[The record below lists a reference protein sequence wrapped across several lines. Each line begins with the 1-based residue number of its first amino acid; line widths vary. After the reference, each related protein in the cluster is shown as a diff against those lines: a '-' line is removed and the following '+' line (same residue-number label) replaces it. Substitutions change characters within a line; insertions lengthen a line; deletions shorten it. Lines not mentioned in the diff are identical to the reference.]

1 MKQFKKKPKKI
12 KRSQKIILK
21 RPLWLM
27 PLLIGGFASGVYA
40 DGTDILGLSWGEKSQ
55 KVCVHRPWYALWS
68 CDKWE
73 EKTQQFT
80 GNQLITKT
88 WAGGNAANYYHSQN
102 NQDITANL
110 KNDNGTYFLS
120 GLYNYTGGEYNGGN
134 LDIELGSNATF
145 NLGANSGNSFTSW
158 YPNGH
163 TNVTFS
169 AGTINVNNSVEVGN
183 RVGSGA
189 GTHTGTATLN
199 LNANK
204 VTINSNINAYKT
216 SQVNIGNANSAITI
230 NSVSLSG
237 DTCSSLAKIGSGANC
252 SSSGPSYSF
261 KGTTSATN
269 TTFSNASGSFT
280 FEESANFSGA
290 KLNGGAFTFNK
301 GFNATNNTA
310 FNSGS
315 FTFKGTSSF
324 NNATFS
330 NASYTFD
337 NQATFQNSSFNGGT
351 FTFNNQSNPTN
362 SAQHPQIL
370 FENSSF
376 NGGIFTFNNQTNPT
390 NSAQHPQILF
400 ENSSFSGSTT
410 TLKGSATFEQAFNNS
425 NHQLTIQN
433 ASFDN
438 ATFNNTGKIT
448 IEKDASFNNT
458 SFNTPVDTNN
468 MSVTGSVTLSGKN
481 DLKNGST
488 LDFGSSKIT
497 LAQGATFNLTSLGS
511 EKSVTI
517 LNSSGGITY
526 NHLLNHA
533 LNSLTNALK
542 TTESSSKPQSFAQ
555 GLWDM
560 ITYNGVTGQLLS
572 ENAATP
578 KNTDSSP
585 SAPTKDSPQV
595 YQVGYKIGDTIYK
608 LQETFSP
615 NSIIIQ
621 ALESGTYTP
630 PPTISGSQ
638 FDLSASNYI
647 NANMPWYDH
656 KYYIPKSQNF
666 TESGTYY
673 LPSVQIWGSYTN
685 SFKQTFS
692 TNGSN
697 LVIGYNA
704 TWTGNSV
711 SSSGT
716 VSFGD
721 TSGSALNGHCGPW
734 PYYQCIGTTNGA
746 YSAYHVYITAN
757 LRSGNRIGT
766 GGAANLVFNGVDSI
780 NIANA
785 TITQH
790 NAGAYSSSM
799 TFSTQNMDSSQNLNG
814 LNANGKLSV
823 YGATFTNQAKDGKFI
838 FNAGQATFENTN
850 FNGGSYQFSGDSL
863 NFSNNNQFNSGSFEI
878 SAKNASFNNAN
889 FNNSASFNFNN
900 SNATTS
906 FVGDFTNA
914 NSNLQIAGNAVFGN
928 STNSDGSQN
937 TANFNNT
944 GSVNIAGN
952 ATFDN
957 MAFNGPTNTSVKG
970 QVTLNN
976 ITLKNLNAPLSFGDG
991 MINFSAH
998 SVINI
1003 GEAITNGNPI
1013 TLVSSSKEIEYNNAF
1028 SKNLWQLINYQG
1040 HGASSEKLVS
1050 SAGNGIYDV
1059 VYSFNNQTY
1068 NFQEVFSPNSISIRR
1083 LGVGMVFDYV
1093 DMEKS
1098 DHLYYQN
1105 ALGFMTYMPNS
1116 YNNNLGNLNNTIYYY
1131 DKSIDFYASGKTLF
1145 TKAEFS
1151 QTLTGQNSAIVFGA
1165 KNIWTNASDA
1175 PQSNT
1180 IIRFGDNKGAGSN
1193 DASGHCWNLQ
1203 CIGFITGHYEAQKIY
1218 ITGSIESGNRISSGG
1233 GASLN
1238 FNGLQ
1243 GILLTNATLY
1253 NRAAGT
1259 QSSSMNFIS
1268 NSANIQAQ
1276 NSYFIDDTAQNKGN
1290 PNFSFNA
1297 LNLDFSNSSFRGY
1310 VGQTQSVFKFNAVNA
1325 ISFTNSSNLSS
1336 GLYQISAKSVLFDNS
1351 NLSVSVGTS
1360 SIKANAISLSQN
1372 ASINASNHSTLELS
1386 GDLNL
1391 NDTSSLN
1398 LNQSAINVSNNATI
1412 NDYASLIASNGSHLN
1427 FNGAVNFNSANITTS
1442 LSDSS
1447 IVFKGASS
1455 LGGQFNLS
1463 NNSFLDF
1470 QGSSAITSNTAFN
1483 FYNNAFS
1490 QSPITFH
1497 QALDIKA
1504 PLSLGGNL
1512 LNPNNSSVLNL
1523 KNSQLVFSDQGSLN
1537 IANIDLLSD
1546 LNDNKNRVYNIIQ
1559 ADMNSNWY
1567 ERISFFGMRIN
1578 DGIYDAKNQTY
1589 SFTNPLNNAL
1599 KITES
1604 FKDNQLSV
1612 TLSQI
1617 PGIKNTLY
1625 NIGSE
1630 IFNYQKVYNNANGV
1644 YSYSDDA
1651 QGVFYLT
1658 SSVKGYYNPNQS
1670 YQASGSNNTT
1680 KNNNLTSES
1689 SVISQTYNAQ
1699 GNPISALHV
1708 YNKGYNFNNIKALGQ
1723 MALKLY
1729 PEIKKILGN
1738 DFSLSSLSNLKGD
1751 ALNQLTKLITPSDWK
1766 NINELIDN
1774 ANNSVVQNF
1783 NNGAL
1788 IIGATKIGQTNTNST
1803 VVFGGLGYQKPCDYT
1818 DIVCQKFRGTY
1829 LGQLLES
1836 SSADLG
1842 YIDTTFNAKEIYL
1855 TGTLGSGNAW
1865 GTGGSAS
1872 VTFNSQTSLILNQAN
1887 IVSSQTD
1894 GIFSMLGQEGINKVF
1909 NQAGLANILG
1919 EVAMQSINKAGGLG
1933 NLIVNTLGS
1942 GSVIGGYLTPEQKN
1956 QTLSQLLGQNNFD
1969 NLMNDSGLNTAI
1981 KDLIR
1986 QKLGFWTGLVGGLA
2000 GLGGIDLQNPEKLI
2014 GSMSINDLLSKKG
2027 LFNQITGFISANDIG
2042 QVISVMLQDI
2052 VKPSEAL
2059 QNDVVALGKQ
2069 MIGEFLGQDMLNSL
2083 ESLLQNQQIKS
2094 VLDKVLAAKGL
2105 GPIYEQGLGD
2115 LIPNLGKKGL
2125 FAPYGL
2131 SQVWQRGDFSF
2142 NAQGNVFVQNSTF
2155 SNANGGT
2162 LSFNAGNS
2170 LIFAGNNHIA
2180 FTNHSGTLN
2189 LLSNQV
2195 SNINITTLDAS
2206 NGLKINAAN
2215 NNVSVSQ
2222 GNLFINA
2229 SCVQQSDP
2237 ITTNTANPCALSA
2250 QSANGASSNNASNN
2264 APIALNNND
2273 ESLMVTANDFNFSG
2287 NIYANG
2293 VVDFSKIKGSANIK
2307 NLYLYNNAQFQANNL
2322 TISNQAVLEKN
2333 ASFVTNN
2340 LNIQGAFNNN
2350 ATQKIGV
2357 LQNLVIAS
2365 NASLSTGIYGLEVG
2379 GALNNFGAIH
2389 FNLENIQTPA
2399 PLIQAEGIINLNT
2412 TQTPFINVNNSM
2424 ANNTTYTLL
2433 KSSRYIDYN
2442 INPNSLQSYLKLYTL
2457 ININGNHIEEKNG
2470 VLTYL
2475 GQRVL
2480 LQDKGLLLS
2489 VALPNSNNASPNN
2502 ILSLSVL
2509 HNQVKMSYGDK
2520 VMDFTPP
2527 TLQDYIVGIQGQS
2540 ALNQIEAIGGN
2551 NAIKWLSTLMIKTK
2565 ENPLFAPIYLEN
2577 HSLNEILD
2585 ATKDLQNT
2593 ASLISNPNFRDN
2605 ATNLLELAS
2614 YTQQTS
2620 RLTKLSD
2627 FRAREGESNFSERL
2641 LELKN
2646 KRFSD
2651 PNPSEI
2657 FVKYSQPNKHPNN
2670 LWVQGVGGASF
2681 ISGGNGTL
2689 YGLNVGYDR
2698 LVKNVILGG
2707 YVAYGYSGF
2716 NGNIMRSLGNNVDV
2730 GMYARA
2736 FLKRNEFTL
2745 SANETYGGNASHI
2758 NSSNSL
2764 LSVLNQRYNY
2774 NTWTTSVN
2782 GNYGYDF
2789 MFKQKS
2795 VVLKPQVGLSYHFI
2809 GLSGMKGKMQNPAYQ
2824 QFVMHSNPSNE
2835 SVLTLNMGLES
2846 RKYFGKNSY
2855 YFVTARLGRDLL
2867 IKAKGDNMVRFV
2879 GENTLLYRK
2888 GEIFNTFASVITGGE
2903 MHLWRLMYVNAGVG
2917 LKMGLQY
2924 QDLNITGNVGMRVAF

>member
-1 MKQFKKKPKKI
+1 MKKFKIEKSI
-12 KRSQKIILK
+12 KRSHQNQKTILK
-21 RPLWLM
+21 RPLWLA
-27 PLLIGGFASGVYA
+27 PLLISGFASGVYA
-40 DGTDILGLSWGEKSQ
+40 DGTDILGLSWEEKS
-55 KVCVHRPWYALWS
+55 KRVCVHHPWYALWS

-73 EKTQQFT
+73 EKTQQYT

-88 WAGGNAANYYHSQN
+88 WAGGNAANYYHTQN
-102 NQDITANL
+102 NQNITANL

-145 NLGANSGNSFTSW
+145 NLGASSGNSFTSW

-183 RVGSGA
+183 RVESGA

-204 VTINSNINAYKT
+204 VNINSNISAYKT

-230 NSVSLSG
+230 GSVSLSG
-237 DTCSSLAKIGSGANC
+237 DTCSSLASVGVGANC
-252 SSSGPSYSF
+252 STSGPSYSF
-261 KGTTSATN
+261 KGTTNATN
-269 TTFSNASGSFT
+269 TAFSNANGSFT
-280 FEESANFSGA
+280 FEENATFSGA
-290 KLNGGAFTFNK
+290 KWNGGAFTFNK
-301 GFNATNNTA
+301 EFNATNNTA

-324 NNATFS
+324 NNASFS
-330 NASYTFD
+330 NASYTFN

-351 FTFNNQSNPTN
+351 FTFNDQINPAN
-362 SAQHPQIL
+362 SVQHPQI
-370 FENSSF
+370 
-376 NGGIFTFNNQTNPT
+376 Q
-390 NSAQHPQILF
+390 
-400 ENSSFSGSTT
+400 NSSFSGNV
-410 TLKGSATFEQAFNNS
+410 TLKGFVNFQQAFNNS
-425 NHQLTIQN
+425 NYQLTIQN
-433 ASFDN
+433 ASFNN

-458 SFNTPVDTNN
+458 TFNTSVDTNN

-481 DLKNGST
+481 DLNNGST

-497 LAQGATFNLTSLGS
+497 LTQGTTFNLTSLGD
-511 EKSVTI
+511 KNSVTI

-526 NHLLNHA
+526 NNLLNHA
-533 LNSLTNALK
+533 LNSLTSALK
-542 TTESSSKPQSFAQ
+542 TNESSSDPQSFAQ

-560 ITYNGVTGQLLS
+560 ITYNGVTGQLLN
-572 ENAATP
+572 ENAATSKP
-578 KNTDSSP
+578 TDSSP
-585 SAPTKDSPQV
+585 SKSSTNSTQV

-608 LQETFSP
+608 LQETFGP

-630 PPTISGSQ
+630 PPVISGSK

-647 NANMPWYDH
+647 NSNTPWYDH

-692 TNGSN
+692 ASNSN
-697 LVIGYNA
+697 LVIGYNS
-704 TWTGNSV
+704 TWTDHNV
-711 SSSGT
+711 SSNDT

-734 PYYQCIGTTNGA
+734 PYYQCAGTTNGT

-766 GGAANLVFNGVDSI
+766 GGAANLIFNGVDSI

-790 NAGAYSSSM
+790 NAGIYSSSM
-799 TFSTQNMDSSQNLNG
+799 TFSTQSMDDSQNLKG
-814 LNANGKLSV
+814 LNPNGKLSV
-823 YGATFTNQAKDGKFI
+823 YGTTFTNEAKDGKFI
-838 FNAGQATFENTN
+838 FNAGQAVFENTN

-889 FNNSASFNFNN
+889 SNNSASFNFNN
-900 SNATTS
+900 SDATTS

-914 NSNLQIAGNAVFGN
+914 HSNLQIAGNAVFGN

-937 TANFNNT
+937 NANFNNT
-944 GSVNIAGN
+944 GSVNISGN

-957 MAFNGPTNTSVKG
+957 VVFNSPTNTSVKG
-970 QVTLNN
+970 QVILNN

-991 MINFSAH
+991 TIVFSAH

-1003 GEAITNGNPI
+1003 DQAITNGNPI
-1013 TLVSSSKEIEYNNAF
+1013 TLVSSSKEIEYNDAF

-1050 SAGNGIYDV
+1050 STGNGVYDV

-1083 LGVGMVFDYV
+1083 LGVGMVFDYM

-1116 YNNNLGNLNNTIYYY
+1116 YNNNLGNPNNTIYYY

-1151 QTLTGQNSAIVFGA
+1151 QTFTGQNSAIVFGA

-1175 PQSNT
+1175 PQSNA

-1233 GASLN
+1233 GTSLN
-1238 FNGLQ
+1238 FNALQ

-1259 QSSSMNFIS
+1259 QSSSMNFVS

-1276 NSYFIDDTAQNKGN
+1276 NSYFIDDTAQNGGN

-1310 VGQTQSVFKFNAVNA
+1310 VGKTQSVFKFNAKNA
-1325 ISFTNSSNLSS
+1325 INFTNSTNLSS
-1336 GLYQISAKSVLFDNS
+1336 GLYQMQAKSVSFDNS

-1360 SIKANAISLSQN
+1360 SIKASAINLSQN
-1372 ASINASNHSTLELS
+1372 ASINASNHSTLELQ

-1398 LNQSAINVSNNATI
+1398 LNQSTINVSNNATI
-1412 NDYASLIASNGSHLN
+1412 NDYASLIVNDSSHLN
-1427 FNGAVNFNSANITTS
+1427 FNGAINFNSENITTS
-1442 LSDSS
+1442 LNHSS
-1447 IVFKGASS
+1447 IVFKGAIS

-1463 NNSFLDF
+1463 NHSSLDF
-1470 QGSSAITSNTAFN
+1470 QGSSAIASNTAFN
-1483 FYNNAFS
+1483 FYDNAFS

-1497 QALDIKA
+1497 QTLDIKA

-1559 ADMNSNWY
+1559 AGMNSNWY
-1567 ERISFFGMRIN
+1567 ERINFFGMRIN

-1630 IFNYQKVYNNANGV
+1630 IFNYQKVYSNANGV

-1651 QGVFYLT
+1651 EGVFYLT

-1670 YQASGSNNTT
+1670 YQANGSNNTT

-1699 GNPISALHV
+1699 GNPISALHI
-1708 YNKGYNFNNIKALGQ
+1708 YNKGYNFSNIKALGQ
-1723 MALKLY
+1723 MVLKLY

-1738 DFSLSSLSNLKGD
+1738 DFSLSSLSDLNSN
-1751 ALNQLTKLITPSDWK
+1751 ALNQLTKLITPNDWK

-1788 IIGATKIGQTNTNST
+1788 IVGATKIGQTDTNSA

-1818 DIVCQKFRGTY
+1818 DIVCQKFRSTY

-1919 EVAMQSINKAGGLG
+1919 EVAVQSINKAGGLG
-1933 NLIVNTLGS
+1933 NLIADMLGS
-1942 GSVIGGYLTPEQKN
+1942 DSVIGGYLTPEQKN

-2027 LFNQITGFISANDIG
+2027 LLNQITGFISANDIG
-2042 QVISVMLQDI
+2042 QVISVVLQDI

-2059 QNDVVALGKQ
+2059 QNDVAALGKQ
-2069 MIGEFLGQDMLNSL
+2069 MIGEFLGQDALNSL

-2105 GPIYEQGLGD
+2105 GSIYEQGLGD
-2115 LIPNLGKKGL
+2115 LIPSLGKKGL

-2131 SQVWQRGDFSF
+2131 SQVWQKGDFSF

-2180 FTNHSGTLN
+2180 FTNHFGTLQ

-2195 SNINITTLDAS
+2195 SNINITTLNAS

-2229 SCVQQSDP
+2229 SCAQQSDP
-2237 ITTNTANPCALSA
+2237 TAANATNPCALST
-2250 QSANGASSNNASNN
+2250 QNANGASSSNASNN

-2293 VVDFSKIKGSANIK
+2293 VVDFSKIKGYSNIK

-2322 TISNQAVLEKN
+2322 IISNQAVLEKN
-2333 ASFVTNN
+2333 ASFMANN

-2350 ATQKIGV
+2350 ATRKIEV

-2379 GALNNFGAIH
+2379 GALNHFGAIH
-2389 FNLENIQTPA
+2389 FNLENTQTPT

-2412 TQTPFINVNNSM
+2412 TQTPFMNVNNSM

-2433 KSSRYIDYN
+2433 KSGRYINYN

-2489 VALPNSNNASPNN
+2489 VALPNSNNASQNN

-2509 HNQVKMSYGDK
+2509 YNQVKMSYGDK
-2520 VMDFTPP
+2520 AMDFTPP

-2540 ALNQIEAIGGN
+2540 ALNQIEAVGG
-2551 NAIKWLSTLMIKTK
+2551 NAIKWLSTLMMETK
-2565 ENPLFAPIYLEN
+2565 ENPLFAPIYLKN

-2627 FRAREGESNFSERL
+2627 FRSREGESDFSERL

-2657 FVKYSQPNKHPNN
+2657 FVKYSQLSKHQNN
-2670 LWVQGVGGASF
+2670 LWVQGIGGASF

-2689 YGLNVGYDR
+2689 YGLNAGYDR

-2707 YVAYGYSGF
+2707 YVAYGYSDF
-2716 NGNIMRSLGNNVDV
+2716 NGNIMRSLANNVDV

-2745 SANETYGGNASHI
+2745 SANETYGGNANNI
-2758 NSSNSL
+2758 NSSNPL
-2764 LSVLNQRYNY
+2764 LSVLNQRYSY

-2809 GLSGMKGKMQNPAYQ
+2809 GLSGMKGNDAAYK
-2824 QFVMHSNPSNE
+2824 QFLMHSNPSNE

-2846 RKYFGKNSY
+2846 RKYFGQNSY

-2867 IKAKGDNMVRFV
+2867 IKSKGGNMVRFV

-2888 GEIFNTFASVITGGE
+2888 GEVFNTFASVITGGE

-2924 QDLNITGNVGMRVAF
+2924 QDINITGNVGMRVAF

>member
-1 MKQFKKKPKKI
+1 MKKFKKKPKSI
-12 KRSQKIILK
+12 KRSHQNQKTILK
-21 RPLWLM
+21 RPLWLA

-55 KVCVHRPWYALWS
+55 KVCVHHPWYALWN

-120 GLYNYTGGEYNGGN
+120 GLYNYTGGENNGGN
-134 LDIELGSNATF
+134 LNIELGSNATF
-145 NLGANSGNSFTSW
+145 DLGAHSGNSFTSW

-204 VTINSNINAYKT
+204 VNIHSNISAFKT
-216 SQVNIGNANSAITI
+216 SQVNIGNTNSVITI
-230 NSVSLSG
+230 GSVSLSG
-237 DTCSSLAKIGSGANC
+237 DICSSLASVGVGANC
-252 SSSGPSYSF
+252 STSGPSYSF
-261 KGTTSATN
+261 KGITNATN
-269 TTFSNASGSFT
+269 TAFSNASGSFT
-280 FEESANFSGA
+280 FEENATFSGA

-310 FNSGS
+310 FNSGN
-315 FTFKGTSSF
+315 FNFKGASSF
-324 NNATFS
+324 NGVNFNNA
-330 NASYTFD
+330 AYTFN
-337 NQATFQNSSFNGGT
+337 NQAVFQNSSFNGGT
-351 FTFNNQSNPTN
+351 FTFNNQNN
-362 SAQHPQIL
+362 QSAQHPQI
-370 FENSSF
+370 
-376 NGGIFTFNNQTNPT
+376 Q
-390 NSAQHPQILF
+390 
-400 ENSSFSGSTT
+400 NSSFSGNAT
-410 TLKGSATFEQAFNNS
+410 TLKGFVHFQQAFNNS
-425 NHQLTIQN
+425 NHQLTMQN
-433 ASFDN
+433 ASFNN
-438 ATFNNTGKIT
+438 ANFNNTGKIT
-448 IEKDASFNNT
+448 INESASFNDTTFNT
-458 SFNTPVDTNN
+458 SVDTSN
-468 MSVTGSVTLSGKN
+468 MTITGSVTLSGKN

-488 LDFGSSKIT
+488 LDFGSSQVT
-497 LAQGATFNLTSLGS
+497 LTQGTTFNLTSLGD
-511 EKSVTI
+511 KNSVTI

-526 NHLLNHA
+526 NNLLNHA

-542 TTESSSKPQSFAQ
+542 TNENSSDPQSFTQ

-560 ITYNGVTGQLLS
+560 ITYNGVTGQLLN
-572 ENAATP
+572 ENIATSKP
-578 KNTDSSP
+578 TDSSP
-585 SAPTKDSPQV
+585 HKSSSNSAQV

-608 LQETFSP
+608 LQETFSH

-647 NANMPWYDH
+647 NADMPWYDH

-692 TNGSN
+692 ASGSN
-697 LVIGYNA
+697 LVIGYNS
-704 TWTGNSV
+704 TWTDHNV
-711 SSSGT
+711 SSSDT

-734 PYYQCIGTTNGA
+734 PYYQCTGTTDGT

-766 GGAANLVFNGVDSI
+766 GGAANLVFNGVDSV

-790 NAGAYSSSM
+790 NAGIYSSSM
-799 TFSTQNMDSSQNLNG
+799 TFSTQGMDNSQNLKG
-814 LNANGKLSV
+814 LNSNGTLLV
-823 YGATFTNQAKDGKFI
+823 YGTTFTNQAKDGKFI
-838 FNAGQATFENTN
+838 FNAGQAVFENTN

-863 NFSNNNQFNSGSFEI
+863 NFLNNNQFNSGSFEI
-878 SAKNASFNNAN
+878 GAKNASFNNAN

-906 FVGDFTNA
+906 FAGDFTNA
-914 NSNLQIAGNAVFGN
+914 HSNLQIAGNAVFGN
-928 STNSDGSQN
+928 PTNSNGSQN
-937 TANFNNT
+937 NANFNNT
-944 GSVNIAGN
+944 GSVDISGN

-957 MAFNGPTNTSVKG
+957 VVFNGPTNMSVKG
-970 QVTLNN
+970 QVILNN

-991 MINFSAH
+991 TITFNTH

-1003 GEAITNGNPI
+1003 AESITNGNPI

-1050 SAGNGIYDV
+1050 SVGNGVYDV

-1068 NFQEVFSPNSISIRR
+1068 NFQEIFSPNSISIRR
-1083 LGVGMVFDYV
+1083 LGVGMVFDYM

-1098 DHLYYQN
+1098 DHLYYKDVV
-1105 ALGFMTYMPNS
+1105 GFMTYMPNS
-1116 YNNNLGNLNNTIYYY
+1116 YNNNLGNSNNTIYYY

-1151 QTLTGQNSAIVFGA
+1151 QTFTGQNSAIVFGA
-1165 KNIWTNASDA
+1165 KSIWANASDA
-1175 PQSNT
+1175 PQSNA

-1238 FNGLQ
+1238 FNALQ

-1259 QSSSMNFIS
+1259 QSSSMNFVS

-1276 NSYFIDDTAQNKGN
+1276 NSYFIDDSAQNGGN

-1310 VGQTQSVFKFNAVNA
+1310 VGKTQSVFKFNAKNA
-1325 ISFTNSSNLSS
+1325 INFTNSTNLSS
-1336 GLYQISAKSVLFDNS
+1336 GLYQMQAKSVLFDNS

-1360 SIKANAISLSQN
+1360 SIKANAINLSQN
-1372 ASINASNHSTLELS
+1372 ASINASNHSTLELQ

-1412 NDYASLIASNGSHLN
+1412 NDHASLIVNDGSRLN
-1427 FNGAVNFNSANITTS
+1427 FNGTTNFNSENITTS
-1442 LSDSS
+1442 LNHSS
-1447 IVFKGASS
+1447 IVFKGAIS

-1463 NNSFLDF
+1463 NNSSLDF

-1483 FYNNAFS
+1483 FYDSAFS

-1497 QALDIKA
+1497 QTLDIKA

-1512 LNPNNSSVLNL
+1512 LSPNNSSVLDL

-1559 ADMNSNWY
+1559 AGMNHNWY
-1567 ERISFFGMRIN
+1567 ERINFFGMHIN
-1578 DGIYDAKNQTY
+1578 DGVYDAINQTY

-1630 IFNYQKVYNNANGV
+1630 VFNYQKVYNNANGV

-1651 QGVFYLT
+1651 EGVFYLT
-1658 SSVKGYYNPNQS
+1658 SNVKGYYNPNQS

-1680 KNNNLTSES
+1680 KNNNLTSDS
-1689 SVISQTYNAQ
+1689 SIISQTYNAQ
-1699 GNPISALHV
+1699 GNPISALHI

-1738 DFSLSSLSNLKGD
+1738 DFSLSSLSDLNPD
-1751 ALNQLTKLITPSDWK
+1751 ALNQLTKLITPNDWK

-1783 NNGAL
+1783 NNGTL
-1788 IIGATKIGQTNTNST
+1788 IVGATKIGQTDTNSA

-1933 NLIVNTLGS
+1933 NLIADTLGS
-1942 GSVIGGYLTPEQKN
+1942 DSVIGGYLTPEQKN

-1969 NLMNDSGLNTAI
+1969 NLMNDSGLNAAI

-2052 VKPSEAL
+2052 VKPSNAL
-2059 QNDVVALGKQ
+2059 KSDVAALGKQ
-2069 MIGEFLGQDMLNSL
+2069 MIGEFLGQDTLNSL

-2105 GPIYEQGLGD
+2105 GSIYEQGLGD
-2115 LIPNLGKKGL
+2115 LMPNLGKKGL

-2131 SQVWQRGDFSF
+2131 SQVWQKGDFSF

-2170 LIFAGNNHIA
+2170 LIFAGNNHIS
-2180 FTNHSGTLN
+2180 FTNHAGTLQ

-2195 SNINITTLDAS
+2195 SNINITTLNAS
-2206 NGLKINAAN
+2206 NGLKINAVN

-2222 GNLFINA
+2222 GNLFVNA
-2229 SCVQQSDP
+2229 SCAQQSDP
-2237 ITTNTANPCALSA
+2237 TTANITNPCALST
-2250 QSANGASSNNASNN
+2250 QSANGASSSNALNNAQ
-2264 APIALNNND
+2264 IALNNND

-2322 TISNQAVLEKN
+2322 IISNQAVLEKN
-2333 ASFVTNN
+2333 ASFMANN

-2350 ATQKIGV
+2350 ATRKIEV
-2357 LQNLVIAS
+2357 LQNLTIAS

-2379 GALNNFGAIH
+2379 GALNHFGAIH
-2389 FNLENIQTPA
+2389 FNLENIQTPT
-2399 PLIQAEGIINLNT
+2399 PLIQARGIINLNT
-2412 TQTPFINVNNSM
+2412 TQTPFMNVNNSM

-2470 VLTYL
+2470 ALTYL

-2489 VALPNSNNASPNN
+2489 VALPNSNNTHQNN

-2509 HNQVKMSYGDK
+2509 YNQVKMSYGDK

-2540 ALNQIEAIGGN
+2540 ALNKIEAVGGN
-2551 NAIKWLSTLMIKTK
+2551 NAITWLSTLMMETK

-2577 HSLNEILD
+2577 HSLNEILGV
-2585 ATKDLQNT
+2585 AKDLLNT

-2627 FRAREGESNFSERL
+2627 FRAREGESDFSRHL

-2670 LWVQGVGGASF
+2670 LWVQWIGGASF

-2689 YGLNVGYDR
+2689 YGLNAGYDR

-2716 NGNIMRSLGNNVDV
+2716 NGNIMHSLANNVDV

-2745 SANETYGGNASHI
+2745 SANETYGGNASSI

-2764 LSVLNQRYNY
+2764 LSVLNQRYSY

-2809 GLSGMKGKMQNPAYQ
+2809 GLSGMKGKMNGAAYE
-2824 QFVMHSNPSNE
+2824 QFLMHSNPSNE

-2867 IKAKGDNMVRFV
+2867 IKSKGNNMVRFV

-2888 GEIFNTFASVITGGE
+2888 GEVFNTFASVITGGE
-2903 MHLWRLMYVNAGVG
+2903 MHLWRLVYVNAGVG

-2924 QDLNITGNVGMRVAF
+2924 QDINITGNVGMRVAF

>member
-1 MKQFKKKPKKI
+1 MKKFKKKPKSI
-12 KRSQKIILK
+12 KRSHQNQKTILK
-21 RPLWLM
+21 RPLWLT

-40 DGTDILGLSWGEKSQ
+40 NNLWDLLNPKVGGEYVHWVKGSQYCAWWEFAGCLKNVWGANHKG
-55 KVCVHRPWYALWS
+55 YDA
-68 CDKWE
+68 
-73 EKTQQFT
+73 
-80 GNQLITKT
+80 
-88 WAGGNAANYYHSQN
+88 GNAANYLSSQN
-102 NQDITANL
+102 YQAISVGSGNET
-110 KNDNGTYFLS
+110 GTYSLS
-120 GLYNYTGGEYNGGN
+120 GFTNYVGGN
-134 LDIELGSNATF
+134 LTI
-145 NLGANSGNSFTSW
+145 NLGNSVVLDLSGSNSFTS
-158 YPNGH
+158 YQGYNQGKDDVSFNVGAINLNG
-163 TNVTFS
+163 
-169 AGTINVNNSVEVGN
+169 ALEVGN

-204 VTINSNINAYKT
+204 VNINSNISTFKT
-216 SQVNIGNANSAITI
+216 SQVNIGNTNSTITI
-230 NSVSLSG
+230 GSVSLSG
-237 DTCSSLAKIGSGANC
+237 DTCSSLASVGVGANC
-252 SSSGPSYSF
+252 STSGPSYSF

-280 FEESANFSGA
+280 FEENAAFSGA
-290 KLNGGAFTFNK
+290 KWNGGTYTFNK
-301 GFNATNNTA
+301 GFSATNNTA

-315 FTFKGTSSF
+315 FNFKGASSF
-324 NNATFS
+324 NGDSFS
-330 NASYTFD
+330 NASYTFN

-351 FTFNNQSNPTN
+351 
-362 SAQHPQIL
+362 
-370 FENSSF
+370 
-376 NGGIFTFNNQTNPT
+376 FTFNNQTNPT

-400 ENSSFSGSTT
+400 ENSSFSGNAT
-410 TLKGSATFEQAFNNS
+410 TLKGFVNFQQAFNNS

-433 ASFDN
+433 ASFNN

-448 IEKDASFNNT
+448 INEGASFNNT
-458 SFNTPVDTNN
+458 SFNTSVDTNN

-481 DLKNGST
+481 DLQNGST
-488 LDFGSSKIT
+488 LDFGSSKVT
-497 LAQGATFNLTSLGS
+497 LTQGTTFNLTSLGS

-542 TTESSSKPQSFAQ
+542 TNESASKPQSFAQ
-555 GLWDM
+555 GLWEM
-560 ITYNGVTGQLLS
+560 ITYNGVAGQLLN
-572 ENAATP
+572 ENIAASKP
-578 KNTDSSP
+578 ANSSP
-585 SAPTKDSPQV
+585 SKASSNSTQV

-608 LQETFSP
+608 LQETFSH

-630 PPTISGSQ
+630 PPVISGSK

-647 NANMPWYDH
+647 NSDMPWYNH

-692 TNGSN
+692 ASNSN
-697 LVIGYNA
+697 LVIGYNS

-711 SSSGT
+711 SSSDT

-721 TSGSALNGHCGPW
+721 TSGSVLNGHCGPW
-734 PYYQCIGTTNGA
+734 PYYQCTGTTNGT

-757 LRSGNRIGT
+757 LRSGNRVGT
-766 GGAANLVFNGVDSI
+766 GGAANLVFNGVDNI

-790 NAGAYSSSM
+790 NAGIYSSSM
-799 TFSTQNMDSSQNLNG
+799 TFSTQSMDNSQNLKG
-814 LNANGKLSV
+814 LNSNGKLSV
-823 YGATFTNQAKDGKFI
+823 YGTTFTNQAKDGKFT

-906 FVGDFTNA
+906 FMGDFTNA
-914 NSNLQIAGNAVFGN
+914 HSNLQIAGNAVFGN
-928 STNSDGSQN
+928 SSDGSQN

-944 GSVNIAGN
+944 GSVNISGN

-957 MAFNGPTNTSVKG
+957 VVFNGPTNTSVKG

-991 MINFSAH
+991 TITFNAH

-1003 GEAITNGNPI
+1003 SGAITNGNPI

-1050 SAGNGIYDV
+1050 SAGNGVYDV

-1068 NFQEVFSPNSISIRR
+1068 NFQEVFSQNSISIRR

-1116 YNNNLGNLNNTIYYY
+1116 YNNNLGNANNTIYYY
-1131 DKSIDFYASGKTLF
+1131 DNSIDFYASGKTLF

-1151 QTLTGQNSAIVFGA
+1151 QTFTGQNSAIVFGA
-1165 KNIWTNASDA
+1165 KNIWTSLSDA

-1259 QSSSMNFIS
+1259 QSSSMNFVS

-1310 VGQTQSVFKFNAVNA
+1310 VGTTQSVFKFNAKNA
-1325 ISFTNSSNLSS
+1325 INFTNSTNLSS
-1336 GLYQISAKSVLFDNS
+1336 GLYRISAKSVLFDNS

-1360 SIKANAISLSQN
+1360 SIKANAINLSQN
-1372 ASINASNHSTLELS
+1372 ASINASNHSTLELQ
-1386 GDLNL
+1386 GDLNV

-1398 LNQSAINVSNNATI
+1398 LNQSTINVSNNATI
-1412 NDYASLIASNGSHLN
+1412 NDYASLIANDGSHLN
-1427 FNGAVNFNSANITTS
+1427 FNGAVNFNSANTTTS
-1442 LSDSS
+1442 LNNSS
-1447 IVFKGASS
+1447 IVFKGAIS

-1463 NNSFLDF
+1463 NNSSLDF

-1483 FYNNAFS
+1483 FYDNAFS

-1559 ADMNSNWY
+1559 AGMNSNWY

-1651 QGVFYLT
+1651 EGVFYLT

-1680 KNNNLTSES
+1680 KNNNLSSES

-1738 DFSLSSLSNLKGD
+1738 DFSLSSLNVLNSN

-1788 IIGATKIGQTNTNST
+1788 IVGATKIGQTDTNSA

-1919 EVAMQSINKAGGLG
+1919 EVAVQSINKAGGLG
-1933 NLIVNTLGS
+1933 NLIADVLGS

-2042 QVISVMLQDI
+2042 QVISVVLQDI
-2052 VKPSEAL
+2052 VKPSNAL
-2059 QNDVVALGKQ
+2059 KNDVAALGKQ
-2069 MIGEFLGQDMLNSL
+2069 MIGEFLGQDTLNSL

-2094 VLDKVLAAKGL
+2094 VLDKVLVAKGL

-2115 LIPNLGKKGL
+2115 LIPSLGKKGL

-2131 SQVWQRGDFSF
+2131 SQVWQKGDFSF

-2180 FTNHSGTLN
+2180 FTNHFGTLQ

-2206 NGLKINAAN
+2206 NGLKINAGN
-2215 NNVSVSQ
+2215 NNISVSQ
-2222 GNLFINA
+2222 GDLFINA
-2229 SCVQQSDP
+2229 SCTQQSTP
-2237 ITTNTANPCALSA
+2237 TAANATNPCALSA
-2250 QSANGASSNNASNN
+2250 QSANGASSSNVSNN
-2264 APIALNNND
+2264 VPIALNNND

-2293 VVDFSKIKGSANIK
+2293 VVDFSKIKGSANVK

-2350 ATQKIGV
+2350 ATQKIEV
-2357 LQNLVIAS
+2357 LQNLTIAS
-2365 NASLSTGIYGLEVG
+2365 NASLSTGIYGLGVG
-2379 GALNNFGAIH
+2379 GVLNNFGTIH
-2389 FNLENIQTPA
+2389 FNLENFQTPVN
-2399 PLIQAEGIINLNT
+2399 PLIQAGGVINLNA
-2412 TQTPFINVNNSM
+2412 TQTPFINVNNVM

-2489 VALPNSNNASPNN
+2489 VALPNSNNAHQNN

-2509 HNQVKMSYGDK
+2509 HDQIKMSYGNK
-2520 VMDFTPP
+2520 IMDFTPP
-2527 TLQDYIVGIQGQS
+2527 TLQDYIAGIQGQS

-2551 NAIKWLSTLMIKTK
+2551 AIKWLSTLMMETK
-2565 ENPLFAPIYLEN
+2565 ENPLFAPIYLKN
-2577 HSLNEILD
+2577 HSLNEILGV
-2585 ATKDLQNT
+2585 TKDLQNT
-2593 ASLISNPNFRDN
+2593 ASLISNPNFRNN

-2627 FRAREGESNFSERL
+2627 FRTREGESDFSERL

-2651 PNPSEI
+2651 PNPGEV
-2657 FVKYSQPNKHPNN
+2657 FVKHSQLSKHPNN
-2670 LWVQGVGGASF
+2670 LWVQGIGGASF

-2707 YVAYGYSGF
+2707 YVAYGYSDF
-2716 NGNIMRSLGNNVDV
+2716 NGNIMHSLGNNVDV

-2745 SANETYGGNASHI
+2745 SANETYGGNANNI
-2758 NSSNSL
+2758 NSSNPL
-2764 LSVLNQRYNY
+2764 LSVLNQRYSY

-2809 GLSGMKGKMQNPAYQ
+2809 GLSGMKGKMNDAAYK
-2824 QFVMHSNPSNE
+2824 QFLMHSNPSNE

-2846 RKYFGKNSY
+2846 RKYFGQNSY

-2867 IKAKGDNMVRFV
+2867 IKSKGGNTVRFV

-2888 GEIFNTFASVITGGE
+2888 GEVFNTFASVITGGE

-2924 QDLNITGNVGMRVAF
+2924 QDINITGNVGMRVAF

>member
-1 MKQFKKKPKKI
+1 MKKFKKKPKSI
-12 KRSQKIILK
+12 KRSHQKTILK
-21 RPLWLM
+21 RPLWLA
-27 PLLIGGFASGVYA
+27 PLLIGGFASGVHANNLWDLLNPKVGGEYVHWVKGSQYCA
-40 DGTDILGLSWGEKSQ
+40 WWEFAGCLKNVWGANHKG
-55 KVCVHRPWYALWS
+55 YDA
-68 CDKWE
+68 
-73 EKTQQFT
+73 
-80 GNQLITKT
+80 
-88 WAGGNAANYYHSQN
+88 GNAANYLSSQN
-102 NQDITANL
+102 YQAIFVGSGNET
-110 KNDNGTYFLS
+110 GTYSLS
-120 GLYNYTGGEYNGGN
+120 GFTNYVGGN
-134 LDIELGSNATF
+134 LTI
-145 NLGANSGNSFTSW
+145 NLGNSVVLDLSGSNSFTS
-158 YPNGH
+158 YQGYHQGKDDVSFNVGAINLNG
-163 TNVTFS
+163 
-169 AGTINVNNSVEVGN
+169 ALEVGN

-204 VTINSNINAYKT
+204 VNINSNISAFKT

-230 NSVSLSG
+230 GSVSLSG
-237 DTCSSLAKIGSGANC
+237 DVCSSLASVGVGANC
-252 SSSGPSYSF
+252 STSGPSYSF
-261 KGTTSATN
+261 KGTTNATN
-269 TTFSNASGSFT
+269 TDFSNANGSFT
-280 FEESANFSGA
+280 FEENATFSGA
-290 KLNGGAFTFNK
+290 KWNGGTYTFNK
-301 GFNATNNTA
+301 EFSATNNTA

-315 FTFKGTSSF
+315 FNFKGASSF
-324 NNATFS
+324 NGATFS
-330 NASYTFD
+330 DASYTFD

-351 FTFNNQSNPTN
+351 FTFNNQTN
-362 SAQHPQIL
+362 QSTQHPQI
-370 FENSSF
+370 
-376 NGGIFTFNNQTNPT
+376 Q
-390 NSAQHPQILF
+390 
-400 ENSSFSGSTT
+400 NSSFSGNTT
-410 TLKGSATFEQAFNNS
+410 TLKGFVDFQQAFNNS
-425 NHQLTIQN
+425 NHQLTVQN
-433 ASFDN
+433 ASFNN

-448 IEKDASFNNT
+448 INESASFNDTTFNT
-458 SFNTPVDTNN
+458 SINTNN
-468 MSVTGSVTLSGKN
+468 MIITGSVTLSGKN

-488 LDFGSSKIT
+488 LDFGNSKIT
-497 LAQGATFNLTSLGS
+497 LTQGTTFNLTSLGD
-511 EKSVTI
+511 KNSVMI

-526 NHLLNHA
+526 NNLLNHA
-533 LNSLTNALK
+533 LNSLTSALR
-542 TTESSSKPQSFAQ
+542 TNESSLKPQSFAQ

-572 ENAATP
+572 TDATTSKP
-578 KNTDSSP
+578 ADSSP
-585 SAPTKDSPQV
+585 SKSSTNPAQV

-608 LQETFSP
+608 LQETFSH

-630 PPTISGSQ
+630 PPIISGSK

-647 NANMPWYDH
+647 NSDMPWYDH
-656 KYYIPKSQNF
+656 KSYIPKSQNF

-692 TNGSN
+692 ASGSN
-697 LVIGYNA
+697 LVIGYNS
-704 TWTGNSV
+704 TWTDHNV
-711 SSSGT
+711 SSSDT

-734 PYYQCIGTTNGA
+734 PYYQCTGTTNGT

-766 GGAANLVFNGVDSI
+766 GGAANLIFNGIDSV

-790 NAGAYSSSM
+790 NAGIYSSSM
-799 TFSTQNMDSSQNLNG
+799 TFSTQIMDNSQNLND
-814 LNANGKLSV
+814 LNANGTLLV
-823 YGATFTNQAKDGKFI
+823 YGTTFTNQAKDGKFI

-850 FNGGSYQFSGDSL
+850 FNGGSYQFNGDSL

-906 FVGDFTNA
+906 FMGDFTNA
-914 NSNLQIAGNAVFGN
+914 HSNLQIAGNAVFGN
-928 STNSDGSQN
+928 SNNGSQN
-937 TANFNNT
+937 NANFNNT
-944 GSVNIAGN
+944 GSVNISGN
-952 ATFDN
+952 AAFDN
-957 MAFNGPTNTSVKG
+957 VVFNSPTNTSVKG

-991 MINFSAH
+991 TITFNAH

-1003 GEAITNGNPI
+1003 AEAITNGNPI

-1050 SAGNGIYDV
+1050 SVGNGVYDV

-1083 LGVGMVFDYV
+1083 LGVGMVFDYM

-1116 YNNNLGNLNNTIYYY
+1116 YNNNLRDSNNTIYYY

-1151 QTLTGQNSAIVFGA
+1151 QTFTGQNSAIVFGA

-1175 PQSNT
+1175 PQSDT

-1203 CIGFITGHYEAQKIY
+1203 CIGFITGHYEVQKIY

-1259 QSSSMNFIS
+1259 QSSSMNFTS

-1276 NSYFIDDTAQNKGN
+1276 NSYFIDDTAQNGGN

-1310 VGQTQSVFKFNAVNA
+1310 VGQTQSVFKFNATNA
-1325 ISFTNSSNLSS
+1325 INFTNSTNLSS
-1336 GLYQISAKSVLFDNS
+1336 GLYQMQAKSVLFDNS

-1360 SIKANAISLSQN
+1360 SIKANAINLSQN
-1372 ASINASNHSTLELS
+1372 ASINASNHSTLEFQ

-1398 LNQSAINVSNNATI
+1398 LNQSTINVSNNATI
-1412 NDYASLIASNGSHLN
+1412 NDYASLIVNDGSRLN
-1427 FNGAVNFNSANITTS
+1427 FNGTTNFNSANITTS
-1442 LSDSS
+1442 LNDSS
-1447 IVFKGASS
+1447 IVFKGAIS
-1455 LGGQFNLS
+1455 LGGQFNLN
-1463 NNSFLDF
+1463 NNSSLDF
-1470 QGSSAITSNTAFN
+1470 QGSSTITSNTAFN
-1483 FYNNAFS
+1483 FYDNAFS

-1512 LNPNNSSVLNL
+1512 LTPNNSSVLNL

-1537 IANIDLLSD
+1537 IANIDLISD

-1559 ADMNSNWY
+1559 AGMNNNWY
-1567 ERISFFGMRIN
+1567 ERINFFSMRIN
-1578 DGIYDAKNQTY
+1578 DGVYDAINQTY

-1630 IFNYQKVYNNANGV
+1630 VFNYQKVYNNANGV

-1651 QGVFYLT
+1651 KGVFYLT
-1658 SSVKGYYNPNQS
+1658 SNVKGYYSPNQS

-1680 KNNNLTSES
+1680 KNNNLTSDS
-1689 SVISQTYNAQ
+1689 SIISQTYNAQ
-1699 GNPISALHV
+1699 GNPISALHI

-1738 DFSLSSLSNLKGD
+1738 DFSLSSLSDLNPN
-1751 ALNQLTKLITPSDWK
+1751 ALNQLTKLITPNDWK

-1783 NNGAL
+1783 NNGTL
-1788 IIGATKIGQTNTNST
+1788 IVGATKIGQTNTNSA

-1836 SSADLG
+1836 RSADLG

-1872 VTFNSQTSLILNQAN
+1872 VTFNSQTSLVLNQAN

-2042 QVISVMLQDI
+2042 QVISVVLQDI
-2052 VKPSEAL
+2052 VKPSNAL
-2059 QNDVVALGKQ
+2059 KNDVVALGKQ
-2069 MIGEFLGQDMLNSL
+2069 MIGEFLGQDTLNSL

-2115 LIPNLGKKGL
+2115 LIPSLGKKGL

-2131 SQVWQRGDFSF
+2131 SQVWQKGDFSF

-2170 LIFAGNNHIA
+2170 LIFAGNNHIS
-2180 FTNHSGTLN
+2180 FTNHAGTLQ
-2189 LLSNQV
+2189 LLSDQV
-2195 SNINITTLDAS
+2195 SNINITTLNAS

-2215 NNVSVSQ
+2215 NNVLVSQ

-2229 SCVQQSDP
+2229 SCAQQSDP
-2237 ITTNTANPCALSA
+2237 TTANIANPCALST

-2264 APIALNNND
+2264 APIALNNNN

-2293 VVDFSKIKGSANIK
+2293 VVDLSKIKGSANIK

-2333 ASFVTNN
+2333 ANFTTNN

-2350 ATQKIGV
+2350 ATHKIEV
-2357 LQNLVIAS
+2357 LQNLTIAS
-2365 NASLSTGIYGLEVG
+2365 NASLSTGIYGLEVR
-2379 GALNNFGAIH
+2379 GALNHFGAIH
-2389 FNLENIQTPA
+2389 FNLENIQTPT

-2412 TQTPFINVNNSM
+2412 TQTLFMNVNNSM

-2489 VALPNSNNASPNN
+2489 VALPDSNNASQNN

-2509 HNQVKMSYGDK
+2509 YNQVKMSYGDK

-2540 ALNQIEAIGGN
+2540 ALNKIEAVGGN
-2551 NAIKWLSTLMIKTK
+2551 NAIKWLSTLMMETK
-2565 ENPLFAPIYLEN
+2565 ENPLFVPIYLEN
-2577 HSLNEILD
+2577 HSLHEILGV
-2585 ATKDLQNT
+2585 AKDLLNT

-2627 FRAREGESNFSERL
+2627 FRSREGESDFSERL

-2651 PNPSEI
+2651 LNPNEI

-2670 LWVQGVGGASF
+2670 LWVQGIGGASF

-2689 YGLNVGYDR
+2689 YGLNAGYDR

-2716 NGNIMRSLGNNVDV
+2716 NGNIMHSLANNVDV

-2745 SANETYGGNASHI
+2745 SANEIYGGNASNI

-2764 LSVLNQRYNY
+2764 LSVLNQRYSY

-2809 GLSGMKGKMQNPAYQ
+2809 GLSGMKGKMNDSAYK
-2824 QFVMHSNPSNE
+2824 QFLMHSNPSNE
-2835 SVLTLNMGLES
+2835 SALTLNMGLEG

-2867 IKAKGDNMVRFV
+2867 IKSKGDNVVRFV

-2888 GEIFNTFASVITGGE
+2888 GEVFNTFASVITGGE
-2903 MHLWRLMYVNAGVG
+2903 MHLWRLVYMNAGVG

-2924 QDLNITGNVGMRVAF
+2924 QDINITGNVGMRVAF

>member
-1 MKQFKKKPKKI
+1 MKKFKKKPKSI
-12 KRSQKIILK
+12 KRSHQKTILK
-21 RPLWLM
+21 RPLWLA
-27 PLLIGGFASGVYA
+27 PLLIGGFASGVHA

-55 KVCVHRPWYALWS
+55 KVCVHHPWYAIWS

-120 GLYNYTGGEYNGGN
+120 GLYNYTGGENNGGN
-134 LDIELGSNATF
+134 LNIELGSNATF
-145 NLGANSGNSFTSW
+145 DLGAHSGNSFTSW

-163 TNVTFS
+163 TNIAFS

-199 LNANK
+199 LNANQ
-204 VTINSNINAYKT
+204 VNINSNISAFKT
-216 SQVNIGNANSAITI
+216 SQVNIGNANSTITI
-230 NSVSLSG
+230 GSVSLSG
-237 DTCSSLAKIGSGANC
+237 DTCSSLASVGVGANC
-252 SSSGPSYSF
+252 STSGPGYSF

-269 TTFSNASGSFT
+269 TAFSNASGSFT
-280 FEESANFSGA
+280 FEENATFSGA

-301 GFNATNNTA
+301 EFSATNNTA
-310 FNSGS
+310 FDSGS
-315 FTFKGTSSF
+315 FNFKGASSF
-324 NNATFS
+324 NGATFS
-330 NASYTFD
+330 DASYTFN

-351 FTFNNQSNPTN
+351 FTFNNQTNQTN
-362 SAQHPQIL
+362 SAQHPQI
-370 FENSSF
+370 
-376 NGGIFTFNNQTNPT
+376 Q
-390 NSAQHPQILF
+390 
-400 ENSSFSGSTT
+400 NSSFSGNAT
-410 TLKGSATFEQAFNNS
+410 TLKGFVDFQQAFNNS
-425 NHQLTIQN
+425 NHQLIVQN
-433 ASFDN
+433 ASFNN
-438 ATFNNTGKIT
+438 ANFNNTGKIT
-448 IEKDASFNNT
+448 INESASFNNT
-458 SFNTPVDTNN
+458 TFNTSVNTSN
-468 MSVTGSVTLSGKN
+468 MTITGSVTLSGKN

-488 LDFGSSKIT
+488 LDFGSSQVT
-497 LAQGATFNLTSLGS
+497 LTQGTTFNLTSLGDK
-511 EKSVTI
+511 KSVTI

-526 NHLLNHA
+526 NNLLNHA

-542 TTESSSKPQSFAQ
+542 TNESSSRPQSFAQ

-572 ENAATP
+572 ANAAASKP
-578 KNTDSSP
+578 ADSSP
-585 SAPTKDSPQV
+585 SKSSTNSAQV
-595 YQVGYKIGDTIYK
+595 YQVGYKIGDIIYK
-608 LQETFSP
+608 LQETFSH

-630 PPTISGSQ
+630 PPIISDSK

-647 NANMPWYDH
+647 DSDMPWYDH
-656 KYYIPKSQNF
+656 KSYIPKSQNF

-692 TNGSN
+692 ASGSN
-697 LVIGYNA
+697 LVIGYNS
-704 TWTGNSV
+704 TWTDHNV
-711 SSSGT
+711 SSSDT

-734 PYYQCIGTTNGA
+734 PYYQCTGTTNGV

-766 GGAANLVFNGVDSI
+766 GGAANLVFNGVDSV

-790 NAGAYSSSM
+790 NAGIYSSSM
-799 TFSTQNMDSSQNLNG
+799 TFSTQGMDNSQNLND
-814 LNANGKLSV
+814 LNVNGTLSV

-838 FNAGQATFENTN
+838 FNAGKAVFENTN

-914 NSNLQIAGNAVFGN
+914 NSNLQIAGSAVFGN
-928 STNSDGSQN
+928 SANGSQN
-937 TANFNNT
+937 NANFNNT
-944 GSVNIAGN
+944 GSVNISGN

-957 MAFNGPTNTSVKG
+957 VVFNSPTNMSVKG
-970 QVTLNN
+970 QVILNN

-991 MINFSAH
+991 TITFNAH

-1003 GEAITNGNPI
+1003 AEAITNGNPI

-1050 SAGNGIYDV
+1050 SVGNGVYDV

-1068 NFQEVFSPNSISIRR
+1068 NFQEIFSPNSISIRR
-1083 LGVGMVFDYV
+1083 LGVGMVFDYM

-1116 YNNNLGNLNNTIYYY
+1116 YNNNLGNSNNTIYYY

-1151 QTLTGQNSAIVFGA
+1151 QTFTGQNSAIVFGA
-1165 KNIWTNASDA
+1165 KSIWTNASDA

-1203 CIGFITGHYEAQKIY
+1203 CIGFIIGHYEAQKIY
-1218 ITGSIESGNRISSGG
+1218 ITGSIGSGNRISSGG

-1259 QSSSMNFIS
+1259 QSSSMNFVS

-1276 NSYFIDDTAQNKGN
+1276 NSYFIDDTAQNGGN

-1310 VGQTQSVFKFNAVNA
+1310 VGQTQSVFKFNAKNA
-1325 ISFTNSSNLSS
+1325 ISFTNSTNLSS
-1336 GLYQISAKSVLFDNS
+1336 GLYQMQAKSVLFDNS

-1360 SIKANAISLSQN
+1360 SIKANAINLSQN
-1372 ASINASNHSTLELS
+1372 ASINASNHSTLELQ

-1398 LNQSAINVSNNATI
+1398 LNQSTINVSNNATI
-1412 NDYASLIASNGSHLN
+1412 NDYASLIVNDDSRLN

-1442 LSDSS
+1442 LNHSS
-1447 IVFKGASS
+1447 IVFKGAIS

-1463 NNSFLDF
+1463 NNSSLDF
-1470 QGSSAITSNTAFN
+1470 QDSSAITSNTAFN
-1483 FYNNAFS
+1483 FYDNAFS

-1504 PLSLGGNL
+1504 LLSLGGNL

-1523 KNSQLVFSDQGSLN
+1523 KNSQLIFSDQGSLN

-1559 ADMNSNWY
+1559 AGMNHNWY
-1567 ERISFFGMRIN
+1567 ERINFFGMRIN
-1578 DGIYDAKNQTY
+1578 DGVYDAINQTY

-1604 FKDNQLSV
+1604 FKDNQLSI

-1630 IFNYQKVYNNANGV
+1630 VFNYQKVYNNANGV

-1651 QGVFYLT
+1651 EGVFYLT
-1658 SSVKGYYNPNQS
+1658 SNVKGYYNPNQS

-1738 DFSLSSLSNLKGD
+1738 DFSLSSLSDLNSN
-1751 ALNQLTKLITPSDWK
+1751 ALNQLTKLITPNDWK
-1766 NINELIDN
+1766 NINEFIDN

-1783 NNGAL
+1783 NNGTL
-1788 IIGATKIGQTNTNST
+1788 IVGAAKIGQTDTNSA

-1872 VTFNSQTSLILNQAN
+1872 VTFNSQTSLVLNQAN

-1933 NLIVNTLGS
+1933 NLIADTLGS
-1942 GSVIGGYLTPEQKN
+1942 NSVIGGYLTPEQKN

-2042 QVISVMLQDI
+2042 QVISVILQDI
-2052 VKPSEAL
+2052 VKPSETL
-2059 QNDVVALGKQ
+2059 QSDVVALGKQ
-2069 MIGEFLGQDMLNSL
+2069 MIGEFLGQDTLNSL

-2105 GPIYEQGLGD
+2105 GSIYEQGLGD
-2115 LIPNLGKKGL
+2115 LMPNLGKKGL

-2131 SQVWQRGDFSF
+2131 SQVWQKGDFSF

-2162 LSFNAGNS
+2162 LSFNAGDT
-2170 LIFAGNNHIA
+2170 LIFAGNNRIS
-2180 FTNHSGTLN
+2180 FTNHAGALN
-2189 LLSNQV
+2189 LLSDQV
-2195 SNINITTLDAS
+2195 SNINITTLNAS
-2206 NGLKINAAN
+2206 NGLKINATS

-2229 SCVQQSDP
+2229 SCVEQNNP
-2237 ITTNTANPCALSA
+2237 TTANIANPCTLST
-2250 QSANGASSNNASNN
+2250 QNANNTSSSNASNN
-2264 APIALNNND
+2264 AQIALNNND

-2293 VVDFSKIKGSANIK
+2293 VVDLSKIKGSANIK

-2333 ASFVTNN
+2333 ASFTANN

-2350 ATQKIGV
+2350 ATRKIEV
-2357 LQNLVIAS
+2357 LQNLTIAS

-2389 FNLENIQTPA
+2389 FNLENIQTPT
-2399 PLIQAEGIINLNT
+2399 PLIQARGIINLNT
-2412 TQTPFINVNNSM
+2412 TQTPFMNVNNSM

-2442 INPNSLQSYLKLYTL
+2442 INPNSLQSYLNLYTL

-2489 VALPNSNNASPNN
+2489 VALPNSNNAHQNN

-2509 HNQVKMSYGDK
+2509 YNQIKMSYGDK

-2540 ALNQIEAIGGN
+2540 ALNQIEAVGGN
-2551 NAIKWLSTLMIKTK
+2551 NAIKWLSTLMMETK
-2565 ENPLFAPIYLEN
+2565 ENPLFAPIYLKN
-2577 HSLNEILD
+2577 HSLHEILGV
-2585 ATKDLQNT
+2585 AKDLLNT
-2593 ASLISNPNFRDN
+2593 ASLISNPNFRNN

-2627 FRAREGESNFSERL
+2627 FRAREGESDFSKHL

-2651 PNPSEI
+2651 PNPSEV
-2657 FVKYSQPNKHPNN
+2657 FVKYSQPNKHQNN
-2670 LWVQGVGGASF
+2670 LWVQGIGGASF

-2716 NGNIMRSLGNNVDV
+2716 NGNIMHSLANNVDV

-2745 SANETYGGNASHI
+2745 SANETYEGNASNI

-2764 LSVLNQRYNY
+2764 LSVLNQRYSY

-2809 GLSGMKGKMQNPAYQ
+2809 GLSAMKGKMNDAAYK
-2824 QFVMHSNPSNE
+2824 QFLMHSNPSNE

-2867 IKAKGDNMVRFV
+2867 IKSKGDNTVRFV

-2888 GEIFNTFASVITGGE
+2888 GEVFNTFASVITGGE
-2903 MHLWRLMYVNAGVG
+2903 MHLWRLVYVNAGVG

-2924 QDLNITGNVGMRVAF
+2924 QDINITGNVGMRVAF

>member
-1 MKQFKKKPKKI
+1 MKKFKKKPKSI
-12 KRSQKIILK
+12 KRSYQNQKTILK
-21 RPLWLM
+21 RPLWLA

-40 DGTDILGLSWGEKSQ
+40 NNLWNLLNPKVGGEYVHWVKGSQYCSW
-55 KVCVHRPWYALWS
+55 
-68 CDKWE
+68 WE
-73 EKTQQFT
+73 FAACLKNVW
-80 GNQLITKT
+80 GANHKGYD
-88 WAGGNAANYYHSQN
+88 AGNAANYLSSQN
-102 NQDITANL
+102 YQAISVGSGNET
-110 KNDNGTYFLS
+110 GTYSLS
-120 GLYNYTGGEYNGGN
+120 GFTNYVGGN
-134 LDIELGSNATF
+134 LTI
-145 NLGANSGNSFTSW
+145 NLGNSVVLDLSGSNSFTS
-158 YPNGH
+158 YQGYNQGKDDVSFNVGAINLNG
-163 TNVTFS
+163 TL
-169 AGTINVNNSVEVGN
+169 EVGN
-183 RVGSGA
+183 RVGSGV
-189 GTHTGTATLN
+189 GTHTGIATLN

-216 SQVNIGNANSAITI
+216 SQVNVGNANSAITI

-237 DTCSSLAKIGSGANC
+237 DTCSSLASVGVGANC

-261 KGTTSATN
+261 KGTTNATN
-269 TTFSNASGSFT
+269 TAFSNARGSFT
-280 FEESANFSGA
+280 FEENATFSGA
-290 KLNGGAFTFNK
+290 KLNGGTYTFNK
-301 GFNATNNTA
+301 EFNATNNTA

-315 FTFKGTSSF
+315 FNFNGASSF
-324 NNATFS
+324 NGASFS
-330 NASYTFD
+330 NATYTFD

-351 FTFNNQSNPTN
+351 FTFNNQTN
-362 SAQHPQIL
+362 QSAQHPQI
-370 FENSSF
+370 
-376 NGGIFTFNNQTNPT
+376 Q
-390 NSAQHPQILF
+390 
-400 ENSSFSGSTT
+400 NSSFSGNAI

-433 ASFDN
+433 ASFNN

-448 IEKDASFNNT
+448 INEGASFNSTTFNT
-458 SFNTPVDTNN
+458 SVDTNN
-468 MSVTGSVTLSGKN
+468 MSVTGGVTLSGKN
-481 DLKNGST
+481 DLNNGST

-497 LAQGATFNLTSLGS
+497 LAQGTTFNLTSLGS

-533 LNSLTNALK
+533 INGLTNALK
-542 TTESSSKPQSFAQ
+542 TNESSSDPQSFAQ
-555 GLWDM
+555 GLWEM
-560 ITYNGVTGQLLS
+560 ITYNGVTGQLLN
-572 ENAATP
+572 ENIATSKP
-578 KNTDSSP
+578 TDSSP
-585 SAPTKDSPQV
+585 SKSSSNSTQV

-608 LQETFSP
+608 LQETFGP

-647 NANMPWYDH
+647 NSNMPWYDH

-692 TNGSN
+692 ASGSN
-697 LVIGYNA
+697 LVIGYNS

-711 SSSGT
+711 SSSDT

-721 TSGSALNGHCGPW
+721 TSGSTLNGHCGPW
-734 PYYQCIGTTNGA
+734 PYYQCIGTTNGT

-790 NAGAYSSSM
+790 NAGIYSSSM
-799 TFSTQNMDSSQNLNG
+799 TFSTQSMDNSQNLKG
-814 LNANGKLSV
+814 LNSNGKLLV
-823 YGATFTNQAKDGKFI
+823 YGTTFTNQAKDGKFI

-850 FNGGSYQFSGDSL
+850 FNGGNYQFSGDSL

-878 SAKNASFNNAN
+878 NAKNASFNNAH

-900 SNATTS
+900 SSATTS

-928 STNSDGSQN
+928 PTNSNGSQN
-937 TANFNNT
+937 NANFNNT
-944 GSVNIAGN
+944 GSVNVSGN

-957 MAFNGPTNTSVKG
+957 VVFNGPTNTSVKG

-991 MINFSAH
+991 TITFSAH

-1013 TLVSSSKEIEYNNAF
+1013 TLVSSSKEIDYNNAF

-1050 SAGNGIYDV
+1050 SVGNGVYDV

-1068 NFQEVFSPNSISIRR
+1068 NFQEIFSQNSISIRR
-1083 LGVGMVFDYV
+1083 LGVGMVFDYM

-1098 DHLYYQN
+1098 DHLYYKDV
-1105 ALGFMTYMPNS
+1105 AGFMTYMPNS
-1116 YNNNLGNLNNTIYYY
+1116 YNNNLGNANNTIYYY
-1131 DKSIDFYASGKTLF
+1131 DNSIDFYAIGKTLF

-1151 QTLTGQNSAIVFGA
+1151 QTFTGQNSAIVFGA
-1165 KNIWTNASDA
+1165 KNIWTSASDA
-1175 PQSNT
+1175 PQSNV

-1276 NSYFIDDTAQNKGN
+1276 NSYFIDDTAQNGGN

-1310 VGQTQSVFKFNAVNA
+1310 VGKTQSVFKFNATNA
-1325 ISFTNSSNLSS
+1325 ISFTNSTNLSS
-1336 GLYQISAKSVLFDNS
+1336 GLYQISANSVSFDNS

-1360 SIKANAISLSQN
+1360 SIKANAINLSQN
-1372 ASINASNHSTLELS
+1372 ASINASNHSTLELQ

-1398 LNQSAINVSNNATI
+1398 LNQSTINVSNNATI

-1442 LSDSS
+1442 LNDSS
-1447 IVFKGASS
+1447 IVFKGASF

-1463 NNSFLDF
+1463 NNSSLDF

-1483 FYNNAFS
+1483 FYDNAFS

-1512 LNPNNSSVLNL
+1512 LNPNSSSVLDL

-1651 QGVFYLT
+1651 EGVFYLT
-1658 SSVKGYYNPNQS
+1658 SNVKGYYNPNQS
-1670 YQASGSNNTT
+1670 YQANGSNNTT
-1680 KNNNLTSES
+1680 KNNNLSSES

-1699 GNPISALHV
+1699 GNPISALHI

-1738 DFSLSSLSNLKGD
+1738 DFSLSSLSGLKGD

-1788 IIGATKIGQTNTNST
+1788 IIGATKIGQTDTNSA
-1803 VVFGGLGYQKPCDYT
+1803 VVFGGLGYQTPCDYT

-1919 EVAMQSINKAGGLG
+1919 EVAVQSINKAGGLG

-2052 VKPSEAL
+2052 VKPSSAL
-2059 QNDVVALGKQ
+2059 QNDVMALGKQ
-2069 MIGEFLGQDMLNSL
+2069 MIGEFLGQDTLNSL

-2115 LIPNLGKKGL
+2115 LIPNFGKKGL

-2131 SQVWQRGDFSF
+2131 SQVWQKGDFSF

-2180 FTNHSGTLN
+2180 FTNHFGTLQ

-2206 NGLKINAAN
+2206 NGLKINAGN
-2215 NNVSVSQ
+2215 NNISVSQ

-2229 SCVQQSDP
+2229 SCTQQSTP
-2237 ITTNTANPCALSA
+2237 TAASAANPCTLSA
-2250 QSANGASSNNASNN
+2250 QSANGASSNSASNN

-2322 TISNQAVLEKN
+2322 IISNQAVLEKN

-2350 ATQKIGV
+2350 ATQKIEV

-2365 NASLSTGIYGLEVG
+2365 NASLSTGIYGLGVG
-2379 GALNNFGAIH
+2379 GALNNLGTIH
-2389 FNLENIQTPA
+2389 FNLENSQTPVN
-2399 PLIQAEGIINLNT
+2399 PLIQAEGIINLNA
-2412 TQTPFINVNNSM
+2412 TQTPFINVNNVM

-2489 VALPNSNNASPNN
+2489 VALPNSNNAHQNN

-2509 HNQVKMSYGDK
+2509 HDQIKMSYGNK
-2520 VMDFTPP
+2520 IMDFTPP

-2540 ALNQIEAIGGN
+2540 ALNQIEAVGG
-2551 NAIKWLSTLMIKTK
+2551 NAIKWLSTLMMDTK

-2577 HSLNEILD
+2577 HSLNEILGV
-2585 ATKDLQNT
+2585 TKDLQNT
-2593 ASLISNPNFRDN
+2593 ASLISNPNFRNN

-2627 FRAREGESNFSERL
+2627 FRAREGESDFSERL

-2651 PNPSEI
+2651 PNPGEV
-2657 FVKYSQPNKHPNN
+2657 FVKHSQLSKHQNN
-2670 LWVQGVGGASF
+2670 LWVQGIGGASF

-2716 NGNIMRSLGNNVDV
+2716 NGNIMHSLGNNVDV

-2745 SANETYGGNASHI
+2745 SANETYGGNANNI

-2764 LSVLNQRYNY
+2764 LFVLNQRYNY

-2809 GLSGMKGKMQNPAYQ
+2809 GLSGMKGKMNDATYK
-2824 QFVMHSNPSNE
+2824 QFLMHSNPSNE

-2846 RKYFGKNSY
+2846 RKYFGQNSY

-2867 IKAKGDNMVRFV
+2867 IKSKGDNMVRFV

-2888 GEIFNTFASVITGGE
+2888 GEVFNTFASVITGGE

-2924 QDLNITGNVGMRVAF
+2924 QDINITGNVGMRVAF

>member
-1 MKQFKKKPKKI
+1 MKKFKKKPKSI
-12 KRSQKIILK
+12 KRSHQKTILK
-21 RPLWLM
+21 RPLWLT
-27 PLLIGGFASGVYA
+27 PLLIGGFASGVHANNLWDLLNPKVGGEYVHWVKGSQYCA
-40 DGTDILGLSWGEKSQ
+40 WWEFAGCLKNVWGANHKG
-55 KVCVHRPWYALWS
+55 YDA
-68 CDKWE
+68 
-73 EKTQQFT
+73 
-80 GNQLITKT
+80 
-88 WAGGNAANYYHSQN
+88 GNAANYLSSQN
-102 NQDITANL
+102 YQAISVGSGNET
-110 KNDNGTYFLS
+110 GTYSLS
-120 GLYNYTGGEYNGGN
+120 GFTNYVGGN
-134 LDIELGSNATF
+134 LTI
-145 NLGANSGNSFTSW
+145 NLGNSVVLDLSGSNSFTS
-158 YPNGH
+158 YQGYHQGKDDVSFNVGAINLNG
-163 TNVTFS
+163 TL
-169 AGTINVNNSVEVGN
+169 EVGN
-183 RVGSGA
+183 RVGTGA

-204 VTINSNINAYKT
+204 VNINSNISTFKT
-216 SQVNIGNANSAITI
+216 SQVNIGNANSVITI
-230 NSVSLSG
+230 GSVSLSG
-237 DTCSSLAKIGSGANC
+237 DTCSSLARVGVGANC
-252 SSSGPSYSF
+252 STSGPSYSF
-261 KGTTSATN
+261 KGATNATN
-269 TTFSNASGSFT
+269 TAFSNASGSFT
-280 FEESANFSGA
+280 FEENATFSGA

-301 GFNATNNTA
+301 ELNATNNTA

-315 FTFKGTSSF
+315 FNFKDASSF
-324 NNATFS
+324 NGATFS
-330 NASYTFD
+330 DASYTFN

-351 FTFNNQSNPTN
+351 FTFNDQTNQTN
-362 SAQHPQIL
+362 STQHPQI
-370 FENSSF
+370 
-376 NGGIFTFNNQTNPT
+376 Q
-390 NSAQHPQILF
+390 
-400 ENSSFSGSTT
+400 NSSFSGNAT
-410 TLKGSATFEQAFNNS
+410 TLKGFVHFQQAFNNS
-425 NHQLTIQN
+425 NHQLIMQN
-433 ASFDN
+433 ASFNN
-438 ATFNNTGKIT
+438 ANFSNTGKIT
-448 IEKDASFNNT
+448 IEKEVSFNNT
-458 SFNTPVDTNN
+458 TFNTSINTNN
-468 MSVTGSVTLSGKN
+468 MTITGSVTLSGKN

-488 LDFGSSKIT
+488 LDFGSSQVALT
-497 LAQGATFNLTSLGS
+497 QGTTFNLTSLGS

-526 NHLLNHA
+526 NNLLNHA

-542 TTESSSKPQSFAQ
+542 TNESSSRPQSFAQ

-572 ENAATP
+572 ANIATSKP
-578 KNTDSSP
+578 ADSSP
-585 SAPTKDSPQV
+585 SKSSTNSTQV
-595 YQVGYKIGDTIYK
+595 YQVGYKIGDIIYK
-608 LQETFSP
+608 LQETFSH

-630 PPTISGSQ
+630 PPVISGSK

-647 NANMPWYDH
+647 NSDMPWYDH
-656 KYYIPKSQNF
+656 KSYIPKSQNF

-692 TNGSN
+692 ASGSN
-697 LVIGYNA
+697 LVIGYNS
-704 TWTGNSV
+704 TWTDHNV
-711 SSSGT
+711 SSSDT

-721 TSGSALNGHCGPW
+721 ASGSALNGHCGPW
-734 PYYQCIGTTNGA
+734 PYYQCTGTTNGV
-746 YSAYHVYITAN
+746 YNAYHVYITAN

-766 GGAANLVFNGVDSI
+766 GGAANLVFNGVDSV

-790 NAGAYSSSM
+790 NAGIYSSSM
-799 TFSTQNMDSSQNLNG
+799 TFSTQGMDNSQNLDG
-814 LNANGKLSV
+814 LNANGTLSV
-823 YGATFTNQAKDGKFI
+823 YGTTFTNQAKDGKFI
-838 FNAGQATFENTN
+838 FNAGKAVFENTN

-900 SNATTS
+900 SNANTS

-914 NSNLQIAGNAVFGN
+914 NSNLQIAGSAVFGN
-928 STNSDGSQN
+928 SNNGSQN
-937 TANFNNT
+937 NANFNNT
-944 GSVNIAGN
+944 GSVNISGN

-957 MAFNGPTNTSVKG
+957 VVFNGPTNMSVKG

-991 MINFSAH
+991 TITFNAH

-1003 GEAITNGNPI
+1003 AEAITNGNPI

-1050 SAGNGIYDV
+1050 SAGNGVYDV

-1068 NFQEVFSPNSISIRR
+1068 NFQEIFSQNSISIRR
-1083 LGVGMVFDYV
+1083 LGVGMVFDYM

-1098 DHLYYQN
+1098 DHLYYKDV
-1105 ALGFMTYMPNS
+1105 AGFMTYMPNS
-1116 YNNNLGNLNNTIYYY
+1116 YNNNLGDSNNTIYYY
-1131 DKSIDFYASGKTLF
+1131 DNSIDFYASGKTLF

-1151 QTLTGQNSAIVFGA
+1151 QTFTGQNSAIVFGA

-1253 NRAAGT
+1253 NRTAGT
-1259 QSSSMNFIS
+1259 QSSSMNFTS

-1276 NSYFIDDTAQNKGN
+1276 NSYFIDDTAQNGGN

-1310 VGQTQSVFKFNAVNA
+1310 VGQTQSVFKFNATNA
-1325 ISFTNSSNLSS
+1325 ISFTNSTNLSS
-1336 GLYQISAKSVLFDNS
+1336 GLYQMQAKSVSFDNS

-1360 SIKANAISLSQN
+1360 SIKANMINLSQN
-1372 ASINASNHSTLELS
+1372 ASINASNHSTLELQ

-1398 LNQSAINVSNNATI
+1398 LNQSTINVSNNATI
-1412 NDYASLIASNGSHLN
+1412 NDYASLIVNDGSRLN
-1427 FNGAVNFNSANITTS
+1427 FNGATNFNSANITTS
-1442 LSDSS
+1442 LNHSS
-1447 IVFKGASS
+1447 IVFKGAIS

-1463 NNSFLDF
+1463 NNSSLDF

-1483 FYNNAFS
+1483 FYDSAFS

-1559 ADMNSNWY
+1559 ADMNNNNNWY
-1567 ERISFFGMRIN
+1567 ERINFFGMHIN
-1578 DGIYDAKNQTY
+1578 DGVYDAINQTY
-1589 SFTNPLNNAL
+1589 SFTNPLNNAI

-1630 IFNYQKVYNNANGV
+1630 VFNYQKVYNNANGV

-1651 QGVFYLT
+1651 KGVFYLT
-1658 SSVKGYYNPNQS
+1658 SNVKGYYNPNQS

-1689 SVISQTYNAQ
+1689 SIISQTYNAQ

-1738 DFSLSSLSNLKGD
+1738 DFSLSSLSDLNPN
-1751 ALNQLTKLITPSDWK
+1751 ALNQLTKLITPNDWK

-1783 NNGAL
+1783 NNGTL
-1788 IIGATKIGQTNTNST
+1788 IVGATKIGQTNTNSA

-1872 VTFNSQTSLILNQAN
+1872 VTFNSQTSLVLNQAN

-1933 NLIVNTLGS
+1933 NLIADTLGS
-1942 GSVIGGYLTPEQKN
+1942 NSVIGGYLTPEQKN

-1969 NLMNDSGLNTAI
+1969 NLMNDSGLNAAI

-2052 VKPSEAL
+2052 VKPSNAL
-2059 QNDVVALGKQ
+2059 KNDAVALGKQ
-2069 MIGEFLGQDMLNSL
+2069 MIGEFLGQDTLNSL

-2105 GPIYEQGLGD
+2105 GSIYEQGLGD
-2115 LIPNLGKKGL
+2115 LMPNLGKKGL

-2131 SQVWQRGDFSF
+2131 SQVWQKGDFSF

-2155 SNANGGT
+2155 SNANGGA
-2162 LSFNAGNS
+2162 LSFNAGDT
-2170 LIFAGNNHIA
+2170 LIFAGNNRIS
-2180 FTNHSGTLN
+2180 FTNYAGVLN

-2195 SNINITTLDAS
+2195 SNINITTLNAS
-2206 NGLKINAAN
+2206 NGLKINASN

-2229 SCVQQSDP
+2229 SCVGQSDL
-2237 ITTNTANPCALSA
+2237 TTANIANPCALST
-2250 QSANGASSNNASNN
+2250 QSANGTSSGNASNN
-2264 APIALNNND
+2264 TQIALNNND

-2293 VVDFSKIKGSANIK
+2293 VVDLSKIKGSANIK

-2333 ASFVTNN
+2333 ASFMANN

-2350 ATQKIGV
+2350 ATHQIEV
-2357 LQNLVIAS
+2357 LHNLTIAS

-2389 FNLENIQTPA
+2389 FNLENIQTPTS
-2399 PLIQAEGIINLNT
+2399 LIQAEGIINLNT
-2412 TQTPFINVNNSM
+2412 TQTPFMNVNNSM

-2442 INPNSLQSYLKLYTL
+2442 INPNSLQSYLNLYTL

-2489 VALPNSNNASPNN
+2489 VALPNPNNAHQNN

-2509 HNQVKMSYGDK
+2509 YNQVKMSYGDK

-2540 ALNQIEAIGGN
+2540 ALNQIEAVGGN
-2551 NAIKWLSTLMIKTK
+2551 NAIKWLSTLMMETK

-2577 HSLNEILD
+2577 HSLNEILGV
-2585 ATKDLQNT
+2585 AKDLLNT
-2593 ASLISNPNFRDN
+2593 ANLISNPNFRNN

-2627 FRAREGESNFSERL
+2627 FRSREGESDFSKHL

-2651 PNPSEI
+2651 PNPSEVFI
-2657 FVKYSQPNKHPNN
+2657 KYSQPNKHPNN
-2670 LWVQGVGGASF
+2670 LWVQGIGGASF

-2689 YGLNVGYDR
+2689 YGLNAGYDR
-2698 LVKNVILGG
+2698 LVKNVIFGG

-2716 NGNIMRSLGNNVDV
+2716 NGNIMHSLANNVDV

-2745 SANETYGGNASHI
+2745 SANETYGGNASNI
-2758 NSSNSL
+2758 NSSNPL
-2764 LSVLNQRYNY
+2764 LSVLNQRYSY
-2774 NTWTTSVN
+2774 RTWTTSVN

-2809 GLSGMKGKMQNPAYQ
+2809 GLSGMKGKMNDAAYK
-2824 QFVMHSNPSNE
+2824 QFLMHSNPSNE

-2867 IKAKGDNMVRFV
+2867 IKSKGGNAVRFV

-2888 GEIFNTFASVITGGE
+2888 GEVFNTFASVITGGE

-2924 QDLNITGNVGMRVAF
+2924 QDINITGNVGMRVAF

>member
-73 EKTQQFT
+73 ERTQQYT

-204 VTINSNINAYKT
+204 VNVNSNINAYKT
-216 SQVNIGNANSAITI
+216 SQVNIGNANSVITI
-230 NSVSLSG
+230 GSVSLSG

-252 SSSGPSYSF
+252 STSGPSYSF
-261 KGTTSATN
+261 KGTTNATN

-301 GFNATNNTA
+301 GFSATNNTA

-315 FTFKGTSSF
+315 FIFKDTSSF
-324 NNATFS
+324 NNASFS
-330 NASYTFD
+330 NATYIFD

-376 NGGIFTFNNQTNPT
+376 
-390 NSAQHPQILF
+390 
-400 ENSSFSGSTT
+400 SGSAT

-433 ASFDN
+433 ASFNN

-448 IEKDASFNNT
+448 INESASFNNT
-458 SFNTPVDTNN
+458 SFNTPVNTNN
-468 MSVTGSVTLSGKN
+468 MTINGGVTLSGKN
-481 DLKNGST
+481 DLNNGST

-497 LAQGATFNLTSLGS
+497 LAQGTTFNLTSLGS

-542 TTESSSKPQSFAQ
+542 TTESPSKPQSFAQ

-572 ENAATP
+572 ENAATSKP
-578 KNTDSSP
+578 ANSSP

-608 LQETFSP
+608 LQETFGP

-630 PPTISGSQ
+630 PPVINGSK

-647 NANMPWYDH
+647 NADMPWYDH

-692 TNGSN
+692 ASNSN

-734 PYYQCIGTTNGA
+734 PYYQCTGTTNGA

-790 NAGAYSSSM
+790 NAGIYSSSM
-799 TFSTQNMDSSQNLNG
+799 TFSTQSMDNSQNLSG
-814 LNANGKLSV
+814 LNANGTLSV
-823 YGATFTNQAKDGKFI
+823 YGATFTNQAKDGKFT

-900 SNATTS
+900 SSATTS

-937 TANFNNT
+937 NANFNNT

-957 MAFNGPTNTSVKG
+957 VVFNSPTNTIVKG

-991 MINFSAH
+991 TIAFSAH

-1003 GEAITNGNPI
+1003 GEAIANGNPI
-1013 TLVSSSKEIEYNNAF
+1013 TLVSSSKTIEYNNAF

-1050 SAGNGIYDV
+1050 SAGNGVYDV

-1083 LGVGMVFDYV
+1083 LGVGMVFDYM

-1098 DHLYYQN
+1098 DRLYYQN

-1131 DKSIDFYASGKTLF
+1131 DNSIDFYASGKTLF

-1151 QTLTGQNSAIVFGA
+1151 QTFTGQNSAIVFGA

-1175 PQSNT
+1175 PQSNV

-1233 GASLN
+1233 GANLN

-1259 QSSSMNFIS
+1259 QSSSMNFVS

-1310 VGQTQSVFKFNAVNA
+1310 VGTTQSVFKFNAVNA

-1336 GLYQISAKSVLFDNS
+1336 GLYQMQAKSVLFDNS

-1398 LNQSAINVSNNATI
+1398 LNQSTINVSNNATI

-1427 FNGAVNFNSANITTS
+1427 FNGAIHFNSANTTTS
-1442 LSDSS
+1442 LSNSS
-1447 IVFKGASS
+1447 IVFKGAVS

-1463 NNSFLDF
+1463 NNSSLDF

-1483 FYNNAFS
+1483 FYDNAFS

-1559 ADMNSNWY
+1559 ADMNGNWY
-1567 ERISFFGMRIN
+1567 ERINFFGMRIN
-1578 DGIYDAKNQTY
+1578 DGIYDTKNQTY

-1604 FKDNQLSV
+1604 FKNNQLSV

-1680 KNNNLTSES
+1680 KNNNLSSES
-1689 SVISQTYNAQ
+1689 SIISQTYNAQ

-1738 DFSLSSLSNLKGD
+1738 DFSLSSLNDLNSN

-1788 IIGATKIGQTNTNST
+1788 IVGATKIGQTDTNSA
-1803 VVFGGLGYQKPCDYT
+1803 VVFGGLGYQTPCDYT

-1933 NLIVNTLGS
+1933 NLIADTLGS
-1942 GSVIGGYLTPEQKN
+1942 NSVIGGYLTPEQKN

-2059 QNDVVALGKQ
+2059 QNDVVALGKR
-2069 MIGEFLGQDMLNSL
+2069 MIGEFLGQDTLNSL

-2131 SQVWQRGDFSF
+2131 SQVWQKGDFNF

-2180 FTNHSGTLN
+2180 FTNHSGTLQ

-2195 SNINITTLDAS
+2195 SNINITTLNAN
-2206 NGLKINAAN
+2206 NGLKINAGSN
-2215 NNVSVSQ
+2215 NISVSQ
-2222 GNLFINA
+2222 GDLFINA
-2229 SCVQQSDP
+2229 SCAQQSDP
-2237 ITTNTANPCALSA
+2237 TTVSATNPCTLST
-2250 QSANGASSNNASNN
+2250 QSANGASSSNASNN

-2273 ESLMVTANDFNFSG
+2273 ESLIITANDFNFSG

-2350 ATQKIGV
+2350 ATQKIEV

-2399 PLIQAEGIINLNT
+2399 PLIQVEGIINLNT
-2412 TQTPFINVNNSM
+2412 TQTPFMNVSV
-2424 ANNTTYTLL
+2424 ANGGTYTLL
-2433 KSSRYIDYN
+2433 KSGRYINYN
-2442 INPNSLQSYLKLYTL
+2442 INPDSLQSYLKLYTL

-2509 HNQVKMSYGDK
+2509 HNQIKMSYGNK
-2520 VMDFTPP
+2520 IMDFTPP

-2551 NAIKWLSTLMIKTK
+2551 NAIKWLSTLMMETK

-2651 PNPSEI
+2651 SNPSALEV
-2657 FVKYSQPNKHPNN
+2657 FVKYSQLSKHPNN

-2707 YVAYGYSGF
+2707 YVAYGYSDF

-2745 SANETYGGNASHI
+2745 SANETYGGNATSI

-2903 MHLWRLMYVNAGVG
+2903 MHLWRLIYVNAGVG

>member
-1 MKQFKKKPKKI
+1 MKKFKKKPKSI
-12 KRSQKIILK
+12 KRSHQKTILK
-21 RPLWLM
+21 RPLWLA
-27 PLLIGGFASGVYA
+27 PLLIGGFASGVHA

-55 KVCVHRPWYALWS
+55 RVCVHHPWYALWS

-73 EKTQQFT
+73 EKTQQYT

-88 WAGGNAANYYHSQN
+88 WAGGNAANYYHTQN
-102 NQDITANL
+102 NQNITANL

-145 NLGANSGNSFTSW
+145 NLGASSGNSFTSW

-163 TNVTFS
+163 TNITFS

-204 VTINSNINAYKT
+204 VNINSNISAFKT

-230 NSVSLSG
+230 GLVSLNG
-237 DTCSSLAKIGSGANC
+237 DTCSSLASVGVGANC
-252 SSSGPSYSF
+252 STSGPSYSF
-261 KGTTSATN
+261 KGTTNATN
-269 TTFSNASGSFT
+269 TAFSNASGSFT
-280 FEESANFSGA
+280 FEENATFSGA

-301 GFNATNNTA
+301 EFSVTNNTA
-310 FNSGS
+310 FNSGN
-315 FTFKGTSSF
+315 FNFKGASSF
-324 NNATFS
+324 NGATFS
-330 NASYTFD
+330 NASYTFN

-351 FTFNNQSNPTN
+351 FTFND
-362 SAQHPQIL
+362 
-370 FENSSF
+370 
-376 NGGIFTFNNQTNPT
+376 QTNQT

-400 ENSSFSGSTT
+400 ENSSFSGNAT
-410 TLKGSATFEQAFNNS
+410 TLKGFVDFQQAFNNS
-425 NHQLTIQN
+425 NHQLTVQN
-433 ASFDN
+433 ASFNN
-438 ATFNNTGKIT
+438 ANFSNTGKIT
-448 IEKDASFNNT
+448 IEKEVSFNNT
-458 SFNTPVDTNN
+458 TFNTSVNTSN
-468 MSVTGSVTLSGKN
+468 MIITGSVTLSGKN

-488 LDFGSSKIT
+488 LDFGSSQVT
-497 LAQGATFNLTSLGS
+497 LTQGTTFNLTSLGD
-511 EKSVTI
+511 KNSVTI

-526 NHLLNHA
+526 NNLLNHA

-542 TTESSSKPQSFAQ
+542 TNESSLKPQSFAQ
-555 GLWDM
+555 GLWDI

-572 ENAATP
+572 TDATTSKP
-578 KNTDSSP
+578 SDSSP
-585 SAPTKDSPQV
+585 SKSSTNSTQV
-595 YQVGYKIGDTIYK
+595 YQVGYKIGDIIYK
-608 LQETFSP
+608 LQETFSH

-630 PPTISGSQ
+630 PPVISGSR

-647 NANMPWYDH
+647 DSNMPWYDH
-656 KYYIPKSQNF
+656 KSYIPKSQNF

-692 TNGSN
+692 ASNSN
-697 LVIGYNA
+697 LVIGYNS
-704 TWTGNSV
+704 TWTDHNV

-734 PYYQCIGTTNGA
+734 PYYQCTGTTNGT

-766 GGAANLVFNGVDSI
+766 GGAANLVFNGVDSV

-790 NAGAYSSSM
+790 NAGIYSSSM
-799 TFSTQNMDSSQNLNG
+799 TFSTQSMDNSHNVNN
-814 LNANGKLSV
+814 LNANGTLSV

-838 FNAGQATFENTN
+838 FNAGQAVFENTN
-850 FNGGSYQFSGDSL
+850 FNRGSYQFSGNSL

-878 SAKNASFNNAN
+878 SAKSASFNNAN

-928 STNSDGSQN
+928 SANSSQN
-937 TANFNNT
+937 NANFNNT
-944 GSVNIAGN
+944 GSVNISGN

-957 MAFNGPTNTSVKG
+957 VVFNSPTNMSVKG

-991 MINFSAH
+991 TITFNAH

-1003 GEAITNGNPI
+1003 GGAITNGNPI

-1050 SAGNGIYDV
+1050 SVGNGVYDV

-1068 NFQEVFSPNSISIRR
+1068 NFQEIFSQNSISIQR
-1083 LGVGMVFDYV
+1083 LGVGMVFDYM

-1105 ALGFMTYMPNS
+1105 TLGFMTYMPNS
-1116 YNNNLGNLNNTIYYY
+1116 YNNNLGNSNNIIYYY

-1151 QTLTGQNSAIVFGA
+1151 QTFTGQNSAIVFGA
-1165 KNIWTNASDA
+1165 KSIWTNASDA

-1259 QSSSMNFIS
+1259 QSSSMNFTS

-1276 NSYFIDDTAQNKGN
+1276 NSYFIDDTAQNGGN

-1310 VGQTQSVFKFNAVNA
+1310 VGQTQSVFKFNATNA
-1325 ISFTNSSNLSS
+1325 INFTNSTNLSS
-1336 GLYQISAKSVLFDNS
+1336 GLYQMQAKSVSFDNS
-1351 NLSVSVGTS
+1351 SLSVSVGTS
-1360 SIKANAISLSQN
+1360 SIKANAINLSQN
-1372 ASINASNHSTLELS
+1372 ASINASNHSTLDLQ

-1412 NDYASLIASNGSHLN
+1412 NDYASLIVNDGSRLN
-1427 FNGAVNFNSANITTS
+1427 FNGAVNFNSTNITTS
-1442 LSDSS
+1442 LNHSS
-1447 IVFKGASS
+1447 IAFKGAIS

-1463 NNSFLDF
+1463 NNSSLDF

-1483 FYNNAFS
+1483 FYDNAFS

-1497 QALDIKA
+1497 QTLDIKA

-1559 ADMNSNWY
+1559 AGMNNNWY
-1567 ERISFFGMRIN
+1567 ERINFFGMRIN
-1578 DGIYDAKNQTY
+1578 DGVYDAINQTY
-1589 SFTNPLNNAL
+1589 SFTNPLNNSL

-1630 IFNYQKVYNNANGV
+1630 VFNYQKVYNNTNGV

-1651 QGVFYLT
+1651 EGVFYLT
-1658 SSVKGYYNPNQS
+1658 SNVKGYYNPNQS
-1670 YQASGSNNTT
+1670 HQASGSNNTT
-1680 KNNNLTSES
+1680 KNNNLTSDS

-1738 DFSLSSLSNLKGD
+1738 DFSLSSLSDLNSN
-1751 ALNQLTKLITPSDWK
+1751 ALNQLTKLITPNDWK

-1783 NNGAL
+1783 NNGTL
-1788 IIGATKIGQTNTNST
+1788 IVGATKIGQTNTNSA

-1872 VTFNSQTSLILNQAN
+1872 VTFNSQTSLVLNQAN

-1933 NLIVNTLGS
+1933 NLIADTLGS
-1942 GSVIGGYLTPEQKN
+1942 NSVIGGYLTPEQKN
-1956 QTLSQLLGQNNFD
+1956 QTLIQLLGQNNFD
-1969 NLMNDSGLNTAI
+1969 NLMNDSGLNAAI

-2027 LFNQITGFISANDIG
+2027 LFNQITSFISANDIG
-2042 QVISVMLQDI
+2042 QVISVILQDI

-2059 QNDVVALGKQ
+2059 QSDVAALGKQ
-2069 MIGEFLGQDMLNSL
+2069 MIGEFLGQDTLNSL

-2115 LIPNLGKKGL
+2115 LMPNLGKKGL

-2131 SQVWQRGDFSF
+2131 SQVWQKGDFSF

-2155 SNANGGT
+2155 SNANGGA

-2170 LIFAGNNHIA
+2170 LIFAGNNRIS
-2180 FTNHSGTLN
+2180 FTNHAGALQ

-2195 SNINITTLDAS
+2195 SNINITTLNAS

-2229 SCVQQSDP
+2229 SCAGQSDP
-2237 ITTNTANPCALSA
+2237 TAANIANPCTLSA
-2250 QSANGASSNNASNN
+2250 QSANGTSSSNASNN
-2264 APIALNNND
+2264 AQIALSNND

-2333 ASFVTNN
+2333 ASFMANN

-2350 ATQKIGV
+2350 ATRKIEV
-2357 LQNLVIAS
+2357 LQNLTIAS

-2389 FNLENIQTPA
+2389 FNLENIQTPT

-2412 TQTPFINVNNSM
+2412 TQTPFINIDNSI
-2424 ANNTTYTLL
+2424 ANNMTYTLL

-2442 INPNSLQSYLKLYTL
+2442 INPNSLQSYLNLYTL

-2470 VLTYL
+2470 TLTYL

-2489 VALPNSNNASPNN
+2489 VALPNPNNAHQNN

-2509 HNQVKMSYGDK
+2509 YNQIKMSYGDK

-2540 ALNQIEAIGGN
+2540 TLNKIEAVGG
-2551 NAIKWLSTLMIKTK
+2551 NAIKWLSTLMMETK
-2565 ENPLFAPIYLEN
+2565 ENPLFAPIYLKN
-2577 HSLNEILD
+2577 HSLNEILGV
-2585 ATKDLQNT
+2585 AKDLLNT
-2593 ASLISNPNFRDN
+2593 ASLISNPNFRNN

-2627 FRAREGESNFSERL
+2627 FRSREGESDFSERL

-2651 PNPSEI
+2651 PNPSEV

-2670 LWVQGVGGASF
+2670 LWVQGIGGASF

-2689 YGLNVGYDR
+2689 YGLNAGYDR

-2730 GMYARA
+2730 GVYARA

-2745 SANETYGGNASHI
+2745 SANETYGGNANSI

-2764 LSVLNQRYNY
+2764 LSVLNQRYSY

-2809 GLSGMKGKMQNPAYQ
+2809 GLSGMKGKMNDAAYK
-2824 QFVMHSNPSNE
+2824 QFLMHSNPSNE
-2835 SVLTLNMGLES
+2835 SVLTLNMGLEG

-2867 IKAKGDNMVRFV
+2867 IKSKGGNVVRFV

-2888 GEIFNTFASVITGGE
+2888 GEVFNTFASVITGGE
-2903 MHLWRLMYVNAGVG
+2903 MHLWRLVYVNAGVG

-2924 QDLNITGNVGMRVAF
+2924 QDINITGNVGMRVAF

>member
-1 MKQFKKKPKKI
+1 MKKFKKKPKSI
-12 KRSQKIILK
+12 KRSHQTIILK
-21 RPLWLM
+21 RSLWLM
-27 PLLIGGFASGVYA
+27 PLLISGFASGVHANNLWDLLNPKVGGEYVHWVK
-40 DGTDILGLSWGEKSQ
+40 GSQYCSW
-55 KVCVHRPWYALWS
+55 
-68 CDKWE
+68 WE
-73 EKTQQFT
+73 FGGCLRNVWGANHK
-80 GNQLITKT
+80 GYD
-88 WAGGNAANYYHSQN
+88 AGNAANYLSSQN
-102 NQDITANL
+102 YQAISVGSGNET
-110 KNDNGTYFLS
+110 GTYSLS
-120 GLYNYTGGEYNGGN
+120 GFTNYVGGN
-134 LDIELGSNATF
+134 LTI
-145 NLGANSGNSFTSW
+145 NLGNSVTLDLSGSNSFTS
-158 YPNGH
+158 YQGYNEGKDDVSFNVGAINLNG
-163 TNVTFS
+163 TL
-169 AGTINVNNSVEVGN
+169 EVGN

-189 GTHTGTATLN
+189 GTHTGIATLN

-204 VTINSNINAYKT
+204 VTINSNISAFKT
-216 SQVNIGNANSAITI
+216 SQVNVGNANSAITI
-230 NSVSLSG
+230 GSVSLSG
-237 DTCSSLAKIGSGANC
+237 DTCSSLASVGIGANC

-261 KGTTSATN
+261 KGTTNATN
-269 TTFSNASGSFT
+269 TAFSNANGSFT
-280 FEESANFSGA
+280 FEENATFSGA
-290 KLNGGAFTFNK
+290 KWNGGTYTFNK
-301 GFNATNNTA
+301 GFSATNNTA
-310 FNSGS
+310 FSSGS

-324 NNATFS
+324 NNASFS
-330 NASYTFD
+330 NATYTFN

-351 FTFNNQSNPTN
+351 FTFNNQTN
-362 SAQHPQIL
+362 QSVQHPQIV
-370 FENSSF
+370 
-376 NGGIFTFNNQTNPT
+376 
-390 NSAQHPQILF
+390 F
-400 ENSSFSGSTT
+400 ENSSFSGGAT
-410 TLKGSATFEQAFNNS
+410 TLKGFVNFQQAFNNS

-433 ASFDN
+433 ASFNN
-438 ATFNNTGKIT
+438 ANFNNTGKIT
-448 IEKDASFNNT
+448 INESASFNDTTFNT
-458 SFNTPVDTNN
+458 SVDTSN
-468 MSVTGSVTLSGKN
+468 MSVTGGVTLSGKN
-481 DLKNGST
+481 DLNNGST

-497 LAQGATFNLTSLGS
+497 LTQGTTFNLTSLGD
-511 EKSVTI
+511 KNSVTI
-517 LNSSGGITY
+517 LNSSGGINY
-526 NHLLNHA
+526 NNLLNHA
-533 LNSLTNALK
+533 INGLTNALK
-542 TTESSSKPQSFAQ
+542 TNESSSKPQSFAQ

-560 ITYNGVTGQLLS
+560 ITYNGVTGQLLNES
-572 ENAATP
+572 AATSKP
-578 KNTDSSP
+578 TDSSP
-585 SAPTKDSPQV
+585 SKSSTNSTQV

-630 PPTISGSQ
+630 PPVINGSK

-647 NANMPWYDH
+647 NADMHWYDH

-692 TNGSN
+692 ANGSN

-721 TSGSALNGHCGPW
+721 ISGSALNGHCGPW
-734 PYYQCIGTTNGA
+734 PYYQCTGTTNGT

-799 TFSTQNMDSSQNLNG
+799 TFSTQSMDNSQNLNG
-814 LNANGKLSV
+814 LNSNGKLLV
-823 YGATFTNQAKDGKFI
+823 YGTTFTNQAKDGKFT

-878 SAKNASFNNAN
+878 SAKNASFNNAS

-906 FVGDFTNA
+906 FAGDFTNA

-928 STNSDGSQN
+928 PTNSNGSQN
-937 TANFNNT
+937 NANFNNT
-944 GSVNIAGN
+944 GSVNISGN

-957 MAFNGPTNTSVKG
+957 VVFNSPTNTSVKG
-970 QVTLNN
+970 KVTLNN

-991 MINFSAH
+991 TITFSAH

-1050 SAGNGIYDV
+1050 SVGNGVYDV

-1083 LGVGMVFDYV
+1083 LGVSMVFDYM

-1098 DHLYYQN
+1098 DHLYYKDV
-1105 ALGFMTYMPNS
+1105 AGFMTYMPNS
-1116 YNNNLGNLNNTIYYY
+1116 YNNNLGNPNNTIYYY
-1131 DKSIDFYASGKTLF
+1131 DNSIDFYASGKTLF

-1151 QTLTGQNSAIVFGA
+1151 QTFTGQNSAIVFGA
-1165 KNIWTNASDA
+1165 KSIWTNASDA
-1175 PQSNT
+1175 PQSNA

-1310 VGQTQSVFKFNAVNA
+1310 VGTTQSVFKFNAKNA
-1325 ISFTNSSNLSS
+1325 ISFTNSTNLSS
-1336 GLYQISAKSVLFDNS
+1336 GLYQISANSVSFDNS

-1360 SIKANAISLSQN
+1360 SIKANAINLSQN
-1372 ASINASNHSTLELS
+1372 ASINASNHSTLELQ

-1398 LNQSAINVSNNATI
+1398 LNQSTINVSNNATI

-1447 IVFKGASS
+1447 IVFKGAVS

-1463 NNSFLDF
+1463 NNSSLDF

-1483 FYNNAFS
+1483 FYDNAFS

-1512 LNPNNSSVLNL
+1512 LNPNSSSVLNL
-1523 KNSQLVFSDQGSLN
+1523 KNSQLVFGDQGSLN

-1559 ADMNSNWY
+1559 ADMNDNWY

-1604 FKDNQLSV
+1604 FKNNQLSV

-1630 IFNYQKVYNNANGV
+1630 VFNYQKVYNNANGV

-1651 QGVFYLT
+1651 EGVFYLT
-1658 SSVKGYYNPNQS
+1658 SNVKGYYNPNQS
-1670 YQASGSNNTT
+1670 YQANGSNNTT
-1680 KNNNLTSES
+1680 KNNNLSSES

-1699 GNPISALHV
+1699 GNPISALHI

-1738 DFSLSSLSNLKGD
+1738 DFSLSSLSDLKGD

-1788 IIGATKIGQTNTNST
+1788 IIGATKIGQTNTNSA
-1803 VVFGGLGYQKPCDYT
+1803 VVFGGLGYQTPCDYT

-2052 VKPSEAL
+2052 VKPSKAL
-2059 QNDVVALGKQ
+2059 QSDVVALGKQ
-2069 MIGEFLGQDMLNSL
+2069 MIGEFLGQDALNSL

-2094 VLDKVLAAKGL
+2094 VLDKILAAKGL

-2115 LIPNLGKKGL
+2115 LIPSLGKKGL

-2131 SQVWQRGDFSF
+2131 SQVWQKGDFSF

-2180 FTNHSGTLN
+2180 FTNHAGTLQ
-2189 LLSNQV
+2189 LLSDQV

-2222 GNLFINA
+2222 GDLFINA
-2229 SCVQQSDP
+2229 SCTQQIDP
-2237 ITTNTANPCALSA
+2237 TTANATNPCALSA
-2250 QSANGASSNNASNN
+2250 QSANGTSSNNASNN

-2293 VVDFSKIKGSANIK
+2293 VVDFSKIKGSATIK

-2322 TISNQAVLEKN
+2322 TISNQAVLENN

-2350 ATQKIGV
+2350 ATQKIEV

-2365 NASLSTGIYGLEVG
+2365 NASLSTGIYGLGVG
-2379 GALNNFGAIH
+2379 GALNNLGTIN
-2389 FNLENIQTPA
+2389 FNLENSQTPVN

-2489 VALPNSNNASPNN
+2489 VALPNSNNASQNH

-2509 HNQVKMSYGDK
+2509 YDQIKMSYGDK
-2520 VMDFTPP
+2520 AMDFIPP

-2551 NAIKWLSTLMIKTK
+2551 NAIKWLSTLMMETK
-2565 ENPLFAPIYLEN
+2565 ENPLFAPIYLKN
-2577 HSLNEILD
+2577 HSLNEILGV
-2585 ATKDLQNT
+2585 AKDLQNT
-2593 ASLISNPNFRDN
+2593 ASLISNPNFRNN

-2627 FRAREGESNFSERL
+2627 FRSREGESAFSNRL

-2651 PNPSEI
+2651 PNPGEV

-2670 LWVQGVGGASF
+2670 LWVQGIGGASF

-2707 YVAYGYSGF
+2707 YVAYGYSDF

-2745 SANETYGGNASHI
+2745 SANETYGGNATSI

-2809 GLSGMKGKMQNPAYQ
+2809 GLSGMKGKMNDAAYK
-2824 QFVMHSNPSNE
+2824 QFLMHSNPSNE

-2846 RKYFGKNSY
+2846 RKYFGQNSY

-2867 IKAKGDNMVRFV
+2867 IKSKGGNTVRFV

-2888 GEIFNTFASVITGGE
+2888 GEVFNTFASVITGGE

-2924 QDLNITGNVGMRVAF
+2924 QDINITGNVGMRVAF

>member
-1 MKQFKKKPKKI
+1 MKKFKKKPKSI
-12 KRSQKIILK
+12 KRSHQKTILK
-21 RPLWLM
+21 RPLWLA
-27 PLLIGGFASGVYA
+27 PLLISGFASGVYA

-55 KVCVHRPWYALWS
+55 RVCVDRPWYALWS

-88 WAGGNAANYYHSQN
+88 WAGGNAANYYHTQN

-120 GLYNYTGGEYNGGN
+120 GLYNYTGGENNGGN
-134 LDIELGSNATF
+134 LNIELGSNATF
-145 NLGANSGNSFTSW
+145 DLGASSGNSFTSW

-189 GTHTGTATLN
+189 GTHTGIATLN
-199 LNANK
+199 LNANR
-204 VTINSNINAYKT
+204 VTINSNISAFKT
-216 SQVNIGNANSAITI
+216 SQVNIGNANSTITI
-230 NSVSLSG
+230 GSVSLSG
-237 DTCSSLAKIGSGANC
+237 DTCSSLASVGVGANC
-252 SSSGPSYSF
+252 STSGPSYSF
-261 KGTTSATN
+261 KGTTNATN
-269 TTFSNASGSFT
+269 TTFSNSSGSFT
-280 FEESANFSGA
+280 FEENATFSGA
-290 KLNGGAFTFNK
+290 KWNGGTYTFNK
-301 GFNATNNTA
+301 EFNATNNTA

-315 FTFKGTSSF
+315 FNFKGASSF
-324 NNATFS
+324 NGANFS
-330 NASYTFD
+330 NATYTFD

-351 FTFNNQSNPTN
+351 FTFNNQ
-362 SAQHPQIL
+362 
-370 FENSSF
+370 
-376 NGGIFTFNNQTNPT
+376 TNPT
-390 NSAQHPQILF
+390 NSTQHPQIQ
-400 ENSSFSGSTT
+400 NSSFSGNAT
-410 TLKGSATFEQAFNNS
+410 TLKGFVDFQQAFNNS

-433 ASFDN
+433 ASFNN
-438 ATFNNTGKIT
+438 ANFNNTGKIT
-448 IEKDASFNNT
+448 INESASFNSTTFNT
-458 SFNTPVDTNN
+458 SVDTNN

-488 LDFGSSKIT
+488 LDFGSSKVT
-497 LAQGATFNLTSLGS
+497 LAQGTTFNLTSLSS

-526 NHLLNHA
+526 NNLLNHA
-533 LNSLTNALK
+533 LNSLTSALK
-542 TTESSSKPQSFAQ
+542 TNESSSRSQSFAQ

-560 ITYNGVTGQLLS
+560 ITYNGVTGQLLN
-572 ENAATP
+572 ENAATSKP
-578 KNTDSSP
+578 TDSSP
-585 SAPTKDSPQV
+585 SKSSTNSAQV
-595 YQVGYKIGDTIYK
+595 YQVGYKIGDIIYK
-608 LQETFSP
+608 LQETFGP

-630 PPTISGSQ
+630 PPVISGSK

-647 NANMPWYDH
+647 NSDMPWYDH
-656 KYYIPKSQNF
+656 KSYIPKSQNF

-692 TNGSN
+692 ASGSN
-697 LVIGYNA
+697 LVIGYNS
-704 TWTGNSV
+704 TWTDHNV
-711 SSSGT
+711 SSSDT

-734 PYYQCIGTTNGA
+734 PYYQCTGTTNGT

-766 GGAANLVFNGVDSI
+766 GGAANLIFNGVDSI

-790 NAGAYSSSM
+790 NAGIYSSSM
-799 TFSTQNMDSSQNLNG
+799 TFSTQNMDNSQNLKG
-814 LNANGKLSV
+814 LNSNGKLLV
-823 YGATFTNQAKDGKFI
+823 YGTTFTNQAKDGKFI

-889 FNNSASFNFNN
+889 FNNSTSFNFNN

-914 NSNLQIAGNAVFGN
+914 YSNLQIAGSAVFGN
-928 STNSDGSQN
+928 SANGSQN
-937 TANFNNT
+937 NANFNNT
-944 GSVNIAGN
+944 GSVNISGN

-957 MAFNGPTNTSVKG
+957 VVFNSPTNMSVKG
-970 QVTLNN
+970 QVILNN

-991 MINFSAH
+991 TITFNAH
-998 SVINI
+998 SVIDI
-1003 GEAITNGNPI
+1003 AEAIINGNPI

-1050 SAGNGIYDV
+1050 SVGNGVYDV

-1068 NFQEVFSPNSISIRR
+1068 NFQEIFSPNSISIRR
-1083 LGVGMVFDYV
+1083 LGVGMVFDYM

-1098 DHLYYQN
+1098 DHLYYKDVV
-1105 ALGFMTYMPNS
+1105 GFMTYMPNS
-1116 YNNNLGNLNNTIYYY
+1116 YNNNLGNANNTIYYY
-1131 DKSIDFYASGKTLF
+1131 DNSIDFYASGKTLF

-1151 QTLTGQNSAIVFGA
+1151 QTFTGQNSAIVFGA
-1165 KNIWTNASDA
+1165 KSIWTNASDA
-1175 PQSNT
+1175 PQSNA
-1180 IIRFGDNKGAGSN
+1180 IIRFGDNKGVGSN

-1259 QSSSMNFIS
+1259 QSSSMNFVS
-1268 NSANIQAQ
+1268 NSTNIQAQ

-1310 VGQTQSVFKFNAVNA
+1310 VGKTQSVFKFNASSA
-1325 ISFTNSSNLSS
+1325 INFTNSTNLSS
-1336 GLYQISAKSVLFDNS
+1336 GLYQMQAKSVSFDNS

-1360 SIKANAISLSQN
+1360 SIKANAINLSQN
-1372 ASINASNHSTLELS
+1372 ASINASNHSTLDLQ

-1398 LNQSAINVSNNATI
+1398 LNQSTINVSNNATI
-1412 NDYASLIASNGSHLN
+1412 NDYASLIVSNGSHLN
-1427 FNGAVNFNSANITTS
+1427 FNGAANFNSANITTS

-1447 IVFKGASS
+1447 IVFKGAIS

-1463 NNSFLDF
+1463 NNSSLDF

-1483 FYNNAFS
+1483 FYDNAFS

-1512 LNPNNSSVLNL
+1512 LNPNSSSVLDL
-1523 KNSQLVFSDQGSLN
+1523 KNSELVFSDQGSLN

-1567 ERISFFGMRIN
+1567 ERISFFGMCIN
-1578 DGIYDAKNQTY
+1578 DGVYDAINQTY

-1630 IFNYQKVYNNANGV
+1630 VFNYQKVYNNANGV

-1651 QGVFYLT
+1651 EGVFYLT
-1658 SSVKGYYNPNQS
+1658 SNVKGYYNPNQS
-1670 YQASGSNNTT
+1670 YQANGSNNTT
-1680 KNNNLTSES
+1680 KNNNLISDS

-1738 DFSLSSLSNLKGD
+1738 DFSLSSLSDLNSN
-1751 ALNQLTKLITPSDWK
+1751 ALNQLTKLITPNDWK
-1766 NINELIDN
+1766 NINEFIDN

-1783 NNGAL
+1783 NNGTL
-1788 IIGATKIGQTNTNST
+1788 IVGAAKIGQTDTNSA

-1933 NLIVNTLGS
+1933 NLIADTLGS
-1942 GSVIGGYLTPEQKN
+1942 NSVIGGHLTPEQKN

-1969 NLMNDSGLNTAI
+1969 NFMNDSGLNTAI

-2027 LFNQITGFISANDIG
+2027 LFNQITSFISANDIG

-2052 VKPSEAL
+2052 VKPSNAL

-2069 MIGEFLGQDMLNSL
+2069 MIGEFLGQDTLNSL

-2131 SQVWQRGDFSF
+2131 SQVWQKGDFSF

-2155 SNANGGT
+2155 SNANGGA

-2170 LIFAGNNHIA
+2170 LIFAGNNHIS
-2180 FTNHSGTLN
+2180 FTNHAGTLQ
-2189 LLSNQV
+2189 LLSDQV
-2195 SNINITTLDAS
+2195 SNINITTLNAS

-2215 NNVSVSQ
+2215 NNVSVFQ
-2222 GNLFINA
+2222 GNLFVNA
-2229 SCVQQSDP
+2229 SCTQQSDP
-2237 ITTNTANPCALSA
+2237 TAANATNPCTLSA
-2250 QSANGASSNNASNN
+2250 QSANGASSSNASNN
-2264 APIALNNND
+2264 VPIALNNND
-2273 ESLMVTANDFNFSG
+2273 ESLIITANDFNFSG

-2293 VVDFSKIKGSANIK
+2293 VVDFSKIKGSANVK

-2322 TISNQAVLEKN
+2322 TISNQAVLENN

-2350 ATQKIGV
+2350 ATRKIEV

-2379 GALNNFGAIH
+2379 GTLNHFGTIH
-2389 FNLENIQTPA
+2389 FNLENTQTPT

-2412 TQTPFINVNNSM
+2412 TQTPFININNSM

-2470 VLTYL
+2470 ALTYL

-2489 VALPNSNNASPNN
+2489 VALPNSNNASQNN

-2509 HNQVKMSYGDK
+2509 YNQIKMSYGDK
-2520 VMDFTPP
+2520 AMDFTPP

-2540 ALNQIEAIGGN
+2540 ALNQIEAVGG
-2551 NAIKWLSTLMIKTK
+2551 NAIKWLSTLMMETK
-2565 ENPLFAPIYLEN
+2565 ENPLFAPIYLKN
-2577 HSLNEILD
+2577 HSLNEILGV
-2585 ATKDLQNT
+2585 TKDLQNT

-2627 FRAREGESNFSERL
+2627 FRTREGESDFSERL

-2651 PNPSEI
+2651 PNPGEV
-2657 FVKYSQPNKHPNN
+2657 FVKYSQLSKHPNN
-2670 LWVQGVGGASF
+2670 LWVQGIGGASF

-2707 YVAYGYSGF
+2707 YVAYGYSDF
-2716 NGNIMRSLGNNVDV
+2716 NGNIMHSLANNVDV
-2730 GMYARA
+2730 GVYARA

-2745 SANETYGGNASHI
+2745 SANETYGGNANNI
-2758 NSSNSL
+2758 NSSNPL
-2764 LSVLNQRYNY
+2764 LSVLNQRYSY

-2809 GLSGMKGKMQNPAYQ
+2809 GLSGMKGKMNDAAYK
-2824 QFVMHSNPSNE
+2824 QFLMHSNPSNE

-2867 IKAKGDNMVRFV
+2867 IKSKGGNTVRFV

-2888 GEIFNTFASVITGGE
+2888 GEVFNTFASVITGGE

-2924 QDLNITGNVGMRVAF
+2924 QDINITGNVGMRVAF

>member
-1 MKQFKKKPKKI
+1 
-12 KRSQKIILK
+12 
-21 RPLWLM
+21 M
-27 PLLIGGFASGVYA
+27 PLLIGGFASGAYA
-40 DGTDILGLSWGEKSQ
+40 NNNLWDLLNPKVGGEYVHWVKGSQYCAWWEFAGCLKNVWGANHKG
-55 KVCVHRPWYALWS
+55 YDA
-68 CDKWE
+68 
-73 EKTQQFT
+73 
-80 GNQLITKT
+80 
-88 WAGGNAANYYHSQN
+88 GNAANYLSSQN
-102 NQDITANL
+102 YQAISVGSGKET
-110 KNDNGTYFLS
+110 GTYSLS
-120 GLYNYTGGEYNGGN
+120 GFTNYVGGN
-134 LDIELGSNATF
+134 LTI
-145 NLGANSGNSFTSW
+145 NLGNSFVLDLSGSNSFTS
-158 YPNGH
+158 YQGYNQGKDD
-163 TNVTFS
+163 VTFTVG
-169 AGTINVNNSVEVGN
+169 AINLNGALEVGN

-204 VTINSNINAYKT
+204 VNVNSNINAYKT

-252 SSSGPSYSF
+252 STSGPSYSF
-261 KGTTSATN
+261 KGTTNATN

-315 FTFKGTSSF
+315 FTFKDTSSF
-324 NNATFS
+324 NNATFN
-330 NASYTFD
+330 NATYTFN

-351 FTFNNQSNPTN
+351 FAFNNQSNPTN

-376 NGGIFTFNNQTNPT
+376 SD
-390 NSAQHPQILF
+390 SA
-400 ENSSFSGSTT
+400 T

-433 ASFDN
+433 ASFNN

-448 IEKDASFNNT
+448 IEKEASFNNT
-458 SFNTPVDTNN
+458 SFNTPVDANN
-468 MSVTGSVTLSGKN
+468 MIISGGVTLSGKN
-481 DLKNGST
+481 DLNNGST
-488 LDFGSSKIT
+488 LDFGNSKVT

-526 NHLLNHA
+526 DHLLNHA
-533 LNSLTNALK
+533 LSSLTNALK
-542 TTESSSKPQSFAQ
+542 TTESPSKPQSFAQ

-572 ENAATP
+572 GNAATSKP
-578 KNTDSSP
+578 ADSSP

-608 LQETFSP
+608 LQETFGP

-630 PPTISGSQ
+630 PPVINGSK

-647 NANMPWYDH
+647 NADMPWYDH

-692 TNGSN
+692 ANGSN
-697 LVIGYNA
+697 LVIGYNS

-711 SSSGT
+711 SSSDT

-734 PYYQCIGTTNGA
+734 PYYQCTGTTNGA

-790 NAGAYSSSM
+790 NAGIYSSSM
-799 TFSTQNMDSSQNLNG
+799 TFSTQSMDNSQNLNG

-878 SAKNASFNNAN
+878 GAKNASFNNAN

-900 SNATTS
+900 SSATAS
-906 FVGDFTNA
+906 FMGDFTNA

-944 GSVNIAGN
+944 GSVNISGN

-957 MAFNGPTNTSVKG
+957 VVFNGPTNTSVKG

-976 ITLKNLNAPLSFGDG
+976 ITLKNLNASLSFGDG
-991 MINFSAH
+991 TIVFSAH

-1003 GEAITNGNPI
+1003 DQAITNGNPI
-1013 TLVSSSKEIEYNNAF
+1013 TLVSSSKEIEYNDAF

-1098 DHLYYQN
+1098 DHLYYKDVV
-1105 ALGFMTYMPNS
+1105 GFMTYMPNS

-1131 DKSIDFYASGKTLF
+1131 DNSIDFYASGKTLF

-1151 QTLTGQNSAIVFGA
+1151 QTFTGQNSAIVFGA
-1165 KNIWTNASDA
+1165 KNIWTSVSDA
-1175 PQSNT
+1175 PQSNV

-1259 QSSSMNFIS
+1259 QSSSMNFVS

-1310 VGQTQSVFKFNAVNA
+1310 VGQTQSVFQFNAVNA

-1351 NLSVSVGTS
+1351 NLSVSVGIS
-1360 SIKANAISLSQN
+1360 SIKANAINLSQN
-1372 ASINASNHSTLELS
+1372 ASINASNHSTLELQ

-1398 LNQSAINVSNNATI
+1398 LNQSTINVSNNATI
-1412 NDYASLIASNGSHLN
+1412 NDYASLIASNNAHIN
-1427 FNGAVNFNSANITTS
+1427 FNGTTHFNSANITTS

-1447 IVFKGASS
+1447 IVFKGAVS

-1463 NNSFLDF
+1463 NNSSLDF
-1470 QGSSAITSNTAFN
+1470 QGSSAITSNTVFN
-1483 FYNNAFS
+1483 FYDNAFS
-1490 QSPITFH
+1490 QSPIAFH
-1497 QALDIKA
+1497 QALNIKA
-1504 PLSLGGNL
+1504 SLSLGGNL
-1512 LNPNNSSVLNL
+1512 LNPNNNSVLNL

-1546 LNDNKNRVYNIIQ
+1546 LNGNKNRVYNIIQ
-1559 ADMNSNWY
+1559 ADMNGNWY
-1567 ERISFFGMRIN
+1567 ERINFFGMRIN

-1651 QGVFYLT
+1651 EGVFYLT

-1680 KNNNLTSES
+1680 KNNNLSSES

-1708 YNKGYNFNNIKALGQ
+1708 YNKGYNFSNIKVLGQ

-1738 DFSLSSLSNLKGD
+1738 DFSLSSLNDLNSN

-1788 IIGATKIGQTNTNST
+1788 IVGATKIGQTNTNSA
-1803 VVFGGLGYQKPCDYT
+1803 VVFGGLGYQTPCDYT

-1942 GSVIGGYLTPEQKN
+1942 NSVIGGYLTPEQKN

-2069 MIGEFLGQDMLNSL
+2069 MIGEFLGQDTLNSL

-2115 LIPNLGKKGL
+2115 LIPSLGKKGL

-2131 SQVWQRGDFSF
+2131 SQAWQKGDFSF

-2206 NGLKINAAN
+2206 NGLKINAGN
-2215 NNVSVSQ
+2215 NNISVSQ

-2229 SCVQQSDP
+2229 SCAQQSTP
-2237 ITTNTANPCALSA
+2237 TAANATNPCALSA
-2250 QSANGASSNNASNN
+2250 QSANGASSSNASNN
-2264 APIALNNND
+2264 APIALNNNY
-2273 ESLMVTANDFNFSG
+2273 ESLIITANDFNFSG

-2293 VVDFSKIKGSANIK
+2293 VVDFSKIKGSANVK

-2350 ATQKIGV
+2350 ATQKIEV

-2365 NASLSTGIYGLEVG
+2365 NASLSTGIYGLGVG
-2379 GALNNFGAIH
+2379 GALNNLGTIH
-2389 FNLENIQTPA
+2389 FNLENIQTPVN

-2433 KSSRYIDYN
+2433 KSSRYINYN

-2509 HNQVKMSYGDK
+2509 YNQVKMSYGDK
-2520 VMDFTPP
+2520 AMDFTPP

-2551 NAIKWLSTLMIKTK
+2551 NAIKWLSTLMMETK

-2585 ATKDLQNT
+2585 ITKDLQNT

-2605 ATNLLELAS
+2605 ATNLLELVS

-2651 PNPSEI
+2651 PNPSEV
-2657 FVKYSQPNKHPNN
+2657 FVKHSQLSKHPNN

-2707 YVAYGYSGF
+2707 YVAYGYSDF

-2745 SANETYGGNASHI
+2745 SANETYGGNATSI

-2809 GLSGMKGKMQNPAYQ
+2809 GLSGMKGKMNDAAYQ
-2824 QFVMHSNPSNE
+2824 QFLMHSNPSNE

-2867 IKAKGDNMVRFV
+2867 IKAKGGNTVRFV

>member
-1 MKQFKKKPKKI
+1 MKKFKKKPKSI
-12 KRSQKIILK
+12 KRSHQNQKTILK
-21 RPLWLM
+21 RPLWLA
-27 PLLIGGFASGVYA
+27 PLLISGFASGVYA

-73 EKTQQFT
+73 EKTQQYT

-88 WAGGNAANYYHSQN
+88 WAGGNAASYYHTQN
-102 NQDITANL
+102 NQNITANL

-120 GLYNYTGGEYNGGN
+120 GLYNYTGGENNGGN
-134 LDIELGSNATF
+134 LNIELGNNATF
-145 NLGANSGNSFTSW
+145 NLGASSGNSFTSW

-199 LNANK
+199 LNANQ
-204 VTINSNINAYKT
+204 VNINSNISAFKT

-230 NSVSLSG
+230 GSVSLSG
-237 DTCSSLAKIGSGANC
+237 DTCSSLASVGVGANC
-252 SSSGPSYSF
+252 STSGPSYSF

-269 TTFSNASGSFT
+269 TAFSNASGSFT
-280 FEESANFSGA
+280 FEENATFSGA
-290 KLNGGAFTFNK
+290 KLNGGSFTFNK

-315 FTFKGTSSF
+315 FNFKGASSF
-324 NNATFS
+324 NGATFS
-330 NASYTFD
+330 DASYTFN

-351 FTFNNQSNPTN
+351 FTFNDQTNQ
-362 SAQHPQIL
+362 SAQHPQI
-370 FENSSF
+370 
-376 NGGIFTFNNQTNPT
+376 Q
-390 NSAQHPQILF
+390 
-400 ENSSFSGSTT
+400 NSSFSGNAT
-410 TLKGSATFEQAFNNS
+410 TLKGFVDFQQAFNNS
-425 NHQLTIQN
+425 NHQLIMQN
-433 ASFDN
+433 ASFNN
-438 ATFNNTGKIT
+438 ANFNNTGKIT
-448 IEKDASFNNT
+448 INESASFNNT
-458 SFNTPVDTNN
+458 TFNTSVNTIN
-468 MSVTGSVTLSGKN
+468 MTITGSVTLSGKN

-488 LDFGSSKIT
+488 LDFGSSQVT
-497 LAQGATFNLTSLGS
+497 LAQGTTFNLTSLGD
-511 EKSVTI
+511 KNSVTI

-526 NHLLNHA
+526 NNLLNHA

-542 TTESSSKPQSFAQ
+542 TNESSLKPQSFAQ
-555 GLWDM
+555 GLWDI

-572 ENAATP
+572 ANAAASKP
-578 KNTDSSP
+578 ADSSP
-585 SAPTKDSPQV
+585 SKSSTNPAQV
-595 YQVGYKIGDTIYK
+595 YQVGYKIGDIIYK
-608 LQETFSP
+608 LQETFSH

-630 PPTISGSQ
+630 PPIISGSK

-647 NANMPWYDH
+647 NSDMPWYDH
-656 KYYIPKSQNF
+656 KSYIPKSQNF

-692 TNGSN
+692 ASGSN
-697 LVIGYNA
+697 LVIGYNS
-704 TWTGNSV
+704 TWTDHNV
-711 SSSGT
+711 SSSDT

-734 PYYQCIGTTNGA
+734 PYYQCTGATNGT

-766 GGAANLVFNGVDSI
+766 GGVANLVFNGVDSV

-790 NAGAYSSSM
+790 NAGIYSSSM
-799 TFSTQNMDSSQNLNG
+799 TFSTQGMDNSQNLND
-814 LNANGKLSV
+814 LDANGTLSV
-823 YGATFTNQAKDGKFI
+823 YGTTFTNQAKDGKFI
-838 FNAGQATFENTN
+838 FNAGKAVFENTN

-914 NSNLQIAGNAVFGN
+914 NSNLQIAGSAVFGN
-928 STNSDGSQN
+928 SANGSQN
-937 TANFNNT
+937 NANFNNT
-944 GSVNIAGN
+944 GSVNISGN

-957 MAFNGPTNTSVKG
+957 VVFNSPTNMSVKG
-970 QVTLNN
+970 QVILNN

-991 MINFSAH
+991 TITFNAH

-1003 GEAITNGNPI
+1003 AEAITNGNPI

-1050 SAGNGIYDV
+1050 SVGNGVYDV

-1083 LGVGMVFDYV
+1083 LGVGMVFDYM

-1098 DHLYYQN
+1098 DHLYYKDVV
-1105 ALGFMTYMPNS
+1105 GFMTYMPNS
-1116 YNNNLGNLNNTIYYY
+1116 YNNNLGNTNNTIYYY

-1151 QTLTGQNSAIVFGA
+1151 QTFTGQNSAIVFGA
-1165 KNIWTNASDA
+1165 KSIWMNASDA

-1218 ITGSIESGNRISSGG
+1218 ITASIESGNRISSGG

-1276 NSYFIDDTAQNKGN
+1276 NSYFIDDTAQNGGN

-1310 VGQTQSVFKFNAVNA
+1310 VGQTQSVFKFNAANA
-1325 ISFTNSSNLSS
+1325 INFTNSTNLSS
-1336 GLYQISAKSVLFDNS
+1336 GLYQMQAKSVSFDNS

-1360 SIKANAISLSQN
+1360 SIKANAINLSQN
-1372 ASINASNHSTLELS
+1372 ASINASNHSTLELQ

-1412 NDYASLIASNGSHLN
+1412 NDYASLIASNNAHIN
-1427 FNGAVNFNSANITTS
+1427 FNGTTNFNSANITTS
-1442 LSDSS
+1442 LNDSS
-1447 IVFKGASS
+1447 IVFKGAIS

-1463 NNSFLDF
+1463 NNSSLDF

-1483 FYNNAFS
+1483 FYDNAFS

-1559 ADMNSNWY
+1559 AGMNNNWY
-1567 ERISFFGMRIN
+1567 ERINFFGMRIN
-1578 DGIYDAKNQTY
+1578 DGVYDAIDQTY

-1630 IFNYQKVYNNANGV
+1630 VFNYQKVYNNANGV

-1651 QGVFYLT
+1651 EGVFYLT

-1708 YNKGYNFNNIKALGQ
+1708 YNKGYNFNNIRALGQ

-1738 DFSLSSLSNLKGD
+1738 DFSLSSLSDLNSN
-1751 ALNQLTKLITPSDWK
+1751 ALNQLTKLITPNDWK
-1766 NINELIDN
+1766 NINEFIDN

-1783 NNGAL
+1783 NNGTL
-1788 IIGATKIGQTNTNST
+1788 IVGAAKIGQTDTNSA

-1872 VTFNSQTSLILNQAN
+1872 VTFNSQTSLVLNQAN

-1933 NLIVNTLGS
+1933 NLIADMLGS
-1942 GSVIGGYLTPEQKN
+1942 NSVIGGHLTPEQKN

-2052 VKPSEAL
+2052 VKPSSAL
-2059 QNDVVALGKQ
+2059 KNDVAALGKQ
-2069 MIGEFLGQDMLNSL
+2069 MIGEFLGQDTLNSL

-2105 GPIYEQGLGD
+2105 GSIYEQGLGD
-2115 LIPNLGKKGL
+2115 LMPNLGKKGL

-2131 SQVWQRGDFSF
+2131 SQVWQKGDFSF

-2155 SNANGGT
+2155 SNANGGAI
-2162 LSFNAGNS
+2162 SFNAGDT
-2170 LIFAGNNHIA
+2170 LIFAGNNRIS
-2180 FTNHSGTLN
+2180 FTNHAGVLN
-2189 LLSNQV
+2189 LLSDQV
-2195 SNINITTLDAS
+2195 SNINITTLNAS
-2206 NGLKINAAN
+2206 NGLKINASN

-2229 SCVQQSDP
+2229 SCVGQNNP
-2237 ITTNTANPCALSA
+2237 TTANIANPCALNT
-2250 QSANGASSNNASNN
+2250 QSANDASSGNASNN
-2264 APIALNNND
+2264 EQIALNNND

-2333 ASFVTNN
+2333 ASFTANN
-2340 LNIQGAFNNN
+2340 LNIQVAFNNN
-2350 ATQKIGV
+2350 ATQKIEV
-2357 LQNLVIAS
+2357 LQNLTIAS

-2389 FNLENIQTPA
+2389 FNLENIQTPT
-2399 PLIQAEGIINLNT
+2399 PLIQARGIINLNT
-2412 TQTPFINVNNSM
+2412 TQTPFMNVNNSI

-2442 INPNSLQSYLKLYTL
+2442 INPNSLQSYLNLYTL

-2489 VALPNSNNASPNN
+2489 VALPNSNNASQNN

-2509 HNQVKMSYGDK
+2509 YNQIKMSYGAK

-2540 ALNQIEAIGGN
+2540 ALNQIEAVGGN
-2551 NAIKWLSTLMIKTK
+2551 NAIKWLSTLMMETK
-2565 ENPLFAPIYLEN
+2565 ENPLFAPIYLKN
-2577 HSLNEILD
+2577 HSLNEILGV
-2585 ATKDLQNT
+2585 AKDLLNT
-2593 ASLISNPNFRDN
+2593 ANLISNPNFRNN

-2627 FRAREGESNFSERL
+2627 FRAREGESDFSKRL

-2651 PNPSEI
+2651 PNPGEV
-2657 FVKYSQPNKHPNN
+2657 FVKYSQPNKHQNN
-2670 LWVQGVGGASF
+2670 LWVQGIGGASF

-2716 NGNIMRSLGNNVDV
+2716 NGNIMHSLANNVDV

-2745 SANETYGGNASHI
+2745 SANETYGGNASNI

-2764 LSVLNQRYNY
+2764 LSVLNQRYSY

-2809 GLSGMKGKMQNPAYQ
+2809 GLSGMKGKMNDAAYK
-2824 QFVMHSNPSNE
+2824 QFLMHSNPSNE

-2846 RKYFGKNSY
+2846 RKYFGQNSY

-2867 IKAKGDNMVRFV
+2867 IKSKGDNVVRFV

-2888 GEIFNTFASVITGGE
+2888 GEVFNTFASVITGGE
-2903 MHLWRLMYVNAGVG
+2903 MHLWRLVYVNAGVG

-2924 QDLNITGNVGMRVAF
+2924 QDINITGNVGMRVAF

>member
-1 MKQFKKKPKKI
+1 MKKFKKKPKKI
-12 KRSQKIILK
+12 IRKQKTILK

-40 DGTDILGLSWGEKSQ
+40 NNLWDLLNSKVGGEYVHWVKGSQYCAWWEFAGCLKNVWGANHKG
-55 KVCVHRPWYALWS
+55 YDA
-68 CDKWE
+68 
-73 EKTQQFT
+73 
-80 GNQLITKT
+80 
-88 WAGGNAANYYHSQN
+88 GNAANYLSSQN
-102 NQDITANL
+102 YQAISVGSGNET
-110 KNDNGTYFLS
+110 GTYSLS
-120 GLYNYTGGEYNGGN
+120 GFTNYVGGN
-134 LDIELGSNATF
+134 LTI
-145 NLGANSGNSFTSW
+145 NLGNSVVLDLSGSNSFTS
-158 YPNGH
+158 YQGYNQGKDD
-163 TNVTFS
+163 VTFTV
-169 AGTINVNNSVEVGN
+169 GTINLNGALEVGN

-204 VTINSNINAYKT
+204 VNINSNIRAYKT

-237 DTCSSLAKIGSGANC
+237 DVCSSLASVGVGANC
-252 SSSGPSYSF
+252 STSGPSYSF
-261 KGTTSATN
+261 KGTTNATN
-269 TTFSNASGSFT
+269 TAFSNASGSFT
-280 FEESANFSGA
+280 FEENATFSGA

-301 GFNATNNTA
+301 GFSATNNTA
-310 FNSGS
+310 FSSGS
-315 FTFKGTSSF
+315 FTFEGTSSF
-324 NNATFS
+324 NGASFS
-330 NASYTFD
+330 NATYTFN
-337 NQATFQNSSFNGGT
+337 NQATFQNSSFNGGN
-351 FTFNNQSNPTN
+351 FTFSNQINPAN
-362 SAQHPQIL
+362 SAQHPQI
-370 FENSSF
+370 
-376 NGGIFTFNNQTNPT
+376 Q
-390 NSAQHPQILF
+390 
-400 ENSSFSGSTT
+400 NSSFSGSAT
-410 TLKGSATFEQAFNNS
+410 TLKGSVIFQQAFNNS

-433 ASFDN
+433 ASFNN
-438 ATFNNTGKIT
+438 ANFNNTGKIT

-458 SFNTPVDTNN
+458 TFNTSVDTNN

-481 DLKNGST
+481 DLNNGST
-488 LDFGSSKIT
+488 LDFGSSKVT
-497 LAQGATFNLTSLGS
+497 LAQGTTFNLTSLGD
-511 EKSVTI
+511 KNSVTI

-533 LNSLTNALK
+533 INSLTSALK
-542 TTESSSKPQSFAQ
+542 TNESSSKPQSFAQ

-560 ITYNGVTGQLLS
+560 ITYNGVTGQLLN
-572 ENAATP
+572 ENATTSKP
-578 KNTDSSP
+578 TDSSP
-585 SAPTKDSPQV
+585 PKSSTNPTQV

-630 PPTISGSQ
+630 PPVINGSK

-647 NANMPWYDH
+647 NSNMPWYDH

-692 TNGSN
+692 ASNSN

-721 TSGSALNGHCGPW
+721 TSGNALNGHCGPW
-734 PYYQCIGTTNGA
+734 PYYQCAGTTNGT
-746 YSAYHVYITAN
+746 YGAYHVYITAN

-790 NAGAYSSSM
+790 NAGIYSSSM
-799 TFSTQNMDSSQNLNG
+799 TFSTQNMDNSQNLSG

-906 FVGDFTNA
+906 FIGDFTNA

-937 TANFNNT
+937 NANFNNT
-944 GSVNIAGN
+944 GSVNISGN

-957 MAFNGPTNTSVKG
+957 VAFNGPTNTSVKG
-970 QVTLNN
+970 QVILNN

-991 MINFSAH
+991 TITFNAH

-1050 SAGNGIYDV
+1050 SAGNGVYDV

-1068 NFQEVFSPNSISIRR
+1068 NFQEIFSQNSISIRR
-1083 LGVGMVFDYV
+1083 LGVSMVFDYM

-1105 ALGFMTYMPNS
+1105 AFGFMTYMPNS
-1116 YNNNLGNLNNTIYYY
+1116 YNNNLGNANNTIYYY
-1131 DKSIDFYASGKTLF
+1131 DNSIDFYASGKTLF

-1151 QTLTGQNSAIVFGA
+1151 QTFTGQNSAIVFGA

-1175 PQSNT
+1175 PQSNV

-1233 GASLN
+1233 GANLN

-1268 NSANIQAQ
+1268 NGANIQAQ
-1276 NSYFIDDTAQNKGN
+1276 NSYFIDDTAQNGGN

-1310 VGQTQSVFKFNAVNA
+1310 VGKTQSVFKFNATNA

-1336 GLYQISAKSVLFDNS
+1336 GLYQMQAKSVLFDNS

-1360 SIKANAISLSQN
+1360 SIKANAINLSQN
-1372 ASINASNHSTLELS
+1372 ASINASNHSTLELQ
-1386 GDLNL
+1386 GGLNV

-1398 LNQSAINVSNNATI
+1398 LNQSTINVSNNATI
-1412 NDYASLIASNGSHLN
+1412 NDYASLIASNNAHIN

-1442 LSDSS
+1442 LSNSS

-1463 NNSFLDF
+1463 NNSSLDF

-1483 FYNNAFS
+1483 FYDNAFS

-1497 QALDIKA
+1497 QALDVKA

-1512 LNPNNSSVLNL
+1512 LNPNNNSVLNL
-1523 KNSQLVFSDQGSLN
+1523 KNSQLVFGNQGSLN

-1559 ADMNSNWY
+1559 ADMNNNWY

-1680 KNNNLTSES
+1680 KNNNISSES
-1689 SVISQTYNAQ
+1689 SIISQTYNAQ
-1699 GNPISALHV
+1699 GNPISALHI

-1738 DFSLSSLSNLKGD
+1738 DFSLSSLSDLKGD

-1783 NNGAL
+1783 NNGTL
-1788 IIGATKIGQTNTNST
+1788 IIGATKIGQTDTNSA
-1803 VVFGGLGYQKPCDYT
+1803 VVFGGLGYQTPCDYT

-1842 YIDTTFNAKEIYL
+1842 YINTTFNAKEIYL

-1919 EVAMQSINKAGGLG
+1919 EVVMQSINKAGGLG

-1942 GSVIGGYLTPEQKN
+1942 NSVIGGYLTPEQKN

-2042 QVISVMLQDI
+2042 QIISVMLQDI

-2059 QNDVVALGKQ
+2059 KNDVVALGKQ
-2069 MIGEFLGQDMLNSL
+2069 MIGEFLGQDALNSL

-2131 SQVWQRGDFSF
+2131 SQVWQKGDFSF

-2170 LIFAGNNHIA
+2170 LIFAGNNHIS
-2180 FTNHSGTLN
+2180 FTNHSGTLQ

-2195 SNINITTLDAS
+2195 SNINITALNAS
-2206 NGLKINAAN
+2206 NGLEINAAS

-2222 GNLFINA
+2222 GDLFINA
-2229 SCVQQSDP
+2229 SCAQQSDP
-2237 ITTNTANPCALSA
+2237 TAVNTANPCVLSA
-2250 QSANGASSNNASNN
+2250 QSANGASSSNASSN

-2293 VVDFSKIKGSANIK
+2293 VVDLSKIKGSTNIK

-2350 ATQKIGV
+2350 ATQKIEV

-2389 FNLENIQTPA
+2389 FNLENTQTPT

-2412 TQTPFINVNNSM
+2412 TQTPFMNVNNSM

-2489 VALPNSNNASPNN
+2489 VALPNSNNAHQNN

-2509 HNQVKMSYGDK
+2509 HDQVKMSYGNK
-2520 VMDFTPP
+2520 IMDFTPP

-2540 ALNQIEAIGGN
+2540 ALNQIEAVGGN
-2551 NAIKWLSTLMIKTK
+2551 SAINWLSTLMMDTK
-2565 ENPLFAPIYLEN
+2565 ENPLFAPIYLKN
-2577 HSLNEILD
+2577 HSLNEILGV
-2585 ATKDLQNT
+2585 TKDLQNT

-2627 FRAREGESNFSERL
+2627 FRAREGESDFSL

-2651 PNPSEI
+2651 PNPSEV
-2657 FVKYSQPNKHPNN
+2657 FVKYSQLSKHPNN
-2670 LWVQGVGGASF
+2670 LWVQGIGGASF

-2707 YVAYGYSGF
+2707 YVAYGYSDF
-2716 NGNIMRSLGNNVDV
+2716 NGNIMHSLANNVDV

-2745 SANETYGGNASHI
+2745 SANETYGGNASNI
-2758 NSSNSL
+2758 NSSNPL
-2764 LSVLNQRYNY
+2764 LSVLNQRYSY

-2809 GLSGMKGKMQNPAYQ
+2809 GLSGMKGKMNDAAYK
-2824 QFVMHSNPSNE
+2824 QFLMHSNPSNE

-2846 RKYFGKNSY
+2846 RKYFGQNSY

-2867 IKAKGDNMVRFV
+2867 IKSKGGNTVRFV

-2888 GEIFNTFASVITGGE
+2888 GEVFNTFASVITGGE

-2924 QDLNITGNVGMRVAF
+2924 QDINITGNVGMRVAF

>member
-1 MKQFKKKPKKI
+1 MKKFKKKPKSI
-12 KRSQKIILK
+12 KRSHQKTILK
-21 RPLWLM
+21 RPLWLA

-55 KVCVHRPWYALWS
+55 KVCVHHPWYALWS

-120 GLYNYTGGEYNGGN
+120 GLYNYTGGENNGGN
-134 LDIELGSNATF
+134 LNIELGSNATF
-145 NLGANSGNSFTSW
+145 DLGAHSGNSFTSW

-199 LNANK
+199 LNANQ
-204 VTINSNINAYKT
+204 VNINSNISAFKT
-216 SQVNIGNANSAITI
+216 SQVNIGNANSVITI
-230 NSVSLSG
+230 GSVSLSG
-237 DTCSSLAKIGSGANC
+237 DVCSSLASVGVGANC
-252 SSSGPSYSF
+252 SNSGPSYSF
-261 KGTTSATN
+261 KGTTNATN
-269 TTFSNASGSFT
+269 TAFSNASGSFT
-280 FEESANFSGA
+280 FEENATFSGA
-290 KLNGGAFTFNK
+290 KWNGGAFTFNK
-301 GFNATNNTA
+301 GFSATNNTA

-315 FTFKGTSSF
+315 FTFKGASSF
-324 NNATFS
+324 NGSTFS
-330 NASYTFD
+330 NASYTFND
-337 NQATFQNSSFNGGT
+337 QATFQNSSFNGGT
-351 FTFNNQSNPTN
+351 FTFNNQ
-362 SAQHPQIL
+362 
-370 FENSSF
+370 
-376 NGGIFTFNNQTNPT
+376 TNPT
-390 NSAQHPQILF
+390 NSAQHPQIQ
-400 ENSSFSGSTT
+400 NSSFSGGAI
-410 TLKGSATFEQAFNNS
+410 TLKGSVIFQQAFNNS

-433 ASFDN
+433 ASFNN
-438 ATFNNTGKIT
+438 ANFNNTGKIT
-448 IEKDASFNNT
+448 IEKDASFNDTTFNT
-458 SFNTPVDTNN
+458 SVDANN

-481 DLKNGST
+481 DLNNGST

-497 LAQGATFNLTSLGS
+497 LTQGTTFNLTSLGS

-526 NHLLNHA
+526 NNLLNHA
-533 LNSLTNALK
+533 INGLTNALK
-542 TTESSSKPQSFAQ
+542 TNESSSRPQSFAQ

-560 ITYNGVTGQLLS
+560 ITYNGVTGQLLN
-572 ENAATP
+572 ENAATS

-585 SAPTKDSPQV
+585 PKSSTNPTQV

-608 LQETFSP
+608 LQETFGP

-630 PPTISGSQ
+630 PPVINGSK

-647 NANMPWYDH
+647 NADMPWYNH

-692 TNGSN
+692 ASGSN
-697 LVIGYNA
+697 LVIGYNS

-711 SSSGT
+711 SSSDT

-734 PYYQCIGTTNGA
+734 PYYQCTGMTDGT

-766 GGAANLVFNGVDSI
+766 GGAANLIFNGVDSI

-790 NAGAYSSSM
+790 NAGIYSSSM
-799 TFSTQNMDSSQNLNG
+799 TFSTQNMDNSQNLNG

-823 YGATFTNQAKDGKFI
+823 YGTTFTNQAKDGKFI
-838 FNAGQATFENTN
+838 FNAGQAVFENTN

-878 SAKNASFNNAN
+878 STKNASFNNAN

-914 NSNLQIAGNAVFGN
+914 HSNLQIAGNAVFGN
-928 STNSDGSQN
+928 SANGSQN
-937 TANFNNT
+937 NANFNNT
-944 GSVNIAGN
+944 GSVNISGN

-957 MAFNGPTNTSVKG
+957 VVFNSPTNTSVKG
-970 QVTLNN
+970 KVTLNN

-991 MINFSAH
+991 TIVFSAH

-1003 GEAITNGNPI
+1003 GGAITNGNPI

-1050 SAGNGIYDV
+1050 SVGNGVYDV

-1068 NFQEVFSPNSISIRR
+1068 NFQEIFSPNSISIRR
-1083 LGVGMVFDYV
+1083 LGVGMVFDYM

-1105 ALGFMTYMPNS
+1105 AFGFMTYMPNS
-1116 YNNNLGNLNNTIYYY
+1116 YNNNLGNSNNTIYYY

-1151 QTLTGQNSAIVFGA
+1151 QTFTGQNSAIVFGA
-1165 KNIWTNASDA
+1165 KSIWTDASDA

-1233 GASLN
+1233 GANLN

-1259 QSSSMNFIS
+1259 QSSSMNFVS

-1276 NSYFIDDTAQNKGN
+1276 NSYFIDDSAQNRGN

-1310 VGQTQSVFKFNAVNA
+1310 VGTTQSVFKFNATNA
-1325 ISFTNSSNLSS
+1325 ISFTNSTNLSS
-1336 GLYQISAKSVLFDNS
+1336 GLYQISANSVSFDNS

-1360 SIKANAISLSQN
+1360 SIKANAINLSQN
-1372 ASINASNHSTLELS
+1372 ASINASNHSTLELQ
-1386 GDLNL
+1386 GDLNV

-1427 FNGAVNFNSANITTS
+1427 FNGVVNFNSANITTS

-1447 IVFKGASS
+1447 IVFKGAIS

-1463 NNSFLDF
+1463 NNSSLDF

-1483 FYNNAFS
+1483 FYDNAFS

-1512 LNPNNSSVLNL
+1512 LNPNSSSVLNL
-1523 KNSQLVFSDQGSLN
+1523 KNSQLVFGDQGSLN

-1546 LNDNKNRVYNIIQ
+1546 LNDNKNRVYSIIQ
-1559 ADMNSNWY
+1559 ADMNDNWY
-1567 ERISFFGMRIN
+1567 ERISFFGMCIN

-1630 IFNYQKVYNNANGV
+1630 VFNYQKVYNNANGV

-1651 QGVFYLT
+1651 EGVFYLT
-1658 SSVKGYYNPNQS
+1658 SNVKGYYNPNQS
-1670 YQASGSNNTT
+1670 YQANGSNNTT
-1680 KNNNLTSES
+1680 KNNNLTSDS
-1689 SVISQTYNAQ
+1689 SVISQTYNVQ

-1738 DFSLSSLSNLKGD
+1738 DFSLSSLSDLNPNV
-1751 ALNQLTKLITPSDWK
+1751 LNQLTKLITPNDWK

-1783 NNGAL
+1783 NNGTL
-1788 IIGATKIGQTNTNST
+1788 IVGATKIGQTNTNSA

-1933 NLIVNTLGS
+1933 NLIADTLGS
-1942 GSVIGGYLTPEQKN
+1942 DSVIGGHLTPEQKN

-1969 NLMNDSGLNTAI
+1969 NLMNDSGLNAAI

-2059 QNDVVALGKQ
+2059 QSDVAALGKQ
-2069 MIGEFLGQDMLNSL
+2069 MIGEFLGQDTLNSL

-2115 LIPNLGKKGL
+2115 LMPNLGKKGL

-2131 SQVWQRGDFSF
+2131 SQVWQKGDFNF

-2170 LIFAGNNHIA
+2170 LIFAGNNHIS
-2180 FTNHSGTLN
+2180 FTNHAGTLQ

-2195 SNINITTLDAS
+2195 SNINITTLNVS

-2222 GNLFINA
+2222 GNLFVNA
-2229 SCVQQSDP
+2229 SCVGQSDP
-2237 ITTNTANPCALSA
+2237 TTANIANPCALTT
-2250 QSANGASSNNASNN
+2250 QSTNNASSNNASNN
-2264 APIALNNND
+2264 AQIALNNND
-2273 ESLMVTANDFNFSG
+2273 ESLMVTANGFNFSG

-2293 VVDFSKIKGSANIK
+2293 VVDFSKIKGSATIK

-2350 ATQKIGV
+2350 ATRKIEV
-2357 LQNLVIAS
+2357 LQNLTIAS
-2365 NASLSTGIYGLEVG
+2365 NAFLSTGIYGLEVG
-2379 GALNNFGAIH
+2379 GTLNHFGAIH
-2389 FNLENIQTPA
+2389 FNLENTQTPT

-2412 TQTPFINVNNSM
+2412 TQTPFININNSM

-2470 VLTYL
+2470 ALTYL

-2489 VALPNSNNASPNN
+2489 VALPSSNNAHQNN

-2509 HNQVKMSYGDK
+2509 YNQIKMSYGDK
-2520 VMDFTPP
+2520 AMDFTPP

-2540 ALNQIEAIGGN
+2540 ALNKIEAVGG
-2551 NAIKWLSTLMIKTK
+2551 NAIKWLSTLMMETK

-2577 HSLNEILD
+2577 HSLNEILGV
-2585 ATKDLQNT
+2585 AKDLLNT
-2593 ASLISNPNFRDN
+2593 ASLTSNPNFRDN

-2627 FRAREGESNFSERL
+2627 FRSREGESDFSERL

-2651 PNPSEI
+2651 PNPNEV

-2670 LWVQGVGGASF
+2670 LWVQGIGGASF

-2698 LVKNVILGG
+2698 LAKNVILGG

-2716 NGNIMRSLGNNVDV
+2716 NGNIMRSLANNVDV

-2745 SANETYGGNASHI
+2745 SANETYGGNANNI
-2758 NSSNSL
+2758 NSSNPL
-2764 LSVLNQRYNY
+2764 LSVLNQRYSY

-2795 VVLKPQVGLSYHFI
+2795 VVLKPQVGVSYHFI
-2809 GLSGMKGKMQNPAYQ
+2809 GLSGMKGKMNDAAYK
-2824 QFVMHSNPSNE
+2824 QFLMHSNPSNE

-2867 IKAKGDNMVRFV
+2867 IKSKGGNMVRFV

-2888 GEIFNTFASVITGGE
+2888 GEVFNTFASVVTGGE

-2924 QDLNITGNVGMRVAF
+2924 QDINITGNVGMRVAF

>member
-1 MKQFKKKPKKI
+1 MKKFKKKLKSI

-55 KVCVHRPWYALWS
+55 KVCVHHPWYALWS

-73 EKTQQFT
+73 EKTQQYT

-134 LDIELGSNATF
+134 LNIELGSNATF

-216 SQVNIGNANSAITI
+216 SQVNIGNANSTITI

-237 DTCSSLAKIGSGANC
+237 DTCSSSVSVGIGANC

-261 KGTTSATN
+261 KGTTNATN

-280 FEESANFSGA
+280 FEENATFSGA
-290 KLNGGAFTFNK
+290 KWNGGAFTFNK

-315 FTFKGTSSF
+315 FTFKDTSSF
-324 NNATFS
+324 NDASFS
-330 NASYTFD
+330 NASYTFE

-351 FTFNNQSNPTN
+351 
-362 SAQHPQIL
+362 
-370 FENSSF
+370 
-376 NGGIFTFNNQTNPT
+376 FTFNNQTNPT

-410 TLKGSATFEQAFNNS
+410 TLKGFVNFQQAFNNS

-433 ASFDN
+433 ASFNN
-438 ATFNNTGKIT
+438 ANFNNTGKIT

-458 SFNTPVDTNN
+458 TFNASINTNN

-497 LAQGATFNLTSLGS
+497 LAQGTTFNLTSLGD
-511 EKSVTI
+511 KNSVTI

-526 NHLLNHA
+526 NHLLNHV

-542 TTESSSKPQSFAQ
+542 TNESSSKPQSFAQ

-560 ITYNGVTGQLLS
+560 ITYNGVAGQLLS
-572 ENAATP
+572 ESAATS

-585 SAPTKDSPQV
+585 PKSSSNSTQV

-608 LQETFSP
+608 LQETFGP

-630 PPTISGSQ
+630 PPVINGSK

-647 NANMPWYDH
+647 NADMPWYDH

-734 PYYQCIGTTNGA
+734 PYYQCTGTTNGT

-790 NAGAYSSSM
+790 NAGIYSSSM
-799 TFSTQNMDSSQNLNG
+799 TFSTQNMDNSQNLNG

-878 SAKNASFNNAN
+878 SAKNALFNNAN

-900 SNATTS
+900 SSATTS
-906 FVGDFTNA
+906 FMGDFTNA

-928 STNSDGSQN
+928 STNGSQN

-944 GSVNIAGN
+944 GSVNISGN

-957 MAFNGPTNTSVKG
+957 VVFNSPTNTSVKG

-991 MINFSAH
+991 TIAFSAH

-1003 GEAITNGNPI
+1003 GEAIANGNPI
-1013 TLVSSSKEIEYNNAF
+1013 TLISSSKEIEYNNAF

-1050 SAGNGIYDV
+1050 SVGNGVYDV

-1098 DHLYYQN
+1098 DHLYYKDVV
-1105 ALGFMTYMPNS
+1105 GFMTYMPNS
-1116 YNNNLGNLNNTIYYY
+1116 YNNNLGNANNTIYYY
-1131 DKSIDFYASGKTLF
+1131 DNSIDFYASGKTLF

-1151 QTLTGQNSAIVFGA
+1151 QTFTGQNSAIVFGA
-1165 KNIWTNASDA
+1165 KSIWTNASDA
-1175 PQSNT
+1175 PQSNV

-1310 VGQTQSVFKFNAVNA
+1310 VGTTQSVFKFNAVNA
-1325 ISFTNSSNLSS
+1325 ISFTNSTNLSS
-1336 GLYQISAKSVLFDNS
+1336 GLYQISAKSVSFDNS

-1360 SIKANAISLSQN
+1360 SIKANAINLSQN
-1372 ASINASNHSTLELS
+1372 ASINASNHSTLELQ

-1442 LSDSS
+1442 LSNSS

-1463 NNSFLDF
+1463 NNSSLDF

-1483 FYNNAFS
+1483 FYDNAFS

-1512 LNPNNSSVLNL
+1512 LNPNNNSVLNL
-1523 KNSQLVFSDQGSLN
+1523 KNSQLVFGDQGSLN

-1546 LNDNKNRVYNIIQ
+1546 LNGNKNRVYNIIQ
-1559 ADMNSNWY
+1559 ADMNNNWY

-1604 FKDNQLSV
+1604 FKNNQLSV

-1670 YQASGSNNTT
+1670 YQANGSNNTT
-1680 KNNNLTSES
+1680 KNNNLSSES

-1738 DFSLSSLSNLKGD
+1738 DFSLSSLSDLKGD

-1783 NNGAL
+1783 NNGTL
-1788 IIGATKIGQTNTNST
+1788 IIGATKIGQTDTNSA
-1803 VVFGGLGYQKPCDYT
+1803 VVFGGLGYQTPCDYT

-1942 GSVIGGYLTPEQKN
+1942 NSVIGGYLTPEQKN

-2052 VKPSEAL
+2052 VKPSDAL
-2059 QNDVVALGKQ
+2059 KNDVVALGKQ
-2069 MIGEFLGQDMLNSL
+2069 MIGEFLGQDTLNSL

-2115 LIPNLGKKGL
+2115 LIPSLGKKGL

-2131 SQVWQRGDFSF
+2131 SQVWQKGDFSF
-2142 NAQGNVFVQNSTF
+2142 NVQGNVFVQNSTF

-2170 LIFAGNNHIA
+2170 LIFAGNNRIA
-2180 FTNHSGTLN
+2180 FTNHFGTLN

-2206 NGLKINAAN
+2206 NGLKINAGSN
-2215 NNVSVSQ
+2215 NISVSQ
-2222 GNLFINA
+2222 GDLFINA
-2229 SCVQQSDP
+2229 SCAQQSDS
-2237 ITTNTANPCALSA
+2237 TAANATNPCALSA
-2250 QSANGASSNNASNN
+2250 QSANGASSSNASNN
-2264 APIALNNND
+2264 TPIALNNND
-2273 ESLMVTANDFNFSG
+2273 ESLIITANDFNFSG

-2293 VVDFSKIKGSANIK
+2293 VVDFSKIKGSANVK

-2350 ATQKIGV
+2350 ATQKIEV

-2365 NASLSTGIYGLEVG
+2365 NASLSTGIYGLGVG
-2379 GALNNFGAIH
+2379 GALNNLGTIH
-2389 FNLENIQTPA
+2389 FNLENFQTPVN

-2412 TQTPFINVNNSM
+2412 AQTPFINVNNSM

-2489 VALPNSNNASPNN
+2489 VALPNSNNASQNN

-2509 HNQVKMSYGDK
+2509 HDQIKMSYGNK
-2520 VMDFTPP
+2520 IMDFTPP

-2540 ALNQIEAIGGN
+2540 TLNQIEAIGGN
-2551 NAIKWLSTLMIKTK
+2551 NAIKWLSTLMIETK

-2627 FRAREGESNFSERL
+2627 FRTREGESDFSL

-2646 KRFSD
+2646 KRFSA
-2651 PNPSEI
+2651 PNPSEV
-2657 FVKYSQPNKHPNN
+2657 FVKHSQLSKHPNN

-2707 YVAYGYSGF
+2707 YVAYGYSDF

-2745 SANETYGGNASHI
+2745 SANETYGGNASNI

-2809 GLSGMKGKMQNPAYQ
+2809 GLSGMKGKMNDAAYK
-2824 QFVMHSNPSNE
+2824 QFLMHSNPSNE
-2835 SVLTLNMGLES
+2835 SVLTFNMGLES
-2846 RKYFGKNSY
+2846 RKYFGQNSY

-2867 IKAKGDNMVRFV
+2867 INSKGGNTVRFV

-2888 GEIFNTFASVITGGE
+2888 GEVFNTFASVITGGE
-2903 MHLWRLMYVNAGVG
+2903 MHLWRLMYVSAGVG

-2924 QDLNITGNVGMRVAF
+2924 QDINITGNVGMRVAF

>member
-1 MKQFKKKPKKI
+1 MKKFKKKPKSI
-12 KRSQKIILK
+12 KRSHQNQKTILK
-21 RPLWLM
+21 RPLWLA

-120 GLYNYTGGEYNGGN
+120 GLYNYTGENNGGN
-134 LDIELGSNATF
+134 LNIELGSNATF
-145 NLGANSGNSFTSW
+145 DLGTHSGNSFTSW

-189 GTHTGTATLN
+189 GMHTGTATLN

-204 VTINSNINAYKT
+204 VNIHSNISAFKT
-216 SQVNIGNANSAITI
+216 SQVNVGNANSAITI
-230 NSVSLSG
+230 GSVSLSG
-237 DTCSSLAKIGSGANC
+237 DTCSSLATVGSGANC
-252 SSSGPSYSF
+252 STSGPSYSF

-269 TTFSNASGSFT
+269 TAFSNASGSFT
-280 FEESANFSGA
+280 FEENATFSGA
-290 KLNGGAFTFNK
+290 KWNGGAFTFNK
-301 GFNATNNTA
+301 GFSATNNTA
-310 FNSGS
+310 FNSGN
-315 FTFKGTSSF
+315 FNFKGVSSF
-324 NNATFS
+324 NGASFS
-330 NASYTFD
+330 NASYTFND
-337 NQATFQNSSFNGGT
+337 QAAFQNSSFNGGT
-351 FTFNNQSNPTN
+351 FTFNDQTNQ
-362 SAQHPQIL
+362 SAQHPQI
-370 FENSSF
+370 
-376 NGGIFTFNNQTNPT
+376 Q
-390 NSAQHPQILF
+390 
-400 ENSSFSGSTT
+400 NSSFSGNAT
-410 TLKGSATFEQAFNNS
+410 TLKGFVNFQQAFNNS

-433 ASFDN
+433 ASFNN
-438 ATFNNTGKIT
+438 ANFNNTGKIT
-448 IEKDASFNNT
+448 INESASFNDTTFNT
-458 SFNTPVDTNN
+458 SVDTNN
-468 MSVTGSVTLSGKN
+468 MTITGSVTLSGKN
-481 DLKNGST
+481 DLKKGST
-488 LDFGSSKIT
+488 LDFGSSQVT
-497 LAQGATFNLTSLGS
+497 LAQGTTFNLTSLGD
-511 EKSVTI
+511 KNSVTI

-526 NHLLNHA
+526 NNLLNHA
-533 LNSLTNALK
+533 LNSLTSALK
-542 TTESSSKPQSFAQ
+542 TNESSSDPQSFAQ

-572 ENAATP
+572 ESATTSKP
-578 KNTDSSP
+578 
-585 SAPTKDSPQV
+585 ADSPLSKSSTNSAQV

-608 LQETFSP
+608 LQETFSH

-630 PPTISGSQ
+630 PPVISGSK

-647 NANMPWYDH
+647 NADMPWYDH

-692 TNGSN
+692 ASGSN
-697 LVIGYNA
+697 LVIGYNS
-704 TWTGNSV
+704 TWTDHNV
-711 SSSGT
+711 YSSDT

-721 TSGSALNGHCGPW
+721 TSGSTLNGHCGPW
-734 PYYQCIGTTNGA
+734 PYYQCTGTTNGA

-766 GGAANLVFNGVDSI
+766 GGAANLVFNGVDSV

-790 NAGAYSSSM
+790 NAGIYSSSM
-799 TFSTQNMDSSQNLNG
+799 TFSTQNMDNSQNLKG
-814 LNANGKLSV
+814 LNSNGTLLV
-823 YGATFTNQAKDGKFI
+823 YGTTFTNEAKDGKFI
-838 FNAGQATFENTN
+838 FKAGQATFENTN

-878 SAKNASFNNAN
+878 SAKNASFNDAN
-889 FNNSASFNFNN
+889 FNDSASFNFNN

-928 STNSDGSQN
+928 SANGSQN
-937 TANFNNT
+937 NANFNNT
-944 GSVNIAGN
+944 GSVNISGN

-957 MAFNGPTNTSVKG
+957 VVFNGPTNTSVKG

-976 ITLKNLNAPLSFGDG
+976 ITLKNLNAPLFFGDG
-991 MINFSAH
+991 TITFNAH

-1003 GEAITNGNPI
+1003 GGAITNGNPI

-1050 SAGNGIYDV
+1050 SMGNGVYDV

-1068 NFQEVFSPNSISIRR
+1068 NFQEIFSPNSISIRR
-1083 LGVGMVFDYV
+1083 LGVGMVFDYM

-1098 DHLYYQN
+1098 DHLYYKDVV
-1105 ALGFMTYMPNS
+1105 GFMTYMPNS
-1116 YNNNLGNLNNTIYYY
+1116 YNNDLGNSNNTIYYY
-1131 DKSIDFYASGKTLF
+1131 DNSIDFYASGKTLF

-1151 QTLTGQNSAIVFGA
+1151 QTFTGQNSAIVFGA
-1165 KNIWTNASDA
+1165 KSIWTNASDA
-1175 PQSNT
+1175 PQSNA

-1218 ITGSIESGNRISSGG
+1218 ITASIESGNRISSGG
-1233 GASLN
+1233 GASLD

-1259 QSSSMNFIS
+1259 QSSSMNFVS

-1276 NSYFIDDTAQNKGN
+1276 NSYFIDDTAQNGGN

-1325 ISFTNSSNLSS
+1325 ISFTNSTNLSS
-1336 GLYQISAKSVLFDNS
+1336 GLYQISANSVLFDNS

-1360 SIKANAISLSQN
+1360 SIKANAINLSQN
-1372 ASINASNHSTLELS
+1372 ASINASNHSTLELQ
-1386 GDLNL
+1386 GGLNV

-1447 IVFKGASS
+1447 IVFKGASF

-1463 NNSFLDF
+1463 NNSSLDF

-1483 FYNNAFS
+1483 FYDNAFS

-1497 QALDIKA
+1497 QTLDIKA

-1559 ADMNSNWY
+1559 ASMSSNWY
-1567 ERISFFGMRIN
+1567 ERINFFGMRIN
-1578 DGIYDAKNQTY
+1578 DGIYDAINQTY

-1630 IFNYQKVYNNANGV
+1630 VFNYQKVYNNANGV

-1670 YQASGSNNTT
+1670 YQANGSNNTT
-1680 KNNNLTSES
+1680 KNNNLSSES

-1699 GNPISALHV
+1699 GNPISALHI

-1738 DFSLSSLSNLKGD
+1738 DFSLSSLSDLKGD

-1788 IIGATKIGQTNTNST
+1788 IIGATKIGQTDTNSA
-1803 VVFGGLGYQKPCDYT
+1803 VVFGGLGYQTPCDYT

-1933 NLIVNTLGS
+1933 NLIADTLGS
-1942 GSVIGGYLTPEQKN
+1942 DSVIGGHLTPEQKN

-2052 VKPSEAL
+2052 VKPSNAL
-2059 QNDVVALGKQ
+2059 KNDVVALGKQ
-2069 MIGEFLGQDMLNSL
+2069 MIGEFLGQDTLNSL

-2105 GPIYEQGLGD
+2105 GSIYEQGLGD
-2115 LIPNLGKKGL
+2115 LIPSLGKKGL

-2131 SQVWQRGDFSF
+2131 SQVWQKGDFSF
-2142 NAQGNVFVQNSTF
+2142 NSQGNVFVQNSTF

-2170 LIFAGNNHIA
+2170 LIFAGNNHIS
-2180 FTNHSGTLN
+2180 FTNHAGTLQ

-2206 NGLKINAAN
+2206 NGLKINAGS
-2215 NNVSVSQ
+2215 NNVLVSQ

-2229 SCVQQSDP
+2229 SCTQQSTP
-2237 ITTNTANPCALSA
+2237 TAANATNPCTTA
-2250 QSANGASSNNASNN
+2250 QNNASSNNASND

-2273 ESLMVTANDFNFSG
+2273 ESLMVTANNFNFSG

-2293 VVDFSKIKGSANIK
+2293 VVDFSKIKGSATIK

-2333 ASFVTNN
+2333 ASFMANN

-2350 ATQKIGV
+2350 ATRKIEV
-2357 LQNLVIAS
+2357 LQNLTIAS
-2365 NASLSTGIYGLEVG
+2365 NASLSTGVYGLEVG
-2379 GALNNFGAIH
+2379 GALNHFGAIH
-2389 FNLENIQTPA
+2389 FNLENIQTPV

-2412 TQTPFINVNNSM
+2412 TQVPFMNVNNSM

-2442 INPNSLQSYLKLYTL
+2442 INPNSLQSYLNLYTL

-2489 VALPNSNNASPNN
+2489 VALPNSNNASQNN

-2509 HNQVKMSYGDK
+2509 HNQIKMSYGDK

-2527 TLQDYIVGIQGQS
+2527 TLQDYIVGIQGQN

-2551 NAIKWLSTLMIKTK
+2551 NAIKWLSTLMMETK

-2577 HSLNEILD
+2577 HSLNEILGV
-2585 ATKDLQNT
+2585 TKDLLNT
-2593 ASLISNPNFRDN
+2593 ASLISNPNFRNN

-2627 FRAREGESNFSERL
+2627 FRAREGESDFSERL

-2651 PNPSEI
+2651 PNPGEV
-2657 FVKYSQPNKHPNN
+2657 FVKYSQLSKHPNN
-2670 LWVQGVGGASF
+2670 LWVQGIGGASF

-2707 YVAYGYSGF
+2707 YVAYGYSDF
-2716 NGNIMRSLGNNVDV
+2716 NGNIMHSLGNNVDV

-2745 SANETYGGNASHI
+2745 SANETYGGNANNI

-2764 LSVLNQRYNY
+2764 LSVLNQRYSY

-2809 GLSGMKGKMQNPAYQ
+2809 GLSAMKGKMNDAAYK
-2824 QFVMHSNPSNE
+2824 QFLMHSNPSNE

-2867 IKAKGDNMVRFV
+2867 IKSKGGNMVRFV

-2888 GEIFNTFASVITGGE
+2888 GEVFNTFASVITGGE

-2924 QDLNITGNVGMRVAF
+2924 QDINITGNVGMRVAF

>member
-40 DGTDILGLSWGEKSQ
+40 NNLWGLLNPKVGGEYVHWVKGSQYCAWWEFAGCLKNVWGANHKG
-55 KVCVHRPWYALWS
+55 YDA
-68 CDKWE
+68 
-73 EKTQQFT
+73 
-80 GNQLITKT
+80 
-88 WAGGNAANYYHSQN
+88 GNAANYLSSQN
-102 NQDITANL
+102 YQAISVGSGNET
-110 KNDNGTYFLS
+110 GTYSLS
-120 GLYNYTGGEYNGGN
+120 GFTNYVGGN
-134 LDIELGSNATF
+134 LTI
-145 NLGANSGNSFTSW
+145 NLGNSVVLDLSGSNSFTS
-158 YPNGH
+158 YQGYNQGKDD
-163 TNVTFS
+163 VTFTV
-169 AGTINVNNSVEVGN
+169 GTINLNGTLEVGN

-189 GTHTGTATLN
+189 GTHTGTALLN

-204 VTINSNINAYKT
+204 VNINSNISAYKT

-230 NSVSLSG
+230 GSVSLSG

-252 SSSGPSYSF
+252 SSLGPSYSF
-261 KGTTSATN
+261 KGTTNATN

-280 FEESANFSGA
+280 FEENATFSGA
-290 KLNGGAFTFNK
+290 KWNGGAFTFNK
-301 GFNATNNTA
+301 EFNATNNTA

-324 NNATFS
+324 NGASFS
-330 NASYTFD
+330 NATYTFN

-351 FTFNNQSNPTN
+351 FTFNNQTN
-362 SAQHPQIL
+362 QSAQHPQIV
-370 FENSSF
+370 
-376 NGGIFTFNNQTNPT
+376 
-390 NSAQHPQILF
+390 F
-400 ENSSFSGSTT
+400 ENSSFSGNAT
-410 TLKGSATFEQAFNNS
+410 TLKGFATFEQAFNNS
-425 NHQLTIQN
+425 NQQLTIQN

-448 IEKDASFNNT
+448 IEKDASFNSTTFNT
-458 SFNTPVDTNN
+458 SVDTNN
-468 MSVTGSVTLSGKN
+468 MSVAGGVTLSGKN

-497 LAQGATFNLTSLGS
+497 LAQGATFNLTSLGD
-511 EKSVTI
+511 KNSVTI

-526 NHLLNHA
+526 NNLLNHA
-533 LNSLTNALK
+533 INSLTNALK
-542 TTESSSKPQSFAQ
+542 TNQSPSKPQSFAQ
-555 GLWDM
+555 GLWDI

-572 ENAATP
+572 GNAATS

-585 SAPTKDSPQV
+585 SKSSSNSTQV

-608 LQETFSP
+608 LQETFGP

-630 PPTISGSQ
+630 PPVINGSK

-692 TNGSN
+692 ASGSN
-697 LVIGYNA
+697 LVIGYNS

-734 PYYQCIGTTNGA
+734 PYYQCTGTTNGT

-790 NAGAYSSSM
+790 NAGIYSSSM
-799 TFSTQNMDSSQNLNG
+799 TFSTQSMDSSQNLKG

-823 YGATFTNQAKDGKFI
+823 YGTTFTNQAKDGKFI
-838 FNAGQATFENTN
+838 FNAGQAVFENTN

-906 FVGDFTNA
+906 FVGGFTNA
-914 NSNLQIAGNAVFGN
+914 HSNLQIAGNAVFGN
-928 STNSDGSQN
+928 STNGSQN

-944 GSVNIAGN
+944 GSVNISGN

-957 MAFNGPTNTSVKG
+957 VVFNSPTNTSVKG
-970 QVTLNN
+970 QVILNN

-991 MINFSAH
+991 TIAFNAH

-1050 SAGNGIYDV
+1050 SAGNGVYDV

-1068 NFQEVFSPNSISIRR
+1068 NFQEIFSQNSISIRR

-1116 YNNNLGNLNNTIYYY
+1116 YNNNLGNANNTIYYY
-1131 DKSIDFYASGKTLF
+1131 DNSIDFYASGKTLF

-1151 QTLTGQNSAIVFGA
+1151 QKFTGQNSAIVFGA

-1175 PQSNT
+1175 PQSNA

-1310 VGQTQSVFKFNAVNA
+1310 VGTTQSVFKFNAKNA
-1325 ISFTNSSNLSS
+1325 ISFTNSTNLSS
-1336 GLYQISAKSVLFDNS
+1336 GLYQMQAKSVSFDNS

-1360 SIKANAISLSQN
+1360 SIKANAINLSQN
-1372 ASINASNHSTLELS
+1372 ASINASNHSTLELQ

-1398 LNQSAINVSNNATI
+1398 LNQSTINVSNNATI
-1412 NDYASLIASNGSHLN
+1412 NDYASLIASNNAHIN
-1427 FNGAVNFNSANITTS
+1427 FNGTTNFNSANITAS
-1442 LSDSS
+1442 LNHSS

-1463 NNSFLDF
+1463 NHSSLDF

-1483 FYNNAFS
+1483 FYDNAFS

-1512 LNPNNSSVLNL
+1512 LNPNSSSVLDL
-1523 KNSQLVFSDQGSLN
+1523 KNSQLVFGDQGSLN

-1567 ERISFFGMRIN
+1567 ERISFFGMRIS

-1625 NIGSE
+1625 NISSE

-1680 KNNNLTSES
+1680 KNNNLSSES
-1689 SVISQTYNAQ
+1689 SIISQTYDAQ
-1699 GNPISALHV
+1699 GNPISALHI

-1738 DFSLSSLSNLKGD
+1738 DFSLSGLSDLKGD
-1751 ALNQLTKLITPSDWK
+1751 ALNQLTKLITPDDWK
-1766 NINELIDN
+1766 NINEFIDN

-1783 NNGAL
+1783 NNSTL
-1788 IIGATKIGQTNTNST
+1788 IIGATKIGQTDTNSA

-1894 GIFSMLGQEGINKVF
+1894 GIFSMLGQESINKVF

-1942 GSVIGGYLTPEQKN
+1942 NSVIGGYLTPEQKN

-2052 VKPSEAL
+2052 VKPSDAL
-2059 QNDVVALGKQ
+2059 KNDVVALGKQ
-2069 MIGEFLGQDMLNSL
+2069 MIGEFLGQDTLNSL

-2115 LIPNLGKKGL
+2115 LIPSLGKKGL

-2131 SQVWQRGDFSF
+2131 SQVWQKGDFSF

-2180 FTNHSGTLN
+2180 FTNHFGTLQ

-2229 SCVQQSDP
+2229 SCVKQSDP
-2237 ITTNTANPCALSA
+2237 ATANITNPCALSV
-2250 QSANGASSNNASNN
+2250 QSANGASSSNASNN
-2264 APIALNNND
+2264 AQIALNNND

-2287 NIYANG
+2287 SIYANG

-2322 TISNQAVLEKN
+2322 TISNQAVLENN

-2350 ATQKIGV
+2350 ATQKIEV

-2379 GALNNFGAIH
+2379 GTLNNLGTIH
-2389 FNLENIQTPA
+2389 FNLENSQTPA
-2399 PLIQAEGIINLNT
+2399 TPLIQAEGIINLNT
-2412 TQTPFINVNNSM
+2412 AQTPFINVNNSM

-2489 VALPNSNNASPNN
+2489 VALPSSNNAHQNN

-2509 HNQVKMSYGDK
+2509 HDQIKMSYGNK
-2520 VMDFTPP
+2520 IMDFTPP

-2540 ALNQIEAIGGN
+2540 ALNQIEAVGG
-2551 NAIKWLSTLMIKTK
+2551 NAIKWLSTLMMETK
-2565 ENPLFAPIYLEN
+2565 ESPLFAPIYLEN
-2577 HSLNEILD
+2577 HSLNEILGV
-2585 ATKDLQNT
+2585 TKDLQNT
-2593 ASLISNPNFRDN
+2593 ASLISNPNFRNN

-2627 FRAREGESNFSERL
+2627 FRAREGESDFSL

-2651 PNPSEI
+2651 PNPGEVFI
-2657 FVKYSQPNKHPNN
+2657 KHSQLSKHQNN
-2670 LWVQGVGGASF
+2670 LWVQGIGGASF

-2745 SANETYGGNASHI
+2745 SANETYGGNATSI

-2809 GLSGMKGKMQNPAYQ
+2809 GLSGMKGKMNDAAYK
-2824 QFVMHSNPSNE
+2824 QFLMHSNPSNE

-2846 RKYFGKNSY
+2846 RKYFGQNSY

-2867 IKAKGDNMVRFV
+2867 IKSKGDNMVRFV

-2888 GEIFNTFASVITGGE
+2888 GEIFNTFASVVTGGE

-2924 QDLNITGNVGMRVAF
+2924 QDINITGNVGMRVAF

>member
-1 MKQFKKKPKKI
+1 MKKFKKKPKSI
-12 KRSQKIILK
+12 KRSHQKTILK
-21 RPLWLM
+21 RPLWLA

-40 DGTDILGLSWGEKSQ
+40 NNLWDLLNPKVGGEYVHWVKGSQYCVWWEFVGCFKNVWGPNHKG
-55 KVCVHRPWYALWS
+55 YDA
-68 CDKWE
+68 
-73 EKTQQFT
+73 
-80 GNQLITKT
+80 
-88 WAGGNAANYYHSQN
+88 GNAANYLSSQN
-102 NQDITANL
+102 YQAISVGSRNET
-110 KNDNGTYFLS
+110 GTYSLS
-120 GLYNYTGGEYNGGN
+120 GFTNYVGGN
-134 LDIELGSNATF
+134 LTI
-145 NLGANSGNSFTSW
+145 NLGNSVVLDLSGSNSFTS
-158 YPNGH
+158 YQGYNQGKDDVSF
-163 TNVTFS
+163 NV
-169 AGTINVNNSVEVGN
+169 GTINLNGTLEVGN
-183 RVGSGA
+183 RVGSGV
-189 GTHTGTATLN
+189 GTHTGIATLN

-204 VTINSNINAYKT
+204 VTINSNISAFKT
-216 SQVNIGNANSAITI
+216 SQVNIGNANRVITI
-230 NSVSLSG
+230 GSVSLSG
-237 DTCSSLAKIGSGANC
+237 EVCSSLARVGVGANC
-252 SSSGPSYSF
+252 STSGPSYSF
-261 KGTTSATN
+261 KGTTNATN
-269 TTFSNASGSFT
+269 TAFSNASGSFT
-280 FEESANFSGA
+280 FEENATFSGA
-290 KLNGGAFTFNK
+290 KFNGGTYTFNK
-301 GFNATNNTA
+301 EFKATNNTA

-315 FTFKGTSSF
+315 FNFKGTSSF
-324 NNATFS
+324 NGANFNNAT
-330 NASYTFD
+330 YTFN

-351 FTFNNQSNPTN
+351 FTFNNQNNQSD
-362 SAQHPQIL
+362 QHPQI
-370 FENSSF
+370 
-376 NGGIFTFNNQTNPT
+376 Q
-390 NSAQHPQILF
+390 
-400 ENSSFSGSTT
+400 NSSFSGGAT
-410 TLKGSATFEQAFNNS
+410 TLKGFVNFEQAFNNS

-433 ASFDN
+433 ASFNN

-448 IEKDASFNNT
+448 INESASFNDTTFNT
-458 SFNTPVDTNN
+458 SVDTNN
-468 MSVTGSVTLSGKN
+468 MSVAGSVTLSGKN

-497 LAQGATFNLTSLGS
+497 LTQGTTFNLTSLGD
-511 EKSVTI
+511 KNSVTI
-517 LNSSGGITY
+517 LNSSVGITY
-526 NHLLNHA
+526 SNLLNHA
-533 LNSLTNALK
+533 INSLTSALK
-542 TTESSSKPQSFAQ
+542 TNESSSDPQSFAQ
-555 GLWDM
+555 GLWEM
-560 ITYNGVTGQLLS
+560 ITYNGVTGQLLN
-572 ENAATP
+572 ENAATSKP
-578 KNTDSSP
+578 ADSSP
-585 SAPTKDSPQV
+585 SKSSTNPTQV

-630 PPTISGSQ
+630 PPVINGSK

-647 NANMPWYDH
+647 NADMHWYNH

-692 TNGSN
+692 ASNSN
-697 LVIGYNA
+697 LVIGYNS

-711 SSSGT
+711 SSNDT

-721 TSGSALNGHCGPW
+721 TSGRVLDGHCGPW
-734 PYYQCIGTTNGA
+734 PYYQCTGTTNGT

-757 LRSGNRIGT
+757 LRSGNRVGT

-790 NAGAYSSSM
+790 NAGIYSSSM
-799 TFSTQNMDSSQNLNG
+799 TFSTQSMDDSQNLKG
-814 LNANGKLSV
+814 LNSNGKLSV
-823 YGATFTNQAKDGKFI
+823 YGTTFTNEAKDGKFI

-863 NFSNNNQFNSGSFEI
+863 NFSNNNQFNSGLFEI
-878 SAKNASFNNAN
+878 SAKNASFNNAH

-906 FVGDFTNA
+906 FMGDFTNA
-914 NSNLQIAGNAVFGN
+914 HSNLQIAGNAVFGN
-928 STNSDGSQN
+928 STNRSQN
-937 TANFNNT
+937 NANFNNT
-944 GSVNIAGN
+944 GSVNISGN

-957 MAFNGPTNTSVKG
+957 VAFNSPTNMSVKG

-991 MINFSAH
+991 TITFNAH

-1003 GEAITNGNPI
+1003 DEAITNGNPI

-1050 SAGNGIYDV
+1050 SAGNGVYDV

-1068 NFQEVFSPNSISIRR
+1068 NFQEIFSQNSISIRR
-1083 LGVGMVFDYV
+1083 LGVGMVFDYM

-1105 ALGFMTYMPNS
+1105 ILGFMTYMPNN
-1116 YNNNLGNLNNTIYYY
+1116 YNNNLGNSNNTIYYY
-1131 DKSIDFYASGKTLF
+1131 DNSIDFYASGKTLF

-1151 QTLTGQNSAIVFGA
+1151 QTFTGQNSAIVFGA
-1165 KNIWTNASDA
+1165 KSIWTNTSDA
-1175 PQSNT
+1175 PQSNA

-1193 DASGHCWNLQ
+1193 GASGHCWNLQ
-1203 CIGFITGHYEAQKIY
+1203 CIGFITGNYEAQKIY

-1276 NSYFIDDTAQNKGN
+1276 NSYFIDDTAQNGGN

-1310 VGQTQSVFKFNAVNA
+1310 VGTTQSVFKFNAKNA
-1325 ISFTNSSNLSS
+1325 ISFTNSTNLSS
-1336 GLYQISAKSVLFDNS
+1336 GLYQMQAKSVLFDNS

-1360 SIKANAISLSQN
+1360 SIKASAINLSQN
-1372 ASINASNHSTLELS
+1372 ASINASNHSTLELQ

-1398 LNQSAINVSNNATI
+1398 LNQSTINVSNNTTI

-1427 FNGAVNFNSANITTS
+1427 FNGAVNFNSENITTS
-1442 LSDSS
+1442 LSNSS

-1463 NNSFLDF
+1463 NNSSLDF

-1483 FYNNAFS
+1483 FYDNAFS

-1523 KNSQLVFSDQGSLN
+1523 KNSQLVFGDQGSLN

-1559 ADMNSNWY
+1559 ANMNSNWY

-1658 SSVKGYYNPNQS
+1658 SNVKGYYNPNQS
-1670 YQASGSNNTT
+1670 YQANGSNNTT

-1689 SVISQTYNAQ
+1689 SIISQTYNVQ
-1699 GNPISALHV
+1699 GNPISALHI

-1738 DFSLSSLSNLKGD
+1738 DFSLSSLSDLKGD
-1751 ALNQLTKLITPSDWK
+1751 ALNQLTKLITPNDWK

-1788 IIGATKIGQTNTNST
+1788 IVGATKIGQTNTNST

-1919 EVAMQSINKAGGLG
+1919 EVAVQSINKAGGLG

-2027 LFNQITGFISANDIG
+2027 LFNKITGFISANDIG

-2052 VKPSEAL
+2052 VKPSNAL
-2059 QNDVVALGKQ
+2059 KNDVAALGKQ
-2069 MIGEFLGQDMLNSL
+2069 MIGEFLGQDTLNSL

-2094 VLDKVLAAKGL
+2094 VLDKILAAKGL

-2115 LIPNLGKKGL
+2115 LIPSLGKKGL

-2131 SQVWQRGDFSF
+2131 SQVWQKGDFSF

-2170 LIFAGNNHIA
+2170 LIFAGNNHIS
-2180 FTNHSGTLN
+2180 FTNHAGTLQ

-2229 SCVQQSDP
+2229 SCAQQSDP
-2237 ITTNTANPCALSA
+2237 TAANATNPCALNA
-2250 QSANGASSNNASNN
+2250 QSANGASSNNASSN
-2264 APIALNNND
+2264 APIALSNND
-2273 ESLMVTANDFNFSG
+2273 ESLVVTANDFNFSG

-2293 VVDFSKIKGSANIK
+2293 VVDFSKIKGSANVK

-2333 ASFVTNN
+2333 ASFVTND

-2350 ATQKIGV
+2350 ATHKIEV

-2379 GALNNFGAIH
+2379 GSLNHFGAIH
-2389 FNLENIQTPA
+2389 FNLENIQTPT
-2399 PLIQAEGIINLNT
+2399 PLVQAEGIINLNT
-2412 TQTPFINVNNSM
+2412 TQTPFININNSM

-2457 ININGNHIEEKNG
+2457 ININGNHIEKKNG
-2470 VLTYL
+2470 ALTYL

-2509 HNQVKMSYGDK
+2509 YDQIKMSYGDK
-2520 VMDFTPP
+2520 IMDFTPP
-2527 TLQDYIVGIQGQS
+2527 TLQDYIAGIQGQS

-2551 NAIKWLSTLMIKTK
+2551 SAIKWLSTLMMETK

-2651 PNPSEI
+2651 PNPGEV
-2657 FVKYSQPNKHPNN
+2657 FVKYSQLGKHQNN

-2716 NGNIMRSLGNNVDV
+2716 NGNIMRSLANNVDV

-2745 SANETYGGNASHI
+2745 SANETYGGNATSI

-2764 LSVLNQRYNY
+2764 LSVLNQRYSY

-2809 GLSGMKGKMQNPAYQ
+2809 GLSGMKGKMNDAAYK
-2824 QFVMHSNPSNE
+2824 QFLMHSNPSNE

-2846 RKYFGKNSY
+2846 RKYFGQNSY

-2867 IKAKGDNMVRFV
+2867 IKSKGGNTVRFV

-2888 GEIFNTFASVITGGE
+2888 GEVFNTFASVITGGE

-2924 QDLNITGNVGMRVAF
+2924 QDINITGNVGMRVAF

>member
-1 MKQFKKKPKKI
+1 MKKFKKKPKSI
-12 KRSQKIILK
+12 KRSHQKTILK
-21 RPLWLM
+21 RPLWLA
-27 PLLIGGFASGVYA
+27 PLLIGGFASGVHANNLWDLLNPKVGGEYVHWVKGSQYCA
-40 DGTDILGLSWGEKSQ
+40 WWEFAGCLKNVWGANHKG
-55 KVCVHRPWYALWS
+55 YDA
-68 CDKWE
+68 
-73 EKTQQFT
+73 
-80 GNQLITKT
+80 
-88 WAGGNAANYYHSQN
+88 GNAANYLSSQN
-102 NQDITANL
+102 YQAISVGSGNET
-110 KNDNGTYFLS
+110 GTYSLS
-120 GLYNYTGGEYNGGN
+120 GFTNYVGGN
-134 LDIELGSNATF
+134 LTI
-145 NLGANSGNSFTSW
+145 NLGNSVVLDLSGSNSFTS
-158 YPNGH
+158 YQGYNQGKDDVSFNVGAINLNG
-163 TNVTFS
+163 
-169 AGTINVNNSVEVGN
+169 ALEVGN

-204 VTINSNINAYKT
+204 VNINSNISAFKT
-216 SQVNIGNANSAITI
+216 SQVNIGNANSVITI
-230 NSVSLSG
+230 GSVSLSG
-237 DTCSSLAKIGSGANC
+237 DTCSSLASVGVGANC
-252 SSSGPSYSF
+252 STSGPSYSF
-261 KGTTSATN
+261 KGTTSAIN
-269 TTFSNASGSFT
+269 TAFSNASGSFT
-280 FEESANFSGA
+280 FEENATFSGT
-290 KLNGGAFTFNK
+290 KWNGGAFTFNK
-301 GFNATNNTA
+301 ELNATNNTA

-315 FTFKGTSSF
+315 FNFKGASSF
-324 NNATFS
+324 NGATFN
-330 NASYTFD
+330 NASYTFN
-337 NQATFQNSSFNGGT
+337 NQTTFQNSSFNGGT
-351 FTFNNQSNPTN
+351 FTFND
-362 SAQHPQIL
+362 
-370 FENSSF
+370 
-376 NGGIFTFNNQTNPT
+376 QTNQT

-400 ENSSFSGSTT
+400 ENSSFSGNATT
-410 TLKGSATFEQAFNNS
+410 FKGFVYFQQAFNNS
-425 NHQLTIQN
+425 NHQLIMQN
-433 ASFDN
+433 ASFNN
-438 ATFNNTGKIT
+438 ANFSNTGKIT
-448 IEKDASFNNT
+448 IEKEVSFNNT
-458 SFNTPVDTNN
+458 TFNTSINTNN
-468 MSVTGSVTLSGKN
+468 MTITGSVTLSGKN

-488 LDFGSSKIT
+488 LDFGSSQVALT
-497 LAQGATFNLTSLGS
+497 QGTTFNLTSLGS

-526 NHLLNHA
+526 NDLLNHA

-542 TTESSSKPQSFAQ
+542 TNESSSRPQSFAQ

-572 ENAATP
+572 ANIATSKP
-578 KNTDSSP
+578 ADSSP
-585 SAPTKDSPQV
+585 SKSSTNSTQV
-595 YQVGYKIGDTIYK
+595 YQVGYKIGDIIYK
-608 LQETFSP
+608 LQETFSH

-630 PPTISGSQ
+630 PPVISGSK

-647 NANMPWYDH
+647 NSDMPWYDH
-656 KYYIPKSQNF
+656 KSYIPKSQNF

-692 TNGSN
+692 ASGSN
-697 LVIGYNA
+697 LVIGYNS
-704 TWTGNSV
+704 TWTDHNV
-711 SSSGT
+711 SSSDT

-734 PYYQCIGTTNGA
+734 PYYQCTGTTNGV
-746 YSAYHVYITAN
+746 YSVYHVYITAN

-766 GGAANLVFNGVDSI
+766 GGAANLVFNGVDSV

-790 NAGAYSSSM
+790 NAGIYSSSM
-799 TFSTQNMDSSQNLNG
+799 TFSTQSMDNSQNLNG
-814 LNANGKLSV
+814 LNPNGTLSV
-823 YGATFTNQAKDGKFI
+823 YDTTFTNQAKDGKFI
-838 FNAGQATFENTN
+838 FNAGQAVFENTN

-889 FNNSASFNFNN
+889 FNNSGSFEISAKNASFNNANFNNSASFNFNN
-900 SNATTS
+900 SNANTS

-914 NSNLQIAGNAVFGN
+914 NSNLQIAGSAVFGN
-928 STNSDGSQN
+928 SNNGSQN
-937 TANFNNT
+937 NANFNNT
-944 GSVNIAGN
+944 GSVNISGN

-957 MAFNGPTNTSVKG
+957 VVFNGPTNMSVKG
-970 QVTLNN
+970 QVALNN

-991 MINFSAH
+991 TITFNAH

-1003 GEAITNGNPI
+1003 AEVITNGNPI

-1050 SAGNGIYDV
+1050 SVGNGVYDV

-1083 LGVGMVFDYV
+1083 LGVGMVFDYM

-1105 ALGFMTYMPNS
+1105 AFGFMTYMPNS
-1116 YNNNLGNLNNTIYYY
+1116 YNNNLGNSNNTIYYY

-1151 QTLTGQNSAIVFGA
+1151 QTFTGQNSAIVFGA
-1165 KNIWTNASDA
+1165 KSIWTNASDA

-1193 DASGHCWNLQ
+1193 DASGYCWNLQ

-1259 QSSSMNFIS
+1259 QSSSMNFVS

-1276 NSYFIDDTAQNKGN
+1276 NSYFIDDTAQNGGN

-1310 VGQTQSVFKFNAVNA
+1310 VGKTQSVFKFNASSA
-1325 ISFTNSSNLSS
+1325 ISFTNSTNLSS
-1336 GLYQISAKSVLFDNS
+1336 GLYQMQAKSVSFDNS

-1360 SIKANAISLSQN
+1360 SIKANAINLSQN
-1372 ASINASNHSTLELS
+1372 ASINASNHSTLELQ

-1412 NDYASLIASNGSHLN
+1412 NDYASLIVNDDSRLN
-1427 FNGAVNFNSANITTS
+1427 FNGTTNFNSANITTS
-1442 LSDSS
+1442 LNHSS
-1447 IVFKGASS
+1447 IVFKGAIS

-1463 NNSFLDF
+1463 NNSSLDF

-1483 FYNNAFS
+1483 FYDNAFS

-1512 LNPNNSSVLNL
+1512 LTPNNSSVLNL

-1559 ADMNSNWY
+1559 AGMNNNWY
-1567 ERISFFGMRIN
+1567 ERINFFGMRIN
-1578 DGIYDAKNQTY
+1578 DGVYDVINQTY

-1630 IFNYQKVYNNANGV
+1630 VFNYQKVYNNANGV

-1651 QGVFYLT
+1651 EGVFYLT
-1658 SSVKGYYNPNQS
+1658 SNVKGYYNPNQS
-1670 YQASGSNNTT
+1670 YQANGSNNTT

-1738 DFSLSSLSNLKGD
+1738 DFSLSSLSDLNSN
-1751 ALNQLTKLITPSDWK
+1751 ALNQLTKLITPNDWK
-1766 NINELIDN
+1766 NINEFIDN

-1783 NNGAL
+1783 NNGTL
-1788 IIGATKIGQTNTNST
+1788 IVGAAKIGQTDTNSA

-1865 GTGGSAS
+1865 GTGGSTS

-1933 NLIVNTLGS
+1933 NLIADTLGS
-1942 GSVIGGYLTPEQKN
+1942 NSVIGGYLTPEQKN

-2027 LFNQITGFISANDIG
+2027 LLNQITGFISANDIG
-2042 QVISVMLQDI
+2042 QVISVVLQDI
-2052 VKPSEAL
+2052 VKPSKAL
-2059 QNDVVALGKQ
+2059 QNDVAALGKQ
-2069 MIGEFLGQDMLNSL
+2069 MIGEFLGQDALNSL

-2105 GPIYEQGLGD
+2105 GSIYEQGLGD
-2115 LIPNLGKKGL
+2115 LMPNLGKKGL

-2131 SQVWQRGDFSF
+2131 SQVWQKGDFSF

-2155 SNANGGT
+2155 SNANGGA
-2162 LSFNAGNS
+2162 LSFNAGDM
-2170 LIFAGNNHIA
+2170 LIFAGNNHIS
-2180 FTNHSGTLN
+2180 FTNHAGALN
-2189 LLSNQV
+2189 LLSDQV
-2195 SNINITTLDAS
+2195 SNINITTLNAS
-2206 NGLKINAAN
+2206 NGLKINASN
-2215 NNVSVSQ
+2215 NNVSVSK

-2229 SCVQQSDP
+2229 SCVEQNDP
-2237 ITTNTANPCALSA
+2237 TTTNIANPCTLST
-2250 QSANGASSNNASNN
+2250 QSVNSTSSNSASNN
-2264 APIALNNND
+2264 AQIALNNND

-2333 ASFVTNN
+2333 ASFMANN

-2350 ATQKIGV
+2350 ATRKIEV
-2357 LQNLVIAS
+2357 LQNLTIAS

-2389 FNLENIQTPA
+2389 FNLENIQTPT

-2412 TQTPFINVNNSM
+2412 TQTPFMNVNNSI

-2442 INPNSLQSYLKLYTL
+2442 INPNSLQSYLNLYTL

-2489 VALPNSNNASPNN
+2489 VALPNSNNAHQNN

-2509 HNQVKMSYGDK
+2509 HNQIKMSYGNK

-2527 TLQDYIVGIQGQS
+2527 TLQDYIAGIQGQS

-2551 NAIKWLSTLMIKTK
+2551 NAIKWLSTLMMETK
-2565 ENPLFAPIYLEN
+2565 ENPLFAPIYLQN
-2577 HSLNEILD
+2577 HSLHEILGV
-2585 ATKDLQNT
+2585 AKDLLNT
-2593 ASLISNPNFRDN
+2593 ASLISNPNFRNN

-2627 FRAREGESNFSERL
+2627 FRSREGESDFSRHL

-2651 PNPSEI
+2651 PNPGEV

-2670 LWVQGVGGASF
+2670 LWVQGIGGASF

-2689 YGLNVGYDR
+2689 YGLNAGYDR

-2716 NGNIMRSLGNNVDV
+2716 NGNIMHSLANNVDV

-2745 SANETYGGNASHI
+2745 SANEIYGGNASNI
-2758 NSSNSL
+2758 NSSNPL
-2764 LSVLNQRYNY
+2764 LSVLNQRYSY

-2809 GLSGMKGKMQNPAYQ
+2809 GLSGMKGKMNDAAYK
-2824 QFVMHSNPSNE
+2824 QFLMHSNPSNE

-2867 IKAKGDNMVRFV
+2867 IKSKGDNVVRFV

-2888 GEIFNTFASVITGGE
+2888 GEVFNTFASVITGGE
-2903 MHLWRLMYVNAGVG
+2903 MHLWRLVYVNAGVG

-2924 QDLNITGNVGMRVAF
+2924 QDINITGNVGMRVAF

>member
-1 MKQFKKKPKKI
+1 MKKFKKKPKSI
-12 KRSQKIILK
+12 KRSHQKTILK
-21 RPLWLM
+21 RPLWLA

-55 KVCVHRPWYALWS
+55 KVCVHHPWYALWS

-102 NQDITANL
+102 NQNITANL

-120 GLYNYTGGEYNGGN
+120 GLYNYTGGENNGGN
-134 LDIELGSNATF
+134 LNIELGSNATF
-145 NLGANSGNSFTSW
+145 DLGAHSGNSFTSW
-158 YPNGH
+158 YPDGH
-163 TNVTFS
+163 TNITFS

-183 RVGSGA
+183 RVGTGA

-204 VTINSNINAYKT
+204 VNIHSNISAFKT
-216 SQVNIGNANSAITI
+216 SQVNIGNANSVITI

-237 DTCSSLAKIGSGANC
+237 DTCSSLARVGIGANC
-252 SSSGPSYSF
+252 STSGPSYSF
-261 KGTTSATN
+261 KGTTNATN
-269 TTFSNASGSFT
+269 TAFSNASGSFT
-280 FEESANFSGA
+280 FEENAAFSGA
-290 KLNGGAFTFNK
+290 KWNGGTYTFNK
-301 GFNATNNTA
+301 GFSATNNTA

-315 FTFKGTSSF
+315 FNFKGASSF
-324 NNATFS
+324 NGATFS
-330 NASYTFD
+330 DASYTFN

-351 FTFNNQSNPTN
+351 FTFNNQNN
-362 SAQHPQIL
+362 QSAQHPQI
-370 FENSSF
+370 
-376 NGGIFTFNNQTNPT
+376 Q
-390 NSAQHPQILF
+390 
-400 ENSSFSGSTT
+400 NSSFSGSTI

-433 ASFDN
+433 ASFNN
-438 ATFNNTGKIT
+438 ANFNNTGKIT
-448 IEKDASFNNT
+448 INESASFNDTTFNT
-458 SFNTPVDTNN
+458 SVDTSN
-468 MSVTGSVTLSGKN
+468 MAITGSVTLSGKN

-497 LAQGATFNLTSLGS
+497 LTQGTTFNLTSLGS

-533 LNSLTNALK
+533 INGLTSALK
-542 TTESSSKPQSFAQ
+542 TNESSSDPQSFAQ

-560 ITYNGVTGQLLS
+560 ITYNGVIGQLLN
-572 ENAATP
+572 ENIAASKP
-578 KNTDSSP
+578 TDSSP
-585 SAPTKDSPQV
+585 SKSSTNPTQV

-630 PPTISGSQ
+630 PPVINGSK

-647 NANMPWYDH
+647 NADMPWYDH
-656 KYYIPKSQNF
+656 KSYIPKSQNF

-692 TNGSN
+692 ASNSN
-697 LVIGYNA
+697 LVIGYNS
-704 TWTGNSV
+704 TWTDHNV
-711 SSSGT
+711 SSSDT

-734 PYYQCIGTTNGA
+734 PYYQCTGTTNGT

-766 GGAANLVFNGVDSI
+766 GGAANLIFNGVDSV

-790 NAGAYSSSM
+790 NAGIYSSSM
-799 TFSTQNMDSSQNLNG
+799 TFSTQSMDDSQNLKG
-814 LNANGKLSV
+814 LNSNGKLWV
-823 YGATFTNQAKDGKFI
+823 YGTTFTNQAKDGKFI
-838 FNAGQATFENTN
+838 FNAGQAVFENTN

-863 NFSNNNQFNSGSFEI
+863 NFSNNNNQFNSGSFEI
-878 SAKNASFNNAN
+878 SAKNASFDNAN
-889 FNNSASFNFNN
+889 FNNGASFNFNN

-914 NSNLQIAGNAVFGN
+914 HSNLQIAGSAVFGN
-928 STNSDGSQN
+928 SNNSSQN
-937 TANFNNT
+937 NANFNNT
-944 GSVNIAGN
+944 GSVNISGN

-957 MAFNGPTNTSVKG
+957 VVFNSPTNMSVKG
-970 QVTLNN
+970 QVILNN

-991 MINFSAH
+991 IITFSAH

-1003 GEAITNGNPI
+1003 GETITNGNPI

-1040 HGASSEKLVS
+1040 HGANSEKLVS
-1050 SAGNGIYDV
+1050 STGNGVYDV

-1068 NFQEVFSPNSISIRR
+1068 NFQEIFSPNSISIRR
-1083 LGVGMVFDYV
+1083 LGVGMVFDYM

-1098 DHLYYQN
+1098 DHLYYKDVV
-1105 ALGFMTYMPNS
+1105 GFMTYMPNS
-1116 YNNNLGNLNNTIYYY
+1116 YNNNLGNSNNTIYYY

-1151 QTLTGQNSAIVFGA
+1151 QTFTGQNSTIVFGA

-1203 CIGFITGHYEAQKIY
+1203 CIGFITGHYEVQKIY

-1259 QSSSMNFIS
+1259 QSSSMNFTS

-1276 NSYFIDDTAQNKGN
+1276 NSYFIDDTAQNGGN

-1310 VGQTQSVFKFNAVNA
+1310 VGQTQSVFKFNATNA
-1325 ISFTNSSNLSS
+1325 INFTNSTNLSS
-1336 GLYQISAKSVLFDNS
+1336 GLYQMQAKSVSFDNS

-1360 SIKANAISLSQN
+1360 SIKANAINLSQN
-1372 ASINASNHSTLELS
+1372 ASISASNHSTLELQ

-1412 NDYASLIASNGSHLN
+1412 NDYASLIVNDGSHLN
-1427 FNGAVNFNSANITTS
+1427 FNGATNFNSENITTS
-1442 LSDSS
+1442 LNHSS
-1447 IVFKGASS
+1447 IVFKGAIS

-1463 NNSFLDF
+1463 DNSSLDF

-1483 FYNNAFS
+1483 FYDNAFS

-1512 LNPNNSSVLNL
+1512 LNPNNSSVLDL

-1559 ADMNSNWY
+1559 AGMNSNWY
-1567 ERISFFGMRIN
+1567 ERINFFGMRIN
-1578 DGIYDAKNQTY
+1578 DGVYDAINQTY

-1625 NIGSE
+1625 SIGSE
-1630 IFNYQKVYNNANGV
+1630 VFNYQKVYNNANGV

-1651 QGVFYLT
+1651 EGVFYLT
-1658 SSVKGYYNPNQS
+1658 SNVKGYYSPNQS
-1670 YQASGSNNTT
+1670 YQANGSNNTT
-1680 KNNNLTSES
+1680 KNNNLTSDS

-1738 DFSLSSLSNLKGD
+1738 DFSLSSLSGLNPD
-1751 ALNQLTKLITPSDWK
+1751 ALNQLAKLITPNDWK

-1783 NNGAL
+1783 NNGTL
-1788 IIGATKIGQTNTNST
+1788 IIGATKIGQTNTNSA

-1836 SSADLG
+1836 NSADLG

-1872 VTFNSQTSLILNQAN
+1872 VTFNSQTSLVLNQAN

-1933 NLIVNTLGS
+1933 NLIADTLGS
-1942 GSVIGGYLTPEQKN
+1942 NSVIGGHLTPEQKN

-1969 NLMNDSGLNTAI
+1969 NLMNDSGLNAAI

-2027 LFNQITGFISANDIG
+2027 LFNRITGFISANDIG

-2052 VKPSEAL
+2052 VKPSKAL
-2059 QNDVVALGKQ
+2059 QNDAVALGKQ
-2069 MIGEFLGQDMLNSL
+2069 MIGEFLGQDTLNSL

-2105 GPIYEQGLGD
+2105 GSIYEQGLGD

-2131 SQVWQRGDFSF
+2131 SQVWQKGDFSF

-2170 LIFAGNNHIA
+2170 LIFAGNNQIS
-2180 FTNHSGTLN
+2180 FTNHAGTLQ

-2195 SNINITTLDAS
+2195 SNINITTLNAS

-2215 NNVSVSQ
+2215 NNVLVSQ
-2222 GNLFINA
+2222 GNLFVNA
-2229 SCVQQSDP
+2229 SCTQQSDP
-2237 ITTNTANPCALSA
+2237 TTANITNPCALIA
-2250 QSANGASSNNASNN
+2250 QSTNGASSNKASNN
-2264 APIALNNND
+2264 VQIALSNND

-2333 ASFVTNN
+2333 ASFMANN

-2350 ATQKIGV
+2350 AMRKIEV
-2357 LQNLVIAS
+2357 LQNLTIAS

-2389 FNLENIQTPA
+2389 FNLENIQTPT

-2412 TQTPFINVNNSM
+2412 TQTPFMNADNSM

-2480 LQDKGLLLS
+2480 LQNKGLLLS
-2489 VALPNSNNASPNN
+2489 VALPNSNNASQNN

-2509 HNQVKMSYGDK
+2509 YNQIKMSYGDK
-2520 VMDFTPP
+2520 AMDFTPP

-2540 ALNQIEAIGGN
+2540 ALNQIEAVGGN
-2551 NAIKWLSTLMIKTK
+2551 NAIKWLSTLMMETK
-2565 ENPLFAPIYLEN
+2565 ESPLFAPIYLEN
-2577 HSLNEILD
+2577 HSLHEILGV
-2585 ATKDLQNT
+2585 AKDLLNT

-2627 FRAREGESNFSERL
+2627 FRSREGESDFSERL

-2651 PNPSEI
+2651 PNPGEV
-2657 FVKYSQPNKHPNN
+2657 FVKYSQLSKHPNN
-2670 LWVQGVGGASF
+2670 LWAQGIGGASF

-2716 NGNIMRSLGNNVDV
+2716 NGNIMHSLANNVDV

-2745 SANETYGGNASHI
+2745 SANETYGGNANNI
-2758 NSSNSL
+2758 NSSNPL

-2795 VVLKPQVGLSYHFI
+2795 VVLKSQVGLSYHFI
-2809 GLSGMKGKMQNPAYQ
+2809 GLSGMKGNDATYK
-2824 QFVMHSNPSNE
+2824 QFLMHSNPSNE
-2835 SVLTLNMGLES
+2835 SVLTLNMGLEG

-2867 IKAKGDNMVRFV
+2867 IKSKGGNMVRFV

-2888 GEIFNTFASVITGGE
+2888 GEVFNTFASVITGGE

-2924 QDLNITGNVGMRVAF
+2924 QDINITGNVGMRVAF

>member
-1 MKQFKKKPKKI
+1 MKKFKKKPKSI
-12 KRSQKIILK
+12 KRSHQKTILK
-21 RPLWLM
+21 RPLWLA

-40 DGTDILGLSWGEKSQ
+40 DETDILRLSWGEKSQ
-55 KVCVHRPWYALWS
+55 RVCVHRPWYALWK

-73 EKTQQFT
+73 EKTQQYT

-120 GLYNYTGGEYNGGN
+120 GLYNYTGGENNGGN

-145 NLGANSGNSFTSW
+145 DLGAHSGNSFTSW

-204 VTINSNINAYKT
+204 VNINSNISAFKT

-230 NSVSLSG
+230 GSVSLSG
-237 DTCSSLAKIGSGANC
+237 EVCSSLAKVGSGANC
-252 SSSGPSYSF
+252 SSLGPSYSF
-261 KGTTSATN
+261 KGTTNATN
-269 TTFSNASGSFT
+269 TAFSNTNGSFT
-280 FEESANFSGA
+280 FEENATFSGA
-290 KLNGGAFTFNK
+290 KWNGGAFTFNK
-301 GFNATNNTA
+301 EFSATNNTA

-315 FTFKGTSSF
+315 FNFKGASSF
-324 NNATFS
+324 NGASFS
-330 NASYTFD
+330 NATYTFND
-337 NQATFQNSSFNGGT
+337 QATFQNSSFNGGT
-351 FTFNNQSNPTN
+351 FTFNNQTN
-362 SAQHPQIL
+362 QSAQHPQIM
-370 FENSSF
+370 
-376 NGGIFTFNNQTNPT
+376 
-390 NSAQHPQILF
+390 F
-400 ENSSFSGSTT
+400 ENSSFSGSAI
-410 TLKGSATFEQAFNNS
+410 TLKGFVDFQQAFNNS

-433 ASFDN
+433 ASFNN
-438 ATFNNTGKIT
+438 AIFNNTGKIT

-458 SFNTPVDTNN
+458 TFNTSVDANN

-497 LAQGATFNLTSLGS
+497 LTQGTTFNLTSLSS

-526 NHLLNHA
+526 NNLLNHA
-533 LNSLTNALK
+533 INSLTSALK
-542 TTESSSKPQSFAQ
+542 TNESSSKPQSFAQ

-560 ITYNGVTGQLLS
+560 ITYNGVTGQLLN
-572 ENAATP
+572 ENATTSKP
-578 KNTDSSP
+578 TDSSP
-585 SAPTKDSPQV
+585 SKSSTNPTQV

-608 LQETFSP
+608 LQETFSH

-630 PPTISGSQ
+630 PPVISGSK

-647 NANMPWYDH
+647 NSNTPWYDH

-692 TNGSN
+692 ANGSN
-697 LVIGYNA
+697 LVIGYNS
-704 TWTGNSV
+704 TWTDHNV

-721 TSGSALNGHCGPW
+721 TSGSALNGHCGPL
-734 PYYQCIGTTNGA
+734 PYYQCTGTTNGT

-757 LRSGNRIGT
+757 LRSGNRMGT

-790 NAGAYSSSM
+790 NAGIYSSSM
-799 TFSTQNMDSSQNLNG
+799 TFSTQSMDNSQNLNG
-814 LNANGKLSV
+814 LNSNGKLSV
-823 YGATFTNQAKDGKFI
+823 YGTTFTNQAKDGKFI
-838 FNAGQATFENTN
+838 FNAGQAVFENTN

-863 NFSNNNQFNSGSFEI
+863 NFLNNNQFNSGSFEI

-906 FVGDFTNA
+906 FIGDFTNA
-914 NSNLQIAGNAVFGN
+914 HSNLQIAGNAVFGN
-928 STNSDGSQN
+928 PNNGSQN
-937 TANFNNT
+937 NANFNNT
-944 GSVNIAGN
+944 GSVNISGN

-957 MAFNGPTNTSVKG
+957 VVFNGPTNTSVKG

-991 MINFSAH
+991 TITFNAH

-1003 GEAITNGNPI
+1003 DESITNGNPI

-1050 SAGNGIYDV
+1050 SAGNGVYDV

-1068 NFQEVFSPNSISIRR
+1068 NFQEIFSPNSISIRR
-1083 LGVGMVFDYV
+1083 LGVSMVFDYM

-1105 ALGFMTYMPNS
+1105 ALGFMTYIPNS
-1116 YNNNLGNLNNTIYYY
+1116 YNNNLGNPNNTIYYY

-1151 QTLTGQNSAIVFGA
+1151 QTFTGQNSTIVFGA
-1165 KNIWTNASDA
+1165 KSIWTNASDA

-1268 NSANIQAQ
+1268 NGANIQAQ

-1310 VGQTQSVFKFNAVNA
+1310 VGTTQSVFKFNAKNA
-1325 ISFTNSSNLSS
+1325 ISFTNSTDLSS
-1336 GLYQISAKSVLFDNS
+1336 GLYQISANSVLFDNS

-1360 SIKANAISLSQN
+1360 SIKASAINLSQN
-1372 ASINASNHSTLELS
+1372 TSINASNHSTLELQ
-1386 GDLNL
+1386 GDLNV

-1398 LNQSAINVSNNATI
+1398 LNQSTINISNNATI
-1412 NDYASLIASNGSHLN
+1412 NDHASLIASNNAHIN
-1427 FNGAVNFNSANITTS
+1427 FNGTTNFNSANITTS
-1442 LSDSS
+1442 LSNSS
-1447 IVFKGASS
+1447 IVFKGASF

-1463 NNSFLDF
+1463 NNSSLDF

-1483 FYNNAFS
+1483 FYDNAFS

-1512 LNPNNSSVLNL
+1512 LNPNNNSVLDL
-1523 KNSQLVFSDQGSLN
+1523 KNSQLVFGDQGSLN

-1651 QGVFYLT
+1651 EGVFYLT
-1658 SSVKGYYNPNQS
+1658 SNVKGYYNPNQS

-1738 DFSLSSLSNLKGD
+1738 DFSLSSLSDLNSN
-1751 ALNQLTKLITPSDWK
+1751 ALNQLIKLITPNDWK

-1783 NNGAL
+1783 NNGTL
-1788 IIGATKIGQTNTNST
+1788 IIGATKIGQTNTNSA

-1919 EVAMQSINKAGGLG
+1919 EVAVQSINKAGGLG

-2027 LFNQITGFISANDIG
+2027 LLNQITGFISANDIG
-2042 QVISVMLQDI
+2042 QVISVVLQDI

-2059 QNDVVALGKQ
+2059 QSDVVALGKQ
-2069 MIGEFLGQDMLNSL
+2069 MIGEFLGQDALNSL

-2105 GPIYEQGLGD
+2105 GPVYEQGLGD

-2131 SQVWQRGDFSF
+2131 SYVWQKGDFSF

-2180 FTNHSGTLN
+2180 FTNHFGTLQ
-2189 LLSNQV
+2189 LLSDQV
-2195 SNINITTLDAS
+2195 SNINITTLNAS

-2229 SCVQQSDP
+2229 SCAQQSDP
-2237 ITTNTANPCALSA
+2237 TTANITNPCALNA
-2250 QSANGASSNNASNN
+2250 QSANGTSSNSASNN

-2273 ESLMVTANDFNFSG
+2273 ESLMVTANDFNFAG

-2293 VVDFSKIKGSANIK
+2293 VVDFSKIKGSANVK

-2350 ATQKIGV
+2350 ATRKIEV
-2357 LQNLVIAS
+2357 LQNLTIAS

-2379 GALNNFGAIH
+2379 GSLNHFGAIH
-2389 FNLENIQTPA
+2389 FNLDNTQTPT

-2412 TQTPFINVNNSM
+2412 TQTPFMNVNNSM

-2489 VALPNSNNASPNN
+2489 VALPDSNNASQNN

-2509 HNQVKMSYGDK
+2509 YNQIKMSYGDK
-2520 VMDFTPP
+2520 AMDFTPP

-2540 ALNQIEAIGGN
+2540 ALNQIEAVGG
-2551 NAIKWLSTLMIKTK
+2551 NAIKWLSTLMMETK

-2577 HSLNEILD
+2577 HSLHEILGV
-2585 ATKDLQNT
+2585 AKDLLNT

-2627 FRAREGESNFSERL
+2627 FRSREGESDFSERL
-2641 LELKN
+2641 SELKN

-2651 PNPSEI
+2651 PNPGEV
-2657 FVKYSQPNKHPNN
+2657 FVKYSQLSKHQNN

-2689 YGLNVGYDR
+2689 YGLNAGYDR

-2707 YVAYGYSGF
+2707 YVAYGYSDF
-2716 NGNIMRSLGNNVDV
+2716 NGNIMHSLGNNVDV

-2745 SANETYGGNASHI
+2745 SANETYGGNANNI
-2758 NSSNSL
+2758 NSSNPL
-2764 LSVLNQRYNY
+2764 LSVLNQRYSY

-2809 GLSGMKGKMQNPAYQ
+2809 GLSGMKGKMNDAAYK
-2824 QFVMHSNPSNE
+2824 QFLMHSNPSNE

-2867 IKAKGDNMVRFV
+2867 IKSKGGNMVRFM

-2888 GEIFNTFASVITGGE
+2888 GEVFNTFASVITGGE

-2924 QDLNITGNVGMRVAF
+2924 QDINITGNVGMRVAF

>member
-1 MKQFKKKPKKI
+1 MKKFKKKSKKI
-12 KRSQKIILK
+12 TRKQKTILK
-21 RPLWLM
+21 RPLWLA
-27 PLLIGGFASGVYA
+27 PLLIGGFASGAYA
-40 DGTDILGLSWGEKSQ
+40 NNNLWDLLNP
-55 KVCVHRPWYALWS
+55 KV
-68 CDKWE
+68 
-73 EKTQQFT
+73 
-80 GNQLITKT
+80 
-88 WAGGNAANYYHSQN
+88 
-102 NQDITANL
+102 
-110 KNDNGTYFLS
+110 
-120 GLYNYTGGEYNGGN
+120 GGEYVHWVKGSQYCAFWEFAGCLKNVWGANHKGYDAGNFANYLSSQNYQAISVGSGNETGTYSLSGFTNYVGGN
-134 LDIELGSNATF
+134 LTI
-145 NLGANSGNSFTSW
+145 NLGNSVVLDLSGSNSFTS
-158 YPNGH
+158 YQGYNQGKDDVSF
-163 TNVTFS
+163 NV
-169 AGTINVNNSVEVGN
+169 GTINLNGALEVGN

-189 GTHTGTATLN
+189 GTHTGIATLN

-204 VTINSNINAYKT
+204 VNINSNISAFKT
-216 SQVNIGNANSAITI
+216 SQVNVGNANSVITI
-230 NSVSLSG
+230 GSVSLSG
-237 DTCSSLAKIGSGANC
+237 EVCSSLASVGVGANC

-261 KGTTSATN
+261 KGTTNATN

-280 FEESANFSGA
+280 FEENATFSGA
-290 KLNGGAFTFNK
+290 KLNGEAFTFNK
-301 GFNATNNTA
+301 GFSATNNTA

-315 FTFKGTSSF
+315 FTFKDTSSF
-324 NNATFS
+324 NGANFS
-330 NASYTFD
+330 NASYTFN

-351 FTFNNQSNPTN
+351 FTFNNQ
-362 SAQHPQIL
+362 
-370 FENSSF
+370 
-376 NGGIFTFNNQTNPT
+376 TNPT
-390 NSAQHPQILF
+390 NSAQHPQMVF
-400 ENSSFSGSTT
+400 ENSSFSGNAT
-410 TLKGSATFEQAFNNS
+410 TLKGSVIFQQAFNNS
-425 NHQLTIQN
+425 KHQLTIQN
-433 ASFDN
+433 ASFNN
-438 ATFNNTGKIT
+438 ANFNNTGKI
-448 IEKDASFNNT
+448 IINESASFNDTTFNT
-458 SFNTPVDTNN
+458 SVDTGN
-468 MSVTGSVTLSGKN
+468 MTITGSVTLIGKN

-497 LAQGATFNLTSLGS
+497 LTQGTTFNLTSLGD
-511 EKSVTI
+511 KNSVTI

-526 NHLLNHA
+526 NNLLNHA
-533 LNSLTNALK
+533 INSLTSALK
-542 TTESSSKPQSFAQ
+542 TNESSSRPQSFAQ

-572 ENAATP
+572 ADATISKP
-578 KNTDSSP
+578 ADSSP
-585 SAPTKDSPQV
+585 SQSSSNSTQV

-608 LQETFSP
+608 LQETFSH

-630 PPTISGSQ
+630 PPVISGSK

-647 NANMPWYDH
+647 NADTPWYDH

-692 TNGSN
+692 ASNSN

-711 SSSGT
+711 SSSDT

-721 TSGSALNGHCGPW
+721 TSGSTLNGHCGPW
-734 PYYQCIGTTNGA
+734 PYYQCTGTTDGT

-790 NAGAYSSSM
+790 NAGIYSSSM
-799 TFSTQNMDSSQNLNG
+799 TFSTQSMDNSQNLSG
-814 LNANGKLSV
+814 LNANGKLLV
-823 YGATFTNQAKDGKFI
+823 YGTIFTNQAKDGKFI

-863 NFSNNNQFNSGSFEI
+863 NFSNSNQFNSGSFEI

-900 SNATTS
+900 SSATTS

-914 NSNLQIAGNAVFGN
+914 HSNLQIAGNAVFGN
-928 STNSDGSQN
+928 PTNSNGSQN
-937 TANFNNT
+937 NANFNNT
-944 GSVNIAGN
+944 GSVNISGN

-957 MAFNGPTNTSVKG
+957 VVFNSPTNTSVKG

-991 MINFSAH
+991 TITFNAH

-1003 GEAITNGNPI
+1003 DESITNGNPI
-1013 TLVSSSKEIEYNNAF
+1013 TLVSSSKEIDYNNAF

-1050 SAGNGIYDV
+1050 SVGNGVYDV

-1068 NFQEVFSPNSISIRR
+1068 NFQEIFSPNSISIRR
-1083 LGVGMVFDYV
+1083 LGVSMVFDYM

-1116 YNNNLGNLNNTIYYY
+1116 YNNNLGNANNTIYYY

-1151 QTLTGQNSAIVFGA
+1151 QTFTGQNSAIVFGA
-1165 KNIWTNASDA
+1165 KNIWTDASDA
-1175 PQSNT
+1175 PQSNA

-1268 NSANIQAQ
+1268 NGANIQAQ

-1310 VGQTQSVFKFNAVNA
+1310 VGTTQSVFKFNAKNA
-1325 ISFTNSSNLSS
+1325 ISFTNSTNLSS
-1336 GLYQISAKSVLFDNS
+1336 GLYQMQANSVLFDNS

-1360 SIKANAISLSQN
+1360 SIKANAINLSQN
-1372 ASINASNHSTLELS
+1372 ASINASNHSTLELQ

-1398 LNQSAINVSNNATI
+1398 LNQSTINISNNATI
-1412 NDYASLIASNGSHLN
+1412 NDYASLIASNNAHIN
-1427 FNGAVNFNSANITTS
+1427 FNGTTNFNSANITTS

-1447 IVFKGASS
+1447 IVFKGASF

-1463 NNSFLDF
+1463 NNSSLDF

-1483 FYNNAFS
+1483 FYDNAFS

-1512 LNPNNSSVLNL
+1512 LNPNNSSVLDL

-1559 ADMNSNWY
+1559 ADMNNNWY

-1578 DGIYDAKNQTY
+1578 DGIYDATNQTY

-1604 FKDNQLSV
+1604 FKNNQLSV

-1630 IFNYQKVYNNANGV
+1630 VFNYQKVYNNANGV

-1670 YQASGSNNTT
+1670 YQANGSNNTT
-1680 KNNNLTSES
+1680 KNNNLSSES

-1699 GNPISALHV
+1699 GNPISALHI

-1738 DFSLSSLSNLKGD
+1738 DFSLSSLSDLNSN

-1788 IIGATKIGQTNTNST
+1788 IVGATKIGQTDTNSA

-1872 VTFNSQTSLILNQAN
+1872 VTFNSKTSLILNQAN

-1919 EVAMQSINKAGGLG
+1919 EVAIQSINKAGGLG
-1933 NLIVNTLGS
+1933 NLIADTLGS
-1942 GSVIGGYLTPEQKN
+1942 NSVIGGYLTPEQKN

-2059 QNDVVALGKQ
+2059 QNDVAALGKQ
-2069 MIGEFLGQDMLNSL
+2069 MIGEFLGQDTLNSL

-2131 SQVWQRGDFSF
+2131 SQAWQKGDFSF

-2180 FTNHSGTLN
+2180 FTNHSGTLQ

-2195 SNINITTLDAS
+2195 SNISITTLDAS

-2215 NNVSVSQ
+2215 NNISVSQ

-2229 SCVQQSDP
+2229 SCAQQSDP
-2237 ITTNTANPCALSA
+2237 TTASATNPCALTT
-2250 QSANGASSNNASNN
+2250 QNNASSSNASNN

-2273 ESLMVTANDFNFSG
+2273 ESLMITANGFNFSG

-2293 VVDFSKIKGSANIK
+2293 VVDFSKIKGSANVK

-2340 LNIQGAFNNN
+2340 LNIQGAFDNN
-2350 ATQKIGV
+2350 ATQKIEV

-2365 NASLSTGIYGLEVG
+2365 NASLSTGIYGLGVG
-2379 GALNNFGAIH
+2379 GVLNNFGTIH

-2470 VLTYL
+2470 ALTYL

-2489 VALPNSNNASPNN
+2489 VALPDSNNASQNN

-2509 HNQVKMSYGDK
+2509 HDQIKMSYGNK
-2520 VMDFTPP
+2520 IMDFTPP
-2527 TLQDYIVGIQGQS
+2527 TLQGYITGIQGQS
-2540 ALNQIEAIGGN
+2540 ALNQIEAVGR
-2551 NAIKWLSTLMIKTK
+2551 NAIKWLSTLMMETK
-2565 ENPLFAPIYLEN
+2565 ENPLFAPIYLKN
-2577 HSLNEILD
+2577 HSLNEILGV
-2585 ATKDLQNT
+2585 TKDLQNT

-2627 FRAREGESNFSERL
+2627 FRTRERESDFSERL

-2651 PNPSEI
+2651 PNPGEV
-2657 FVKYSQPNKHPNN
+2657 FVKHSQLSKHQNN
-2670 LWVQGVGGASF
+2670 LWVQGIGGASF

-2707 YVAYGYSGF
+2707 YVAYGYSDF
-2716 NGNIMRSLGNNVDV
+2716 NGNIMHSLGNNVDV

-2745 SANETYGGNASHI
+2745 SANETYGGNATSI

-2809 GLSGMKGKMQNPAYQ
+2809 GLSGMKGKMNDATYK
-2824 QFVMHSNPSNE
+2824 QFLMHSNPSNE

-2846 RKYFGKNSY
+2846 RKYFGQNSY

-2867 IKAKGDNMVRFV
+2867 IKSKGGNTVRFV

-2888 GEIFNTFASVITGGE
+2888 GEVFNTFASVITGGE

-2924 QDLNITGNVGMRVAF
+2924 QDINITGNVGMRVAF

>member
-1 MKQFKKKPKKI
+1 MKKFKKKPKSI
-12 KRSQKIILK
+12 KRSHQNQKTILK
-21 RPLWLM
+21 RPLWLA

-40 DGTDILGLSWGEKSQ
+40 DGADILGLSWGEKSQ
-55 KVCVHRPWYALWS
+55 KVCVYHPWYALWS
-68 CDKWE
+68 CGKWE
-73 EKTQQFT
+73 TKTQQFT

-120 GLYNYTGGEYNGGN
+120 GLYNYTGGENNGGN
-134 LDIELGSNATF
+134 LNIELGSNATF
-145 NLGANSGNSFTSW
+145 DLGAHSGNSFTSW

-204 VTINSNINAYKT
+204 VTINSNISTYKT
-216 SQVNIGNANSAITI
+216 SQVNVGNANSAITI
-230 NSVSLSG
+230 GSVSLSG
-237 DTCSSLAKIGSGANC
+237 NVCSSSVSFGVGANC
-252 SSSGPSYSF
+252 SNSGPSYSF

-280 FEESANFSGA
+280 FEENATFSGA
-290 KLNGGAFTFNK
+290 KWNGGAFTFNK

-315 FTFKGTSSF
+315 FNFKGTSSF
-324 NNATFS
+324 NGASFS
-330 NASYTFD
+330 NASYTFN

-351 FTFNNQSNPTN
+351 FTFNNQNNQST
-362 SAQHPQIL
+362 QHPQI
-370 FENSSF
+370 
-376 NGGIFTFNNQTNPT
+376 Q
-390 NSAQHPQILF
+390 
-400 ENSSFSGSTT
+400 NSSFSGNAT
-410 TLKGSATFEQAFNNS
+410 TLKGSVIFQQAFNNS

-433 ASFDN
+433 ASFNN
-438 ATFNNTGKIT
+438 ANFNNTGKIT
-448 IEKDASFNNT
+448 INESASFNDTTFNT
-458 SFNTPVDTNN
+458 SVDANN

-488 LDFGSSKIT
+488 LDFGSSKVT
-497 LAQGATFNLTSLGS
+497 LTQGTTFNLTSLSS

-526 NHLLNHA
+526 SNLLNHA
-533 LNSLTNALK
+533 LNSLTSALK
-542 TTESSSKPQSFAQ
+542 TNESSSDPQSFAQ
-555 GLWDM
+555 GLWEM
-560 ITYNGVTGQLLS
+560 ITYDGVTGQLLS
-572 ENAATP
+572 ENAATSKP
-578 KNTDSSP
+578 ADSSP
-585 SAPTKDSPQV
+585 SKSSTNPTQV

-608 LQETFSP
+608 LQETFSH

-630 PPTISGSQ
+630 PPVISGSK

-647 NANMPWYDH
+647 NSNTPWYDH

-692 TNGSN
+692 ASNSN

-704 TWTGNSV
+704 TWTDHNV
-711 SSSGT
+711 SSSDT

-734 PYYQCIGTTNGA
+734 PYYQCTGTTNGT

-766 GGAANLVFNGVDSI
+766 GGAANLIFNGVDSI

-790 NAGAYSSSM
+790 NAGIYSSSM
-799 TFSTQNMDSSQNLNG
+799 TFSTQNMDNSQNLKG
-814 LNANGKLSV
+814 LNSNGTLSV
-823 YGATFTNQAKDGKFI
+823 YGTTFTNQAKDGKFI
-838 FNAGQATFENTN
+838 FNAGQAVFENTN

-914 NSNLQIAGNAVFGN
+914 HSNLQIAGNAVFGN
-928 STNSDGSQN
+928 SNNGSQN
-937 TANFNNT
+937 NANFNNT
-944 GSVNIAGN
+944 GSVNISGN

-957 MAFNGPTNTSVKG
+957 VVFNGPTNTSVKG
-970 QVTLNN
+970 QVALNN

-991 MINFSAH
+991 TITFNAH

-1003 GEAITNGNPI
+1003 AESITNGNPI

-1050 SAGNGIYDV
+1050 SAPNGVYDV

-1068 NFQEVFSPNSISIRR
+1068 NFQEIFSQNSISIRR
-1083 LGVGMVFDYV
+1083 LGVGMVFDYM
-1093 DMEKS
+1093 DMEKP
-1098 DHLYYQN
+1098 DHLYYKDVV
-1105 ALGFMTYMPNS
+1105 GFMTYMPNS
-1116 YNNNLGNLNNTIYYY
+1116 YNNNLGNPNNTIYYY
-1131 DKSIDFYASGKTLF
+1131 DNSIDFYASGKTLF

-1151 QTLTGQNSAIVFGA
+1151 QTFTGQNSAIVFGA
-1165 KNIWTNASDA
+1165 KSIWTNASDA

-1238 FNGLQ
+1238 FNGIQ

-1259 QSSSMNFIS
+1259 QSSSMNFTS

-1276 NSYFIDDTAQNKGN
+1276 NSYFIDDTAQNGGN

-1310 VGQTQSVFKFNAVNA
+1310 VGKTQSVFKFNATNA
-1325 ISFTNSSNLSS
+1325 ISFTNSTNLSS
-1336 GLYQISAKSVLFDNS
+1336 GLYQMQAKSVLFDNS

-1360 SIKANAISLSQN
+1360 SIKANAINLSQN
-1372 ASINASNHSTLELS
+1372 ASINASNHSTLELQ
-1386 GDLNL
+1386 GDLNV

-1412 NDYASLIASNGSHLN
+1412 NDHASLIASNNAHIN
-1427 FNGAVNFNSANITTS
+1427 FNGTTNFNSANITTS
-1442 LSDSS
+1442 LNNSS
-1447 IVFKGASS
+1447 IVFKGAIS

-1463 NNSFLDF
+1463 NNSSLDF

-1483 FYNNAFS
+1483 FYDNAFS

-1497 QALDIKA
+1497 QTLDIKA

-1512 LNPNNSSVLNL
+1512 LNPNNSSVLDL

-1559 ADMNSNWY
+1559 AGMNSNWY
-1567 ERISFFGMRIN
+1567 ERINFFGMRIS
-1578 DGIYDAKNQTY
+1578 DGVYDAINQTY

-1630 IFNYQKVYNNANGV
+1630 VFNYQKVYNNANGV

-1651 QGVFYLT
+1651 EGVFYLT

-1670 YQASGSNNTT
+1670 YQANGSNNTT
-1680 KNNNLTSES
+1680 KNNNLTSDS
-1689 SVISQTYNAQ
+1689 SIISQTYNAQ
-1699 GNPISALHV
+1699 GNPINALHI

-1729 PEIKKILGN
+1729 PEIKKVLGN
-1738 DFSLSSLSNLKGD
+1738 DFSLSSLSDLKGD
-1751 ALNQLTKLITPSDWK
+1751 ALNQLTKLITPDDWK

-1788 IIGATKIGQTNTNST
+1788 IVGATKIGQTDTNSA
-1803 VVFGGLGYQKPCDYT
+1803 VVFGGLGYQTPCDYT

-1919 EVAMQSINKAGGLG
+1919 EVAVQSINKAGGLG

-2042 QVISVMLQDI
+2042 QVISVVLQDI

-2059 QNDVVALGKQ
+2059 QSDVAALGKQ
-2069 MIGEFLGQDMLNSL
+2069 MIGEFLGQDTLNSL

-2105 GPIYEQGLGD
+2105 GSIYEQGLGD

-2131 SQVWQRGDFSF
+2131 SQVWQKGDFSF

-2155 SNANGGT
+2155 SNANGGA

-2180 FTNHSGTLN
+2180 FTNHAGLLQ

-2195 SNINITTLDAS
+2195 SNINITTLNAS

-2222 GNLFINA
+2222 GNLFVNT
-2229 SCVQQSDP
+2229 SCAQQSDP
-2237 ITTNTANPCALSA
+2237 TTANIANPCALNA
-2250 QSANGASSNNASNN
+2250 QSANGASFNSASNN

-2322 TISNQAVLEKN
+2322 IISNQAVLEKN

-2350 ATQKIGV
+2350 ATRKIEV
-2357 LQNLVIAS
+2357 LQNLTIAS
-2365 NASLSTGIYGLEVG
+2365 NASLSTGIYGLEVR
-2379 GALNNFGAIH
+2379 GALNNSGAIH
-2389 FNLENIQTPA
+2389 FNLENIQTPT

-2412 TQTPFINVNNSM
+2412 TQTPFININNSM

-2489 VALPNSNNASPNN
+2489 VALPNSNNASQNH

-2509 HNQVKMSYGDK
+2509 YNQIKMSYGNK
-2520 VMDFTPP
+2520 IMDFTPP
-2527 TLQDYIVGIQGQS
+2527 TLQDYIAGIQGQS
-2540 ALNQIEAIGGN
+2540 ALNQIEAVGGN
-2551 NAIKWLSTLMIKTK
+2551 NAIKWLSTLMMETK

-2577 HSLNEILD
+2577 HSLHEILGV
-2585 ATKDLQNT
+2585 AKDLQNT

-2627 FRAREGESNFSERL
+2627 FRSREGESDFSERL

-2651 PNPSEI
+2651 PNPGEV
-2657 FVKYSQPNKHPNN
+2657 FVKYSQLSKHQNN
-2670 LWVQGVGGASF
+2670 LWVQGIGGASF

-2689 YGLNVGYDR
+2689 YGLNAGYDR
-2698 LVKNVILGG
+2698 LVRNVIFGG
-2707 YVAYGYSGF
+2707 YVAYGYSDF

-2745 SANETYGGNASHI
+2745 SANETYGGNANNI

-2764 LSVLNQRYNY
+2764 LSVLNQRYSY

-2809 GLSGMKGKMQNPAYQ
+2809 GLSGMKGNDAAYK
-2824 QFVMHSNPSNE
+2824 QFLMHSNPSNE

-2867 IKAKGDNMVRFV
+2867 IKSKGDNVVRFV

-2888 GEIFNTFASVITGGE
+2888 GEVFNTFASVITGGE
-2903 MHLWRLMYVNAGVG
+2903 MHLWRLVYVNAGVG

-2924 QDLNITGNVGMRVAF
+2924 QDINITGNVGMRVAF

>member
-1 MKQFKKKPKKI
+1 MKKFKKKPKKI

-21 RPLWLM
+21 RPLWLA
-27 PLLIGGFASGVYA
+27 PLLISGFASGAYA

-68 CDKWE
+68 CDRWE

-80 GNQLITKT
+80 GNQLITRT

-120 GLYNYTGGEYNGGN
+120 GLYNYTGGENNGGN

-204 VTINSNINAYKT
+204 VNVNSNISAYKT
-216 SQVNIGNANSAITI
+216 SQVNVGNANSVITI

-237 DTCSSLAKIGSGANC
+237 DVCSSLASVGIGANC
-252 SSSGPSYSF
+252 SASGPSYSF
-261 KGTTSATN
+261 KGTTNATN
-269 TTFSNASGSFT
+269 TTFSNANGSFT
-280 FEESANFSGA
+280 FEENATFSGA
-290 KLNGGAFTFNK
+290 KWNGGAFTFNK

-324 NNATFS
+324 NNASFS
-330 NASYTFD
+330 NATYTFN

-351 FTFNNQSNPTN
+351 FTFNNQNN
-362 SAQHPQIL
+362 QSAQHPQI
-370 FENSSF
+370 
-376 NGGIFTFNNQTNPT
+376 Q
-390 NSAQHPQILF
+390 
-400 ENSSFSGSTT
+400 NSSFSGNAT
-410 TLKGSATFEQAFNNS
+410 TLKGFVNFQQVFNNS

-433 ASFDN
+433 ASFNN
-438 ATFNNTGKIT
+438 ANFNNTGKIT

-458 SFNTPVDTNN
+458 TFNTSVDTNN
-468 MSVTGSVTLSGKN
+468 MTISGGVTLSGKN
-481 DLKNGST
+481 DLNNGST

-497 LAQGATFNLTSLGS
+497 LTQGTTFNLTSLGDK
-511 EKSVTI
+511 KSVTI

-533 LNSLTNALK
+533 INSLTNALK
-542 TTESSSKPQSFAQ
+542 TNESSSKPQSFAQ

-560 ITYNGVTGQLLS
+560 ITYNGVTGQLLN

-585 SAPTKDSPQV
+585 SKSSTNSTQV

-608 LQETFSP
+608 LQETFSH

-630 PPTISGSQ
+630 PPVISGSK

-647 NANMPWYDH
+647 NADMPWYNH

-692 TNGSN
+692 ASNSN
-697 LVIGYNA
+697 LVIGYNS

-711 SSSGT
+711 SSSDT

-734 PYYQCIGTTNGA
+734 PYYQCTGTTNGT

-790 NAGAYSSSM
+790 NAGIYSSSM
-799 TFSTQNMDSSQNLNG
+799 TFSTQSMDNLQNLNG

-823 YGATFTNQAKDGKFI
+823 YGTTFTNQAKDGKFI
-838 FNAGQATFENTN
+838 FNAGQAVFENTN

-878 SAKNASFNNAN
+878 NAKNASFNNAN

-900 SNATTS
+900 SSATTS
-906 FVGDFTNA
+906 FMGDFTNA

-944 GSVNIAGN
+944 GSVNVSGN
-952 ATFDN
+952 VTFDN
-957 MAFNGPTNTSVKG
+957 VVFNGPTNTSVKG

-991 MINFSAH
+991 TITFNAH

-1003 GEAITNGNPI
+1003 DEAITNGNPI
-1013 TLVSSSKEIEYNNAF
+1013 TLVSSSKEIDYNNAF

-1050 SAGNGIYDV
+1050 STGNGVYDV

-1068 NFQEVFSPNSISIRR
+1068 NFQETFSQNSISIRR
-1083 LGVGMVFDYV
+1083 LGVGMVFDYM

-1116 YNNNLGNLNNTIYYY
+1116 YNNNLGNSNNTIYYY
-1131 DKSIDFYASGKTLF
+1131 DNSIDFYASGKTLF

-1151 QTLTGQNSAIVFGA
+1151 QTFTGQNSAIVFGA

-1175 PQSNT
+1175 PQSNV

-1218 ITGSIESGNRISSGG
+1218 ITGSIESGNRIASGG

-1238 FNGLQ
+1238 FNALQ

-1259 QSSSMNFIS
+1259 QSSSMNFTS

-1276 NSYFIDDTAQNKGN
+1276 NSYFIDDTAQNGGN

-1297 LNLDFSNSSFRGY
+1297 LNLNFSNSSFRGY
-1310 VGQTQSVFKFNAVNA
+1310 VGQTQSVFKFNAANA
-1325 ISFTNSSNLSS
+1325 ISFTNSTNLSS
-1336 GLYQISAKSVLFDNS
+1336 GLYQMQAKSVSFDNS

-1360 SIKANAISLSQN
+1360 SIKANAINLSQN
-1372 ASINASNHSTLELS
+1372 ASINASNHSTLELQ
-1386 GDLNL
+1386 GGLNL

-1398 LNQSAINVSNNATI
+1398 LNQSTINVSNNATI

-1442 LSDSS
+1442 LNHSS

-1463 NNSFLDF
+1463 NNSSLDF

-1483 FYNNAFS
+1483 FYDNAFS

-1497 QALDIKA
+1497 QTLDIKA

-1512 LNPNNSSVLNL
+1512 LNPNNNSVLNL
-1523 KNSQLVFSDQGSLN
+1523 KNSELIFSDQGSLN

-1604 FKDNQLSV
+1604 FKNNQLSV

-1651 QGVFYLT
+1651 EGVFYLT

-1680 KNNNLTSES
+1680 KNNNLSSES
-1689 SVISQTYNAQ
+1689 SIISQTYNAQ
-1699 GNPISALHV
+1699 GNPIGALHI

-1738 DFSLSSLSNLKGD
+1738 DFSLSSLSDLKGD

-1788 IIGATKIGQTNTNST
+1788 IVGATKIGQTDTNSA
-1803 VVFGGLGYQKPCDYT
+1803 VVFGGLGYQTPCDYT

-1894 GIFSMLGQEGINKVF
+1894 GIFSMLGQEGIDKVF

-1919 EVAMQSINKAGGLG
+1919 EVAVQSINKAGGLG

-1942 GSVIGGYLTPEQKN
+1942 NSVIGGYLTPEQKN

-2042 QVISVMLQDI
+2042 QVISVVLQDI

-2069 MIGEFLGQDMLNSL
+2069 MIGEFLGQDALNSL

-2115 LIPNLGKKGL
+2115 LIHNLGKKGL

-2131 SQVWQRGDFSF
+2131 SQVWQKGDFSF

-2180 FTNHSGTLN
+2180 FTNHAGTLQ
-2189 LLSNQV
+2189 LLSDQV

-2237 ITTNTANPCALSA
+2237 TAVNTANPCALSA
-2250 QSANGASSNNASNN
+2250 QSANGASSSNASSN
-2264 APIALNNND
+2264 AQIALNNND
-2273 ESLMVTANDFNFSG
+2273 ESLVVTANDFNFSG

-2293 VVDFSKIKGSANIK
+2293 VVDFSKIKGSANVK

-2350 ATQKIGV
+2350 ATQKIEV

-2379 GALNNFGAIH
+2379 GALNNFGAIR
-2389 FNLENIQTPA
+2389 FNLENSQTPVN
-2399 PLIQAEGIINLNT
+2399 PLIQAGGIINLNT
-2412 TQTPFINVNNSM
+2412 TQTPFMNVSV
-2424 ANNTTYTLL
+2424 ASGGTYTLL
-2433 KSSRYIDYN
+2433 KSGRYINYN
-2442 INPNSLQSYLKLYTL
+2442 INPDSLQSYLKLYTL

-2489 VALPNSNNASPNN
+2489 VTLPNSNNAHQNN

-2509 HNQVKMSYGDK
+2509 HDQIKMSYGNK
-2520 VMDFTPP
+2520 IMDFTPP

-2551 NAIKWLSTLMIKTK
+2551 SAINWLSTLMIKTK

-2627 FRAREGESNFSERL
+2627 FRTRDGESDFSL

-2651 PNPSEI
+2651 PNPGEVFI
-2657 FVKYSQPNKHPNN
+2657 KHSQLSKHPNN

-2707 YVAYGYSGF
+2707 YVAYGYSSF
-2716 NGNIMRSLGNNVDV
+2716 NGNIMRSLANNVDV

-2745 SANETYGGNASHI
+2745 SANETYGGNANNI
-2758 NSSNSL
+2758 NSSNPL

-2809 GLSGMKGKMQNPAYQ
+2809 GLSGMKGKMNDAAYK
-2824 QFVMHSNPSNE
+2824 QFLMHSNPSNE

-2846 RKYFGKNSY
+2846 RKYFGQNSY

-2867 IKAKGDNMVRFV
+2867 IKSKGGNTVRFV

-2888 GEIFNTFASVITGGE
+2888 GEVFNTFASVITGGE

-2924 QDLNITGNVGMRVAF
+2924 QDINITENVGMRVAF

>member
-1 MKQFKKKPKKI
+1 MYANNLWDLLNPKVGGEYVHWVKG
-12 KRSQKIILK
+12 SQYCAWWEFAGCLK
-21 RPLWLM
+21 N
-27 PLLIGGFASGVYA
+27 V
-40 DGTDILGLSWGEKSQ
+40 WGANHKGYDA
-55 KVCVHRPWYALWS
+55 R
-68 CDKWE
+68 
-73 EKTQQFT
+73 
-80 GNQLITKT
+80 
-88 WAGGNAANYYHSQN
+88 NAANYLSSQN
-102 NQDITANL
+102 YQAISVGSGNET
-110 KNDNGTYFLS
+110 GTYSLS
-120 GLYNYTGGEYNGGN
+120 GFTNYVGGN
-134 LDIELGSNATF
+134 LTI
-145 NLGANSGNSFTSW
+145 NLGNSVVLDLSGSNSFTS
-158 YPNGH
+158 YQGYNQGKDDVSFNVGAINLNG
-163 TNVTFS
+163 
-169 AGTINVNNSVEVGN
+169 ALEVGN
-183 RVGSGA
+183 RVGTGA

-204 VTINSNINAYKT
+204 VNINSNISAFKT
-216 SQVNIGNANSAITI
+216 SQVNIGNANSVITI
-230 NSVSLSG
+230 GSVSLSG
-237 DTCSSLAKIGSGANC
+237 DVCSSSVNFGVGANC
-252 SSSGPSYSF
+252 STSGPSYSF
-261 KGTTSATN
+261 KGTTNATN
-269 TTFSNASGSFT
+269 TAFSNASGSFT
-280 FEESANFSGA
+280 FEENATFSGA
-290 KLNGGAFTFNK
+290 KWNGGTYIFNRE
-301 GFNATNNTA
+301 FNATNNTA

-315 FTFKGTSSF
+315 FNFKGASSF
-324 NNATFS
+324 NGTTFS
-330 NASYTFD
+330 DASYTFN

-351 FTFNNQSNPTN
+351 FTFNNQTNQTN
-362 SAQHPQIL
+362 STQHPQI
-370 FENSSF
+370 
-376 NGGIFTFNNQTNPT
+376 Q
-390 NSAQHPQILF
+390 
-400 ENSSFSGSTT
+400 NSSFSGNAT
-410 TLKGSATFEQAFNNS
+410 TLKGFVDFQQAFNNS
-425 NHQLTIQN
+425 NHQLTMQN
-433 ASFDN
+433 ASFNN

-448 IEKDASFNNT
+448 INESASFNDTTFNT
-458 SFNTPVDTNN
+458 SINTNN
-468 MSVTGSVTLSGKN
+468 MTITGSVTLSGKN

-497 LAQGATFNLTSLGS
+497 LTQGTTFNLTSLGS

-526 NHLLNHA
+526 NNLLNHA
-533 LNSLTNALK
+533 LNSLTSALK
-542 TTESSSKPQSFAQ
+542 TNENSSDSQSFAQ

-560 ITYNGVTGQLLS
+560 ITYNGVTGQLLN
-572 ENAATP
+572 ENATISKPA
-578 KNTDSSP
+578 DSSP
-585 SAPTKDSPQV
+585 SKSSTNPTQV
-595 YQVGYKIGDTIYK
+595 YQVGYKIGDIIYK
-608 LQETFSP
+608 LQETFSH

-630 PPTISGSQ
+630 PPVISGSK

-647 NANMPWYDH
+647 DSNTPWYDH
-656 KYYIPKSQNF
+656 KSYIPKSQNF

-692 TNGSN
+692 ASNSN

-704 TWTGNSV
+704 TWTDHNV
-711 SSSGT
+711 SSSDT

-734 PYYQCIGTTNGA
+734 PYYQCTGTTDGA

-766 GGAANLVFNGVDSI
+766 GGAANLVFNGVDSV

-790 NAGAYSSSM
+790 NAGIYSSSM
-799 TFSTQNMDSSQNLNG
+799 TFSTQSMDNSQNLNN
-814 LNANGKLSV
+814 LNANGTLLV
-823 YGATFTNQAKDGKFI
+823 YGTTFTNQAKDGKFI
-838 FNAGQATFENTN
+838 FNAGQAVFENTN
-850 FNGGSYQFSGDSL
+850 FNGGNYQFSGDSL

-889 FNNSASFNFNN
+889 FNNSTSFNFNN

-928 STNSDGSQN
+928 STNGSQN

-944 GSVNIAGN
+944 GSVNISGN

-957 MAFNGPTNTSVKG
+957 VVFNSPTNTSVKG

-991 MINFSAH
+991 TISFGAH

-1003 GEAITNGNPI
+1003 DEAITNGNPI
-1013 TLVSSSKEIEYNNAF
+1013 TLVSSSKEIEYNNA
-1028 SKNLWQLINYQG
+1028 KNLWQLINYQG
-1040 HGASSEKLVS
+1040 HGASSEKLIS
-1050 SAGNGIYDV
+1050 SVGNGVYDV

-1068 NFQEVFSPNSISIRR
+1068 NFQEIFSQNSISIRR
-1083 LGVGMVFDYV
+1083 LGVGMVFDYM

-1098 DHLYYQN
+1098 DHLYYKDV
-1105 ALGFMTYMPNS
+1105 AGFMTYMPNS
-1116 YNNNLGNLNNTIYYY
+1116 YNNNLGDSNNTIYYY

-1151 QTLTGQNSAIVFGA
+1151 QTFTGQNSAIVFGA
-1165 KNIWTNASDA
+1165 KSIWTNASDA

-1259 QSSSMNFIS
+1259 QSSSMNFTS

-1276 NSYFIDDTAQNKGN
+1276 NSYFIDDTAQNGGN

-1310 VGQTQSVFKFNAVNA
+1310 VGKTQSVFKFNAKNA
-1325 ISFTNSSNLSS
+1325 ISFTNSTNLSS
-1336 GLYQISAKSVLFDNS
+1336 GLYQMQAKSVSFDNS
-1351 NLSVSVGTS
+1351 SLSVSVGTS
-1360 SIKANAISLSQN
+1360 SIKANAINLSQN
-1372 ASINASNHSTLELS
+1372 ASINASNHSTLELQ
-1386 GDLNL
+1386 GDLNV

-1398 LNQSAINVSNNATI
+1398 LNQSTINVSNNATI
-1412 NDYASLIASNGSHLN
+1412 NDYASLIASNNAHIN
-1427 FNGAVNFNSANITTS
+1427 FNGTTNFNSENITTS
-1442 LSDSS
+1442 LNHSS
-1447 IVFKGASS
+1447 IVFKGAIS

-1463 NNSFLDF
+1463 NNSSLDF

-1483 FYNNAFS
+1483 FYDNAFS

-1512 LNPNNSSVLNL
+1512 LNPNNSSVLDL

-1559 ADMNSNWY
+1559 AGMNSNWY
-1567 ERISFFGMRIN
+1567 ERINFFGMHIS

-1625 NIGSE
+1625 NISSE
-1630 IFNYQKVYNNANGV
+1630 VFNYQKVYNNANGV

-1651 QGVFYLT
+1651 EGVFYLT
-1658 SSVKGYYNPNQS
+1658 SNVKGYYNPNQS
-1670 YQASGSNNTT
+1670 YQANGSNNTT
-1680 KNNNLTSES
+1680 KNNNLTSDS
-1689 SVISQTYNAQ
+1689 SIISQTYNAQ
-1699 GNPISALHV
+1699 GNPINALHV

-1738 DFSLSSLSNLKGD
+1738 DFSLSSLSGLNPD
-1751 ALNQLTKLITPSDWK
+1751 ALNQLTKLITPDDWK

-1788 IIGATKIGQTNTNST
+1788 IVGATKIGQTNTNSA

-1933 NLIVNTLGS
+1933 NLIADVLGS
-1942 GSVIGGYLTPEQKN
+1942 DSVIGGHLTPEQKN

-1969 NLMNDSGLNTAI
+1969 NLMNDSGLNAAI

-2042 QVISVMLQDI
+2042 QVISVILQDI

-2069 MIGEFLGQDMLNSL
+2069 MIGEFLGQDTLNSL

-2105 GPIYEQGLGD
+2105 GLIYEQGLGD
-2115 LIPNLGKKGL
+2115 LMPNLGKKGL

-2131 SQVWQRGDFSF
+2131 SQVWQKGDFSF

-2155 SNANGGT
+2155 SNANGGA

-2170 LIFAGNNHIA
+2170 LIFAGNNHIS
-2180 FTNHSGTLN
+2180 FTNHAGTLN

-2195 SNINITTLDAS
+2195 SNINITTLNVS

-2215 NNVSVSQ
+2215 NNISVSQ

-2229 SCVQQSDP
+2229 SCVGQSDP
-2237 ITTNTANPCALSA
+2237 TAANIANPCTLSA
-2250 QSANGASSNNASNN
+2250 QNANGVSSNSASNN
-2264 APIALNNND
+2264 AQIALNNND

-2293 VVDFSKIKGSANIK
+2293 VVDLSKIKGSANIK

-2333 ASFVTNN
+2333 ASFMANN

-2350 ATQKIGV
+2350 ATRKIEV
-2357 LQNLVIAS
+2357 LQNLTITS

-2379 GALNNFGAIH
+2379 GALNHFGAIH
-2389 FNLENIQTPA
+2389 FNLENIQTPT
-2399 PLIQAEGIINLNT
+2399 PLIQARGIINLNT
-2412 TQTPFINVNNSM
+2412 TQTPFMNVNNSM

-2442 INPNSLQSYLKLYTL
+2442 INPNSLQSYLNLYTL

-2489 VALPNSNNASPNN
+2489 VALPNPNNAHQNN

-2509 HNQVKMSYGDK
+2509 YNQIKMSYGDK

-2540 ALNQIEAIGGN
+2540 ALNQIESVGGN
-2551 NAIKWLSTLMIKTK
+2551 NAIKWLSTLMMETK

-2577 HSLNEILD
+2577 HSLHEILGV
-2585 ATKDLQNT
+2585 AKDLLNT

-2627 FRAREGESNFSERL
+2627 FRSREGESDFSERL

-2651 PNPSEI
+2651 PNPGEV

-2670 LWVQGVGGASF
+2670 LWAQGIGGASF

-2716 NGNIMRSLGNNVDV
+2716 NGNIMHSLANNVDV

-2745 SANETYGGNASHI
+2745 SANETYESNASSI
-2758 NSSNSL
+2758 NSSNPL
-2764 LSVLNQRYNY
+2764 LSVLNQRYSY

-2809 GLSGMKGKMQNPAYQ
+2809 GLSAMKGKMNDAAYK
-2824 QFVMHSNPSNE
+2824 QFLMHSNPSNE

-2867 IKAKGDNMVRFV
+2867 IKSKGGNVVRFV

-2888 GEIFNTFASVITGGE
+2888 GEVFNTFASVITGGE

-2924 QDLNITGNVGMRVAF
+2924 QDINITGNVGMRVAF

>member
-1 MKQFKKKPKKI
+1 MKKFKKKPKSI
-12 KRSQKIILK
+12 KRSHQKTILK
-21 RPLWLM
+21 RPLWLA

-55 KVCVHRPWYALWS
+55 KVCVHHPWYALWR

-102 NQDITANL
+102 NQNITANL

-120 GLYNYTGGEYNGGN
+120 GLYNYTGGENNGGN
-134 LDIELGSNATF
+134 LNIELGNNATF
-145 NLGANSGNSFTSW
+145 NLGASSGNSFTSW
-158 YPNGH
+158 YSNGH

-189 GTHTGTATLN
+189 GTHTGIATLN

-204 VTINSNINAYKT
+204 VNINSNISAFKT
-216 SQVNIGNANSAITI
+216 SQVNIGNANSVITI
-230 NSVSLSG
+230 GSVSLNG
-237 DTCSSLAKIGSGANC
+237 DTCSSLASVGVGANC
-252 SSSGPSYSF
+252 STSGPSYSF
-261 KGTTSATN
+261 KGTTNATN
-269 TTFSNASGSFT
+269 TAFSNANGSFT
-280 FEESANFSGA
+280 FEENATFSGA
-290 KLNGGAFTFNK
+290 KLNGGAFIFNK
-301 GFNATNNTA
+301 DFSATNNTA
-310 FNSGS
+310 FNSGN
-315 FTFKGTSSF
+315 FNFKGASSF
-324 NNATFS
+324 NGANFS
-330 NASYTFD
+330 NASYTFND
-337 NQATFQNSSFNGGT
+337 QATFQNSSFNGGT
-351 FTFNNQSNPTN
+351 FTFNNQNDQ
-362 SAQHPQIL
+362 SAQHPQI
-370 FENSSF
+370 
-376 NGGIFTFNNQTNPT
+376 Q
-390 NSAQHPQILF
+390 
-400 ENSSFSGSTT
+400 NSSFSGNAT
-410 TLKGSATFEQAFNNS
+410 TLKGFVNFQQAFNNS
-425 NHQLTIQN
+425 NHQLMVQS
-433 ASFDN
+433 ASFNN
-438 ATFNNTGKIT
+438 ANFNNTGKIT
-448 IEKDASFNNT
+448 IEKEASFNNT
-458 SFNTPVDTNN
+458 TFNTSINTNN
-468 MSVTGSVTLSGKN
+468 MIITGSVTLSGKN

-488 LDFGSSKIT
+488 LDFGSSKVT
-497 LAQGATFNLTSLGS
+497 LAQGTTFNLTSLGD
-511 EKSVTI
+511 KNSVTI

-526 NHLLNHA
+526 NNLLNHA
-533 LNSLTNALK
+533 LNSLTSALK
-542 TTESSSKPQSFAQ
+542 TNENSSKPQSFAQ

-572 ENAATP
+572 ADATTSKP
-578 KNTDSSP
+578 ANSSP
-585 SAPTKDSPQV
+585 SKSSTNSTQV
-595 YQVGYKIGDTIYK
+595 YQVGYKIGDIIYK
-608 LQETFSP
+608 LQETFSH
-615 NSIIIQ
+615 NAIIIQ

-630 PPTISGSQ
+630 PPVISGSK

-647 NANMPWYDH
+647 DSNTPWYDH
-656 KYYIPKSQNF
+656 KSYIPKSQNF

-692 TNGSN
+692 ASGSN
-697 LVIGYNA
+697 LVIGYNS
-704 TWTGNSV
+704 TWTDHNV
-711 SSSGT
+711 SSSDT

-734 PYYQCIGTTNGA
+734 PYYQCTGTTNGA

-766 GGAANLVFNGVDSI
+766 GGAANLIFNGVDSV

-790 NAGAYSSSM
+790 NAGIYSSSM
-799 TFSTQNMDSSQNLNG
+799 TFSTQSMDKNLNG
-814 LNANGKLSV
+814 LNANGTLLV

-838 FNAGQATFENTN
+838 FNAGKATFENTN

-863 NFSNNNQFNSGSFEI
+863 NFLNNNQFNSGSFEI
-878 SAKNASFNNAN
+878 GAKNASFDNAN

-914 NSNLQIAGNAVFGN
+914 HSNLQIAGNAVFGN
-928 STNSDGSQN
+928 SANGSQN
-937 TANFNNT
+937 NANFNNT
-944 GSVNIAGN
+944 GSVDISGN

-957 MAFNGPTNTSVKG
+957 VVFNGPTNTSVKG

-991 MINFSAH
+991 TISFNAH

-1003 GEAITNGNPI
+1003 AEAITNGNPI

-1028 SKNLWQLINYQG
+1028 SNNLWQLINYQG

-1050 SAGNGIYDV
+1050 SASNGVYDV

-1068 NFQEVFSPNSISIRR
+1068 NFQEIFSPNSISIRR
-1083 LGVGMVFDYV
+1083 LGVGMVFDYM

-1098 DHLYYQN
+1098 DHLYYKN
-1105 ALGFMTYMPNS
+1105 VAGFMTYMPNS
-1116 YNNNLGNLNNTIYYY
+1116 YNNNLGNSNNTIYYY
-1131 DKSIDFYASGKTLF
+1131 DNSIDFYASGKTLF

-1151 QTLTGQNSAIVFGA
+1151 QTFTGQNSAIVFGA
-1165 KNIWTNASDA
+1165 KSIWTNASDA
-1175 PQSNT
+1175 PQSNA

-1238 FNGLQ
+1238 FNALQ

-1259 QSSSMNFIS
+1259 QSSSMNFVS

-1276 NSYFIDDTAQNKGN
+1276 NSYFIDDTAQNGGN

-1310 VGQTQSVFKFNAVNA
+1310 VGQTQSVFKFNAKNV
-1325 ISFTNSSNLSS
+1325 ISFTNSTNLSS
-1336 GLYQISAKSVLFDNS
+1336 GLYQMQAKSVSFDNS

-1360 SIKANAISLSQN
+1360 SIKANAINLSQN
-1372 ASINASNHSTLELS
+1372 ASINASNHSTLELQ

-1398 LNQSAINVSNNATI
+1398 LNQSTINISNNATI
-1412 NDYASLIASNGSHLN
+1412 NDYASLIANDGSRLN

-1442 LSDSS
+1442 LNNSS
-1447 IVFKGASS
+1447 IVFKGAIS

-1463 NNSFLDF
+1463 NHSSLDF

-1483 FYNNAFS
+1483 LYDNAFS

-1512 LNPNNSSVLNL
+1512 LNPNNSSVLDL

-1559 ADMNSNWY
+1559 AGMNNNWY
-1567 ERISFFGMRIN
+1567 ERINFFGMRIN
-1578 DGIYDAKNQTY
+1578 DGVYDAINQTY

-1630 IFNYQKVYNNANGV
+1630 VFNYQKVYNNANGV

-1651 QGVFYLT
+1651 EGVFYLT
-1658 SSVKGYYNPNQS
+1658 SNVKGYYDPNQS
-1670 YQASGSNNTT
+1670 YQANGSNNTT

-1699 GNPISALHV
+1699 GNPISALHI

-1738 DFSLSSLSNLKGD
+1738 DFSLSSLSDLNPN
-1751 ALNQLTKLITPSDWK
+1751 ALNQLTKLITPNDWK

-1788 IIGATKIGQTNTNST
+1788 IVGATKIGQTNTNSA

-1872 VTFNSQTSLILNQAN
+1872 VTFNSQTSLVLNQAN

-1933 NLIVNTLGS
+1933 NLIADTLGS
-1942 GSVIGGYLTPEQKN
+1942 DSVIGGYLTPEQKN

-2052 VKPSEAL
+2052 VKSSEAL
-2059 QNDVVALGKQ
+2059 QNDVTALGKQ
-2069 MIGEFLGQDMLNSL
+2069 MIGEFLGQDTLNSL

-2094 VLDKVLAAKGL
+2094 VFRQS
-2105 GPIYEQGLGD
+2105 P
-2115 LIPNLGKKGL
+2115 
-2125 FAPYGL
+2125 
-2131 SQVWQRGDFSF
+2131 
-2142 NAQGNVFVQNSTF
+2142 
-2155 SNANGGT
+2155 
-2162 LSFNAGNS
+2162 
-2170 LIFAGNNHIA
+2170 
-2180 FTNHSGTLN
+2180 SG
-2189 LLSNQV
+2189 
-2195 SNINITTLDAS
+2195 
-2206 NGLKINAAN
+2206 
-2215 NNVSVSQ
+2215 
-2222 GNLFINA
+2222 
-2229 SCVQQSDP
+2229 
-2237 ITTNTANPCALSA
+2237 
-2250 QSANGASSNNASNN
+2250 
-2264 APIALNNND
+2264 
-2273 ESLMVTANDFNFSG
+2273 
-2287 NIYANG
+2287 
-2293 VVDFSKIKGSANIK
+2293 
-2307 NLYLYNNAQFQANNL
+2307 
-2322 TISNQAVLEKN
+2322 
-2333 ASFVTNN
+2333 
-2340 LNIQGAFNNN
+2340 
-2350 ATQKIGV
+2350 
-2357 LQNLVIAS
+2357 
-2365 NASLSTGIYGLEVG
+2365 
-2379 GALNNFGAIH
+2379 
-2389 FNLENIQTPA
+2389 
-2399 PLIQAEGIINLNT
+2399 
-2412 TQTPFINVNNSM
+2412 
-2424 ANNTTYTLL
+2424 
-2433 KSSRYIDYN
+2433 
-2442 INPNSLQSYLKLYTL
+2442 
-2457 ININGNHIEEKNG
+2457 
-2470 VLTYL
+2470 
-2475 GQRVL
+2475 
-2480 LQDKGLLLS
+2480 
-2489 VALPNSNNASPNN
+2489 
-2502 ILSLSVL
+2502 
-2509 HNQVKMSYGDK
+2509 
-2520 VMDFTPP
+2520 
-2527 TLQDYIVGIQGQS
+2527 
-2540 ALNQIEAIGGN
+2540 
-2551 NAIKWLSTLMIKTK
+2551 
-2565 ENPLFAPIYLEN
+2565 
-2577 HSLNEILD
+2577 
-2585 ATKDLQNT
+2585 
-2593 ASLISNPNFRDN
+2593 
-2605 ATNLLELAS
+2605 
-2614 YTQQTS
+2614 
-2620 RLTKLSD
+2620 
-2627 FRAREGESNFSERL
+2627 
-2641 LELKN
+2641 
-2646 KRFSD
+2646 
-2651 PNPSEI
+2651 
-2657 FVKYSQPNKHPNN
+2657 
-2670 LWVQGVGGASF
+2670 
-2681 ISGGNGTL
+2681 
-2689 YGLNVGYDR
+2689 
-2698 LVKNVILGG
+2698 
-2707 YVAYGYSGF
+2707 
-2716 NGNIMRSLGNNVDV
+2716 
-2730 GMYARA
+2730 
-2736 FLKRNEFTL
+2736 
-2745 SANETYGGNASHI
+2745 
-2758 NSSNSL
+2758 
-2764 LSVLNQRYNY
+2764 
-2774 NTWTTSVN
+2774 
-2782 GNYGYDF
+2782 
-2789 MFKQKS
+2789 
-2795 VVLKPQVGLSYHFI
+2795 
-2809 GLSGMKGKMQNPAYQ
+2809 
-2824 QFVMHSNPSNE
+2824 
-2835 SVLTLNMGLES
+2835 
-2846 RKYFGKNSY
+2846 
-2855 YFVTARLGRDLL
+2855 
-2867 IKAKGDNMVRFV
+2867 
-2879 GENTLLYRK
+2879 
-2888 GEIFNTFASVITGGE
+2888 
-2903 MHLWRLMYVNAGVG
+2903 
-2917 LKMGLQY
+2917 
-2924 QDLNITGNVGMRVAF
+2924 

>member
-1 MKQFKKKPKKI
+1 MKKFKKKPKKI
-12 KRSQKIILK
+12 TRKQKTILK
-21 RPLWLM
+21 RPLWLV

-55 KVCVHRPWYALWS
+55 KVCVHHPWYALWR

-102 NQDITANL
+102 NQNITANL

-120 GLYNYTGGEYNGGN
+120 GLYNYTGGENNGGN
-134 LDIELGSNATF
+134 LNIELGNNATF
-145 NLGANSGNSFTSW
+145 NLGASSGNSFTSW
-158 YPNGH
+158 YSNGH

-183 RVGSGA
+183 RVGTGA

-199 LNANK
+199 LNANQ
-204 VTINSNINAYKT
+204 VNINSNISAYKT
-216 SQVNIGNANSAITI
+216 SQVNVGNANSVITI
-230 NSVSLSG
+230 GSVSLSG
-237 DTCSSLAKIGSGANC
+237 EVCSSLASVGVGANC

-261 KGTTSATN
+261 KGTTNATN
-269 TTFSNASGSFT
+269 TAFSNASGSFT
-280 FEESANFSGA
+280 FEENATFSGA
-290 KLNGGAFTFNK
+290 KWNGGTYTFNK
-301 GFNATNNTA
+301 EFNATNNTA

-315 FTFKGTSSF
+315 FNFKGTSSF
-324 NNATFS
+324 NGASFS
-330 NASYTFD
+330 NATYTFN

-351 FTFNNQSNPTN
+351 FTFNNQNN
-362 SAQHPQIL
+362 QSAQHPQI
-370 FENSSF
+370 
-376 NGGIFTFNNQTNPT
+376 Q
-390 NSAQHPQILF
+390 
-400 ENSSFSGSTT
+400 NSSFSGNAT
-410 TLKGSATFEQAFNNS
+410 TLKGFVNFQQAFNNS

-433 ASFDN
+433 ASFNN

-448 IEKDASFNNT
+448 IEKDASFNDTTFNT
-458 SFNTPVDTNN
+458 SVDTNN
-468 MSVTGSVTLSGKN
+468 MSVTGSITLSGKN

-497 LAQGATFNLTSLGS
+497 LTQGTTFNLTSLSS

-533 LNSLTNALK
+533 INGLTNALK
-542 TTESSSKPQSFAQ
+542 TNESSSKPQSFAQ

-572 ENAATP
+572 ENAATS
-578 KNTDSSP
+578 KSADSSP
-585 SAPTKDSPQV
+585 SKSSSNSTQV

-608 LQETFSP
+608 LQETFGP

-630 PPTISGSQ
+630 PPVINGSK

-647 NANMPWYDH
+647 NADMPWYDH

-692 TNGSN
+692 ASNSN
-697 LVIGYNA
+697 LVIGYNS

-711 SSSGT
+711 SSSDT

-721 TSGSALNGHCGPW
+721 TSGSALSGHCGTW
-734 PYYQCIGTTNGA
+734 PYYQCTGTTNGT

-790 NAGAYSSSM
+790 NAGIYSSSM
-799 TFSTQNMDSSQNLNG
+799 TFSTQNMDNSQNLSG

-838 FNAGQATFENTN
+838 FNVGQAVFENTN
-850 FNGGSYQFSGDSL
+850 FNGGNYQFSGDSL

-878 SAKNASFNNAN
+878 SAKNASFNNAS

-900 SNATTS
+900 SNATTL
-906 FVGDFTNA
+906 FAGDFTNA
-914 NSNLQIAGNAVFGN
+914 HSNLQIAGNAVFGN
-928 STNSDGSQN
+928 STNGSQN

-944 GSVNIAGN
+944 GSVNISGN

-957 MAFNGPTNTSVKG
+957 VVFNSPTNTSVKG
-970 QVTLNN
+970 KVTLNN

-991 MINFSAH
+991 TITFNAH

-1013 TLVSSSKEIEYNNAF
+1013 TLVSSSKEIEYNNA
-1028 SKNLWQLINYQG
+1028 KNLWQLINYQG

-1050 SAGNGIYDV
+1050 SVGNGAYDV

-1068 NFQEVFSPNSISIRR
+1068 NFQEVFSQNSISIRR
-1083 LGVGMVFDYV
+1083 LGVGMVFDYM

-1098 DHLYYQN
+1098 DHLYYKDVV
-1105 ALGFMTYMPNS
+1105 GFMTYMPNS
-1116 YNNNLGNLNNTIYYY
+1116 YNNNLGNSNNTIYYY

-1151 QTLTGQNSAIVFGA
+1151 QTFTGQNSAIVFGA

-1175 PQSNT
+1175 PQSDT

-1259 QSSSMNFIS
+1259 QSSSMNFVS

-1276 NSYFIDDTAQNKGN
+1276 SSYFIDDTAQNGGN

-1310 VGQTQSVFKFNAVNA
+1310 VGQTQSVFKFNATNA
-1325 ISFTNSSNLSS
+1325 INFTNSTNLSS
-1336 GLYQISAKSVLFDNS
+1336 GLYQMQAKSVLFDNS

-1360 SIKANAISLSQN
+1360 SIKANAINLSQN
-1372 ASINASNHSTLELS
+1372 ASINASNHSTLELQ

-1398 LNQSAINVSNNATI
+1398 LNQSTINISNNATI
-1412 NDYASLIASNGSHLN
+1412 NDHASLIASNNAHIN
-1427 FNGAVNFNSANITTS
+1427 FNGTTNFNSANITTS
-1442 LSDSS
+1442 LSNSS

-1463 NNSFLDF
+1463 NNSSLDF

-1483 FYNNAFS
+1483 FYDNAFS

-1512 LNPNNSSVLNL
+1512 LNPNSSSVLNL
-1523 KNSQLVFSDQGSLN
+1523 KNSQLVFGDQGSLN

-1546 LNDNKNRVYNIIQ
+1546 LNGNKNRVYNIIQ
-1559 ADMNSNWY
+1559 ADMSSNWY

-1617 PGIKNTLY
+1617 PGIKNMLY

-1651 QGVFYLT
+1651 EGVFYLT
-1658 SSVKGYYNPNQS
+1658 SNVKGYYNPNQS

-1680 KNNNLTSES
+1680 KNNNLSSES

-1699 GNPISALHV
+1699 GNPISALHI

-1738 DFSLSSLSNLKGD
+1738 DFSLSSLSDLKGD
-1751 ALNQLTKLITPSDWK
+1751 ALNQLTKLITPNDWK
-1766 NINELIDN
+1766 NINEFIDN

-1783 NNGAL
+1783 NNGTL
-1788 IIGATKIGQTNTNST
+1788 IIGATKIGQTDTNSA
-1803 VVFGGLGYQKPCDYT
+1803 VVFGGLGYQTPCDYT

-1933 NLIVNTLGS
+1933 NLIADMLGS
-1942 GSVIGGYLTPEQKN
+1942 GSVIGGHLTPEQKN
-1956 QTLSQLLGQNNFD
+1956 QTLSQLLGQNNFN
-1969 NLMNDSGLNTAI
+1969 NLMNDSGLNAAI

-2059 QNDVVALGKQ
+2059 QNDVAALGKQ
-2069 MIGEFLGQDMLNSL
+2069 MIGEFLGQDALNSL

-2094 VLDKVLAAKGL
+2094 VLDKVLTAKGL

-2131 SQVWQRGDFSF
+2131 SYVWQKGDFNF

-2155 SNANGGT
+2155 SNANGGA

-2170 LIFAGNNHIA
+2170 LIFAGNNHIS
-2180 FTNHSGTLN
+2180 FTNHAGLLQ

-2229 SCVQQSDP
+2229 SCAQQSDP
-2237 ITTNTANPCALSA
+2237 TTASTTNPCAISA
-2250 QSANGASSNNASNN
+2250 QSANGASSNASNN
-2264 APIALNNND
+2264 AQIALSNND

-2322 TISNQAVLEKN
+2322 IISNQAVLENN

-2350 ATQKIGV
+2350 ATQKIEV
-2357 LQNLVIAS
+2357 LQNLTIAS

-2379 GALNNFGAIH
+2379 GALNDFGAIH
-2389 FNLENIQTPA
+2389 FNLENIQTPT
-2399 PLIQAEGIINLNT
+2399 PLIQAKGIINLNT
-2412 TQTPFINVNNSM
+2412 TQTPFININNSM

-2457 ININGNHIEEKNG
+2457 ININGNHMEEKNG
-2470 VLTYL
+2470 ALTYL

-2489 VALPNSNNASPNN
+2489 VALPDSNNASQNN

-2509 HNQVKMSYGDK
+2509 YNQIKMSYGDK
-2520 VMDFTPP
+2520 AMDFTPP

-2540 ALNQIEAIGGN
+2540 ALNQIEAVGG
-2551 NAIKWLSTLMIKTK
+2551 NAIKWLSTLMMETK
-2565 ENPLFAPIYLEN
+2565 ENPLFAPIYLKN
-2577 HSLNEILD
+2577 HSLNEILGV
-2585 ATKDLQNT
+2585 TKDLQNT

-2627 FRAREGESNFSERL
+2627 FRSREGESDFSL

-2651 PNPSEI
+2651 PNPSEVFI
-2657 FVKYSQPNKHPNN
+2657 KHSQLSKHQNN
-2670 LWVQGVGGASF
+2670 LWVQGIGGASF

-2707 YVAYGYSGF
+2707 YVAYGYSDF

-2745 SANETYGGNASHI
+2745 SANETYGGNATSI
-2758 NSSNSL
+2758 NSSNPL
-2764 LSVLNQRYNY
+2764 LSVLNQRYSY

-2809 GLSGMKGKMQNPAYQ
+2809 GLSGMKGKMNDAAYK
-2824 QFVMHSNPSNE
+2824 QFLMHSNPSNE

-2846 RKYFGKNSY
+2846 RKYFGQNSY

-2867 IKAKGDNMVRFV
+2867 IKSKGGNMVRFV

-2888 GEIFNTFASVITGGE
+2888 GEVFNTFASVITGGE
-2903 MHLWRLMYVNAGVG
+2903 MHLWRLVYVNAGVG

-2924 QDLNITGNVGMRVAF
+2924 QDINITGNVGMRVAF

>member
-1 MKQFKKKPKKI
+1 MKKFKKKPKSI
-12 KRSQKIILK
+12 KRSHQKTILK
-21 RPLWLM
+21 RPLWLA
-27 PLLIGGFASGVYA
+27 PLLIGGFASGVHANNLWDLLNPKVGGEYVHWVKGSQYCA
-40 DGTDILGLSWGEKSQ
+40 WWEFAGCLKNVWGANHKG
-55 KVCVHRPWYALWS
+55 YDA
-68 CDKWE
+68 
-73 EKTQQFT
+73 
-80 GNQLITKT
+80 
-88 WAGGNAANYYHSQN
+88 GNAANYLSSQN
-102 NQDITANL
+102 YQAISVGSGNET
-110 KNDNGTYFLS
+110 GTYSLS
-120 GLYNYTGGEYNGGN
+120 GFTNYVGGN
-134 LDIELGSNATF
+134 LTI
-145 NLGANSGNSFTSW
+145 NLGNSVVLDLSGSNSFTS
-158 YPNGH
+158 YQGYNQGKDDISFNAGAINLNG
-163 TNVTFS
+163 
-169 AGTINVNNSVEVGN
+169 ALEVGN

-199 LNANK
+199 LNANQ
-204 VTINSNINAYKT
+204 VNINSNISAFKT
-216 SQVNIGNANSAITI
+216 SQVNTGNANSVITI
-230 NSVSLSG
+230 GSVSLSG
-237 DTCSSLAKIGSGANC
+237 DTCSSLASVGVGANC
-252 SSSGPSYSF
+252 STSGPSYSF

-269 TTFSNASGSFT
+269 TAFSNASGSFT
-280 FEESANFSGA
+280 FEENATFSGA
-290 KLNGGAFTFNK
+290 KLNGGSFTFNK

-315 FTFKGTSSF
+315 FNFKGASSFNGANF
-324 NNATFS
+324 NNATYIF
-330 NASYTFD
+330 N

-351 FTFNNQSNPTN
+351 FTFNNQTNPTN
-362 SAQHPQIL
+362 NAQHPQI
-370 FENSSF
+370 
-376 NGGIFTFNNQTNPT
+376 Q
-390 NSAQHPQILF
+390 
-400 ENSSFSGSTT
+400 NSSFSGSTT
-410 TLKGSATFEQAFNNS
+410 TLKGFVNFQQAFNNS
-425 NHQLTIQN
+425 SHQLMVQN
-433 ASFDN
+433 ASFNN
-438 ATFNNTGKIT
+438 ANFNNTGKIT
-448 IEKDASFNNT
+448 INEGASFNNT
-458 SFNTPVDTNN
+458 TFNTSINTNN
-468 MSVTGSVTLSGKN
+468 MTISGSVTLSGKN
-481 DLKNGST
+481 DLNNGST
-488 LDFGSSKIT
+488 LDFGSSTIT
-497 LAQGATFNLTSLGS
+497 LTQGTTFNLTSLGS

-526 NHLLNHA
+526 SGLLNHA
-533 LNSLTNALK
+533 INGLTNALK
-542 TTESSSKPQSFAQ
+542 TNESSSKPQSFVQ

-572 ENAATP
+572 ESAATS

-585 SAPTKDSPQV
+585 PKSSTNSTQV
-595 YQVGYKIGDTIYK
+595 YQVGYKIGDIIYK
-608 LQETFSP
+608 LQETFSH

-630 PPTISGSQ
+630 PPIISGSK

-647 NANMPWYDH
+647 NSDMPWYDH
-656 KYYIPKSQNF
+656 KSYIPKSQNF

-692 TNGSN
+692 ASGSN
-697 LVIGYNA
+697 LVIGYNS
-704 TWTGNSV
+704 TWTDHNV
-711 SSSGT
+711 SSNDT

-734 PYYQCIGTTNGA
+734 PYYQCTGTTNGV

-766 GGAANLVFNGVDSI
+766 GGAANLIFNGVDSV

-790 NAGAYSSSM
+790 NAGIYSSSM
-799 TFSTQNMDSSQNLNG
+799 TFSTQGMDNSQNLNG
-814 LNANGKLSV
+814 LNPNGTLSV
-823 YGATFTNQAKDGKFI
+823 YGTTFTNQAKDGKFI
-838 FNAGQATFENTN
+838 FNAGKATFENTN

-878 SAKNASFNNAN
+878 GAKNASFDNAN
-889 FNNSASFNFNN
+889 FSASFNFNN

-914 NSNLQIAGNAVFGN
+914 NSNLQIAGSAVFGN
-928 STNSDGSQN
+928 SANGSQN
-937 TANFNNT
+937 NANFNNT
-944 GSVNIAGN
+944 GSVNISGN

-957 MAFNGPTNTSVKG
+957 VVFNSPTNMSVKG
-970 QVTLNN
+970 QVILNN

-991 MINFSAH
+991 TITFNAH

-1003 GEAITNGNPI
+1003 AEAITNGNPI
-1013 TLVSSSKEIEYNNAF
+1013 TLVSSSKEIEYNNA
-1028 SKNLWQLINYQG
+1028 KNLWQLINYQG

-1050 SAGNGIYDV
+1050 SAPNSVYDV

-1068 NFQEVFSPNSISIRR
+1068 NFQEIFSQNSISIRR
-1083 LGVGMVFDYV
+1083 LGVSMVFDYM

-1116 YNNNLGNLNNTIYYY
+1116 YNNNLGNANNTIYYY
-1131 DKSIDFYASGKTLF
+1131 DNSIDFYASGKTLF

-1151 QTLTGQNSAIVFGA
+1151 QTFTGQNSAIVFGA
-1165 KNIWTNASDA
+1165 KSIWTNASDA

-1310 VGQTQSVFKFNAVNA
+1310 VGTTQSVFKFNAVNA
-1325 ISFTNSSNLSS
+1325 ISFTNSTNLSS
-1336 GLYQISAKSVLFDNS
+1336 GLYQISANSVSFDNS

-1360 SIKANAISLSQN
+1360 SIQANAINLSQN
-1372 ASINASNHSTLELS
+1372 ASINASNHSTLELQ

-1442 LSDSS
+1442 LSNSS
-1447 IVFKGASS
+1447 IVFKGAVS

-1463 NNSFLDF
+1463 NNSSLDF

-1483 FYNNAFS
+1483 FYDNAFS

-1497 QALDIKA
+1497 QAFDVKA

-1523 KNSQLVFSDQGSLN
+1523 KNSELVFSDQGSLN

-1559 ADMNSNWY
+1559 AGMNSNWY

-1680 KNNNLTSES
+1680 KNNNLSSEY

-1738 DFSLSSLSNLKGD
+1738 DFSLSSLSDLNSN
-1751 ALNQLTKLITPSDWK
+1751 ALNQLTKLITPNDWK
-1766 NINELIDN
+1766 NINEFIDN

-1783 NNGAL
+1783 NNGTL
-1788 IIGATKIGQTNTNST
+1788 IVGAAKIGQTDTNSA

-1872 VTFNSQTSLILNQAN
+1872 VTFNSQTSLVLNQAN

-2042 QVISVMLQDI
+2042 QVISVILQDI
-2052 VKPSEAL
+2052 VKPSSAL
-2059 QNDVVALGKQ
+2059 KNDVAALGKQ
-2069 MIGEFLGQDMLNSL
+2069 MIGEFLGQDTLNSL

-2105 GPIYEQGLGD
+2105 GSIYEQGLGD

-2131 SQVWQRGDFSF
+2131 SQVWQKGDFSF

-2155 SNANGGT
+2155 SNANGGAI
-2162 LSFNAGNS
+2162 SFNAGDT
-2170 LIFAGNNHIA
+2170 LIFAGNNRIS
-2180 FTNHSGTLN
+2180 FTNHAGALN
-2189 LLSNQV
+2189 LLSDQV
-2195 SNINITTLDAS
+2195 SNINITTLNAS
-2206 NGLKINAAN
+2206 NGLKINASN

-2229 SCVQQSDP
+2229 SCVGQNDP
-2237 ITTNTANPCALSA
+2237 TTANIANSCTLSA
-2250 QSANGASSNNASNN
+2250 QSANDASSNNASNN
-2264 APIALNNND
+2264 AQIALNNND

-2293 VVDFSKIKGSANIK
+2293 VVDLSKIKGSANIK

-2333 ASFVTNN
+2333 ASFTANN

-2350 ATQKIGV
+2350 ATRKIEV
-2357 LQNLVIAS
+2357 LQNLTIAS

-2389 FNLENIQTPA
+2389 FNLENIQTPT

-2412 TQTPFINVNNSM
+2412 TQTPFMNINNSM
-2424 ANNTTYTLL
+2424 ANNTTHTLL

-2480 LQDKGLLLS
+2480 LQDRGLLLS
-2489 VALPNSNNASPNN
+2489 VALPNSNNAHQNN

-2509 HNQVKMSYGDK
+2509 YNQIKMSYGDK

-2540 ALNQIEAIGGN
+2540 ALNQIEAVGGN
-2551 NAIKWLSTLMIKTK
+2551 NAIKWLSTLMMETK
-2565 ENPLFAPIYLEN
+2565 ENPLFAPIYLKN
-2577 HSLNEILD
+2577 HSLHEILGV
-2585 ATKDLQNT
+2585 AKDLLNT

-2627 FRAREGESNFSERL
+2627 FRSREGESDFSKHL

-2651 PNPSEI
+2651 PNLSEVFI
-2657 FVKYSQPNKHPNN
+2657 KYSQPNKHPNN
-2670 LWVQGVGGASF
+2670 LWVQGIGGASF

-2716 NGNIMRSLGNNVDV
+2716 NGNIMHSLANNVDV

-2745 SANETYGGNASHI
+2745 SANETYEGNASNI

-2764 LSVLNQRYNY
+2764 LSVLNQRYSY

-2809 GLSGMKGKMQNPAYQ
+2809 GLSAMKGKMNDAAYK
-2824 QFVMHSNPSNE
+2824 QFLMHSNPSNE

-2867 IKAKGDNMVRFV
+2867 IKSKGDNVVRFV

-2888 GEIFNTFASVITGGE
+2888 GEVFNTFASVITGGE
-2903 MHLWRLMYVNAGVG
+2903 MHLWRLVYVNAGVG

-2924 QDLNITGNVGMRVAF
+2924 QDINITGNVGMRVAF

>member
-1 MKQFKKKPKKI
+1 MKKFKKKPKSI
-12 KRSQKIILK
+12 KRSHQNQKTILK
-21 RPLWLM
+21 RPLWLA

-40 DGTDILGLSWGEKSQ
+40 NNLWDLLNPKVGGEY
-55 KVCVHRPWYALWS
+55 VHWV
-68 CDKWE
+68 K
-73 EKTQQFT
+73 
-80 GNQLITKT
+80 GNQYCSWWEFGGCLRNVWGANHKGYD
-88 WAGGNAANYYHSQN
+88 AGNAANYLSSQN
-102 NQDITANL
+102 YQAISVGSGNET
-110 KNDNGTYFLS
+110 GTYSLS
-120 GLYNYTGGEYNGGN
+120 GFTNYVGGN
-134 LDIELGSNATF
+134 LTINLGSSVV
-145 NLGANSGNSFTSW
+145 LDLSGSNSFTS
-158 YPNGH
+158 YQGYNQGKDDVSFNVGAINLNG
-163 TNVTFS
+163 TL
-169 AGTINVNNSVEVGN
+169 EVGN

-189 GTHTGTATLN
+189 GTHTGIATLN

-204 VTINSNINAYKT
+204 VTINSNISAYKT
-216 SQVNIGNANSAITI
+216 SQVNVGNANSVITI

-237 DTCSSLAKIGSGANC
+237 DTCSSLASGGIGANC
-252 SSSGPSYSF
+252 SNSGPSYSF

-269 TTFSNASGSFT
+269 TTFSNANGSFT
-280 FEESANFSGA
+280 FEENATFSGA
-290 KLNGGAFTFNK
+290 KWNGGAFTFNK
-301 GFNATNNTA
+301 GFSATNNTA

-315 FTFKGTSSF
+315 FNFKGTSSF
-324 NNATFS
+324 NGASFS
-330 NASYTFD
+330 NASYTFND
-337 NQATFQNSSFNGGT
+337 QATFQNSSFNGGT
-351 FTFNNQSNPTN
+351 FTFNNQTN
-362 SAQHPQIL
+362 QNNNAQHPQI
-370 FENSSF
+370 
-376 NGGIFTFNNQTNPT
+376 Q
-390 NSAQHPQILF
+390 
-400 ENSSFSGSTT
+400 NSSFSGNAT
-410 TLKGSATFEQAFNNS
+410 TLKGFVDFQQAFNNS

-433 ASFDN
+433 ASFNN

-448 IEKDASFNNT
+448 INESASFNNT
-458 SFNTPVDTNN
+458 IFNTSINTNN
-468 MSVTGSVTLSGKN
+468 MTITGSVTLSGKN

-488 LDFGSSKIT
+488 LDFGSSQVT
-497 LAQGATFNLTSLGS
+497 LTQGTTFNLTSLSS

-526 NHLLNHA
+526 NHLLTHA
-533 LNSLTNALK
+533 INGLTNALE
-542 TTESSSKPQSFAQ
+542 TNESSSKPQSFAQ

-572 ENAATP
+572 ESAATSKP
-578 KNTDSSP
+578 TGSSP
-585 SAPTKDSPQV
+585 SKSSTNSTQV

-608 LQETFSP
+608 LQETFSH

-647 NANMPWYDH
+647 NADMPWYNH

-692 TNGSN
+692 ASGSN
-697 LVIGYNA
+697 LVIGYNS

-711 SSSGT
+711 SSSNT

-734 PYYQCIGTTNGA
+734 PYYQCTGTTNGT

-790 NAGAYSSSM
+790 NAGIYSSSM
-799 TFSTQNMDSSQNLNG
+799 TFSTQSMDNSQNLNG
-814 LNANGKLSV
+814 LNSNGKLSV

-906 FVGDFTNA
+906 FMGDFTNA
-914 NSNLQIAGNAVFGN
+914 HSNLQIAGNAVFGN
-928 STNSDGSQN
+928 STNSVGNSTNGSQN

-944 GSVNIAGN
+944 GSVNISGN

-957 MAFNGPTNTSVKG
+957 VVFNGPTNTSVKG

-991 MINFSAH
+991 TITFNAH

-1003 GEAITNGNPI
+1003 GESITNGNPI
-1013 TLVSSSKEIEYNNAF
+1013 TLVSSSKEIDYNNAF

-1040 HGASSEKLVS
+1040 HGSSSEKLVS
-1050 SAGNGIYDV
+1050 SVGNGVYDV

-1068 NFQEVFSPNSISIRR
+1068 NFQEIFSPNSISIRR
-1083 LGVGMVFDYV
+1083 LGVGMVFDYM

-1116 YNNNLGNLNNTIYYY
+1116 YNNNLGNSNNTIYYY

-1151 QTLTGQNSAIVFGA
+1151 QTFTGQNSAIVFGA
-1165 KNIWTNASDA
+1165 KNIWTNASDV
-1175 PQSNT
+1175 PQSNA

-1276 NSYFIDDTAQNKGN
+1276 NSYFIDDTAQNGGN

-1310 VGQTQSVFKFNAVNA
+1310 VGTTQSVFKFNAKNA
-1325 ISFTNSSNLSS
+1325 ISFTNSTNLSS
-1336 GLYQISAKSVLFDNS
+1336 GLYQMQAKSVLFDNS

-1360 SIKANAISLSQN
+1360 SIKANAINLSQN
-1372 ASINASNHSTLELS
+1372 ASINASNHSTLELQ

-1398 LNQSAINVSNNATI
+1398 LNQSTINVSNNATI
-1412 NDYASLIASNGSHLN
+1412 NDYASLIASNNAHIN

-1463 NNSFLDF
+1463 NNSSLDF

-1483 FYNNAFS
+1483 FYDNAFS

-1497 QALDIKA
+1497 QAFDVKA

-1512 LNPNNSSVLNL
+1512 LNPNNSSVLDL
-1523 KNSQLVFSDQGSLN
+1523 KNSQLVFGDQGSLN

-1559 ADMNSNWY
+1559 AGMNSNWY

-1604 FKDNQLSV
+1604 FKNNQLSV

-1651 QGVFYLT
+1651 EGVFYLT

-1670 YQASGSNNTT
+1670 YQANGSNNTT

-1738 DFSLSSLSNLKGD
+1738 DFSLSSLSGLKGD

-1783 NNGAL
+1783 NNGTL
-1788 IIGATKIGQTNTNST
+1788 IIGATKIGQTDTNSA
-1803 VVFGGLGYQKPCDYT
+1803 VVFGGLGYQTPCDYT

-1872 VTFNSQTSLILNQAN
+1872 VTFNSQTSLVLNQAN

-1919 EVAMQSINKAGGLG
+1919 EVAVQSINKAGGLG

-1942 GSVIGGYLTPEQKN
+1942 GSVIGGHLTPEQKN

-2052 VKPSEAL
+2052 VKPSKAL
-2059 QNDVVALGKQ
+2059 QNDVAALGKQ
-2069 MIGEFLGQDMLNSL
+2069 MIGEFLGQDALNSL

-2115 LIPNLGKKGL
+2115 LIPSFGKKGL

-2131 SQVWQRGDFSF
+2131 SQVWQKGDFNF

-2180 FTNHSGTLN
+2180 FTNHPGTLQ
-2189 LLSNQV
+2189 LLSDQV
-2195 SNINITTLDAS
+2195 SNINITTLNAS

-2229 SCVQQSDP
+2229 SCAQQSDP
-2237 ITTNTANPCALSA
+2237 TTANATNPCALSA
-2250 QSANGASSNNASNN
+2250 QSANGASSSNASNN

-2293 VVDFSKIKGSANIK
+2293 VVDFSKIKGSANVK

-2322 TISNQAVLEKN
+2322 IISNQAVLENN

-2350 ATQKIGV
+2350 ATQKIEV

-2365 NASLSTGIYGLEVG
+2365 NASLSTGIYGLGVG
-2379 GALNNFGAIH
+2379 GALNNFGTIH
-2389 FNLENIQTPA
+2389 FNLENTQTPVN

-2412 TQTPFINVNNSM
+2412 TQTPFMNVNNSM

-2470 VLTYL
+2470 ALTYL

-2489 VALPNSNNASPNN
+2489 VALPDSNNAHQNN

-2509 HNQVKMSYGDK
+2509 YNQIKMSYGDK
-2520 VMDFTPP
+2520 AMDFTPP

-2540 ALNQIEAIGGN
+2540 ALNQIEAVGG
-2551 NAIKWLSTLMIKTK
+2551 NAIKWLSTLMMETK
-2565 ENPLFAPIYLEN
+2565 ENPLFAPIYLKN
-2577 HSLNEILD
+2577 HSLNEILGV
-2585 ATKDLQNT
+2585 AKDLLNT

-2627 FRAREGESNFSERL
+2627 FRAREGESDFSERL

-2651 PNPSEI
+2651 PNPGEV
-2657 FVKYSQPNKHPNN
+2657 FVKYSQLSKHPNN
-2670 LWVQGVGGASF
+2670 LWVQGIGGASF
-2681 ISGGNGTL
+2681 IAGGNGTL
-2689 YGLNVGYDR
+2689 YGLNAGYDR

-2707 YVAYGYSGF
+2707 YVAYGYSDF
-2716 NGNIMRSLGNNVDV
+2716 NGNIMRSLANNVDV

-2745 SANETYGGNASHI
+2745 SANETYGGNANNI
-2758 NSSNSL
+2758 NSSNPL
-2764 LSVLNQRYNY
+2764 LSVLNQRYSY

-2809 GLSGMKGKMQNPAYQ
+2809 GLSGMKGNDAAYK
-2824 QFVMHSNPSNE
+2824 QFLMHSNPSNE

-2846 RKYFGKNSY
+2846 RKYFGQNSY

-2867 IKAKGDNMVRFV
+2867 IKSKGDNMVRFV

-2924 QDLNITGNVGMRVAF
+2924 QDINITGNVGMRVAF

>member
-1 MKQFKKKPKKI
+1 MKKFKKKPKSI
-12 KRSQKIILK
+12 KRSHQNQKTILK
-21 RPLWLM
+21 RPLWLA
-27 PLLIGGFASGVYA
+27 PLLIGGFASVVYTNNNLW
-40 DGTDILGLSWGEKSQ
+40 DLLNPKVGGEYLHWVKGSQYCSW
-55 KVCVHRPWYALWS
+55 
-68 CDKWE
+68 WE
-73 EKTQQFT
+73 V
-80 GNQLITKT
+80 
-88 WAGGNAANYYHSQN
+88 AGCLKNVWGANHKGYDYGNAANYLSSQN
-102 NQDITANL
+102 YQAISVGSGNET
-110 KNDNGTYFLS
+110 GTYSLS
-120 GLYNYTGGEYNGGN
+120 DFTNYVGGN
-134 LDIELGSNATF
+134 LMI
-145 NLGANSGNSFTSW
+145 NLGNSVVLDLRGSNSFTS
-158 YPNGH
+158 YQGYNQGKDD
-163 TNVTFS
+163 VTFTV
-169 AGTINVNNSVEVGN
+169 GTINLNGTLEVGN

-189 GTHTGTATLN
+189 GTHTGIATLN

-204 VTINSNINAYKT
+204 VTINSSINAYKT
-216 SQVNIGNANSAITI
+216 SQVNIGNANSVITI
-230 NSVSLSG
+230 NSVSLNG
-237 DTCSSLAKIGSGANC
+237 DTCSSLVSVGIGANC
-252 SSSGPSYSF
+252 SSLGPSYSF
-261 KGTTSATN
+261 KGTTNATN

-280 FEESANFSGA
+280 FEENATFSGA
-290 KLNGGAFTFNK
+290 KWNGGAFTFNK
-301 GFNATNNTA
+301 EFSATNNTA

-330 NASYTFD
+330 NASYTFE

-351 FTFNNQSNPTN
+351 FTFNNQTNPTN
-362 SAQHPQIL
+362 NAQHPQI
-370 FENSSF
+370 
-376 NGGIFTFNNQTNPT
+376 Q
-390 NSAQHPQILF
+390 
-400 ENSSFSGSTT
+400 NSSFSGNAI
-410 TLKGSATFEQAFNNS
+410 TLKGFVNFQQAFNNS
-425 NHQLTIQN
+425 NHQLTMQN
-433 ASFDN
+433 ASFNN

-458 SFNTPVDTNN
+458 TFNTSVDTNN
-468 MSVTGSVTLSGKN
+468 MSVTGGVTLSGKN

-497 LAQGATFNLTSLGS
+497 LTQGTTFNLTSLSS

-526 NHLLNHA
+526 NNLLNHA
-533 LNSLTNALK
+533 INSLTNALK
-542 TTESSSKPQSFAQ
+542 TNESSSKPQSFAQ
-555 GLWDM
+555 GLWEM

-578 KNTDSSP
+578 KPADSSP

-608 LQETFSP
+608 LQETFGP

-647 NANMPWYDH
+647 NADMHWYNH

-692 TNGSN
+692 ASNSN

-704 TWTGNSV
+704 TWTDHNV
-711 SSSGT
+711 SSSDT

-721 TSGSALNGHCGPW
+721 TSRRALNGHCGPW
-734 PYYQCIGTTNGA
+734 PYYQCTGTTNGT

-790 NAGAYSSSM
+790 NAGIYSSSM
-799 TFSTQNMDSSQNLNG
+799 TFSTQSMDNSQNLKG
-814 LNANGKLSV
+814 LNSNGTLSV

-900 SNATTS
+900 SSATTS

-928 STNSDGSQN
+928 STNGSQN
-937 TANFNNT
+937 NANFNNT
-944 GSVNIAGN
+944 GSVNISGN

-957 MAFNGPTNTSVKG
+957 VVFNGPTNTSVKG

-991 MINFSAH
+991 TITFNAH

-1003 GEAITNGNPI
+1003 DESITNGNPI

-1050 SAGNGIYDV
+1050 SAGNGVYDV

-1098 DHLYYQN
+1098 DHLYYKDV
-1105 ALGFMTYMPNS
+1105 AGFMTYMPNS
-1116 YNNNLGNLNNTIYYY
+1116 YNNNLGNANNTIYYY
-1131 DKSIDFYASGKTLF
+1131 DNSIDFYASGKTLF

-1151 QTLTGQNSAIVFGA
+1151 QTFTGQNSAIVFGA
-1165 KNIWTNASDA
+1165 KSIWTSASDA
-1175 PQSNT
+1175 PQSNV

-1238 FNGLQ
+1238 FNALQ

-1259 QSSSMNFIS
+1259 QSSSMNFVS

-1310 VGQTQSVFKFNAVNA
+1310 VGTTQSVFKFNAVNA
-1325 ISFTNSSNLSS
+1325 INFTNSTNLSS
-1336 GLYQISAKSVLFDNS
+1336 GLYQMQAKSVLFDNS

-1360 SIKANAISLSQN
+1360 SIKASAISLSQN
-1372 ASINASNHSTLELS
+1372 ASINASNHSTLELQ

-1398 LNQSAINVSNNATI
+1398 LNQSTINVSNNATI

-1442 LSDSS
+1442 LNNSS

-1463 NNSFLDF
+1463 NNSSLDF

-1483 FYNNAFS
+1483 FYDNAFS

-1497 QALDIKA
+1497 QALDVKA

-1512 LNPNNSSVLNL
+1512 LNPNNSSVLDL
-1523 KNSQLVFSDQGSLN
+1523 KNSQLVFGDQGSLN

-1559 ADMNSNWY
+1559 ASMNSNWY

-1604 FKDNQLSV
+1604 FKNNQLSV

-1651 QGVFYLT
+1651 QGMFYLT

-1670 YQASGSNNTT
+1670 YQANGSNNTT
-1680 KNNNLTSES
+1680 KNNNLSSES

-1699 GNPISALHV
+1699 GNPISALHI

-1738 DFSLSSLSNLKGD
+1738 DFSLSSLSGLKGD

-1766 NINELIDN
+1766 NINEFINN

-1783 NNGAL
+1783 NNGTL
-1788 IIGATKIGQTNTNST
+1788 IIGATKIGQTDTNSA
-1803 VVFGGLGYQKPCDYT
+1803 VVFGGLGYQTPCDYT

-1919 EVAMQSINKAGGLG
+1919 EVAVQSINKAGGLG

-1942 GSVIGGYLTPEQKN
+1942 NSVIGGYLTPEQKN

-1969 NLMNDSGLNTAI
+1969 NLMNDSGLNAAI

-2052 VKPSEAL
+2052 VKPSNAL
-2059 QNDVVALGKQ
+2059 KNDVMALGKQ
-2069 MIGEFLGQDMLNSL
+2069 MIGEFLGQDTLNSL

-2131 SQVWQRGDFSF
+2131 SQVWQKGDFSF

-2170 LIFAGNNHIA
+2170 LIFAGNNHIS
-2180 FTNHSGTLN
+2180 FTNHAGVLQ

-2206 NGLKINAAN
+2206 NGLKINAGSN
-2215 NNVSVSQ
+2215 NISVSQ
-2222 GNLFINA
+2222 GDLFINA
-2229 SCVQQSDP
+2229 SCTQQSDP
-2237 ITTNTANPCALSA
+2237 TAANATNPCTLST
-2250 QSANGASSNNASNN
+2250 QNANGASSSNASNN
-2264 APIALNNND
+2264 TPIALNNND

-2293 VVDFSKIKGSANIK
+2293 VVDFSKIKGSANVK

-2322 TISNQAVLEKN
+2322 IISNQAVLENN

-2350 ATQKIGV
+2350 ATHKIEV

-2365 NASLSTGIYGLEVG
+2365 NASLSTGIYGLGVG
-2379 GALNNFGAIH
+2379 GVLNNLGTIN
-2389 FNLENIQTPA
+2389 FNLENSQTPA
-2399 PLIQAEGIINLNT
+2399 MPLIQTGGVINLNA

-2442 INPNSLQSYLKLYTL
+2442 INPNSLQSYLNLYTL

-2489 VALPNSNNASPNN
+2489 VVLPNSNNASQNN

-2509 HNQVKMSYGDK
+2509 YDQIKMSYGNK
-2520 VMDFTPP
+2520 IMDFTPP
-2527 TLQDYIVGIQGQS
+2527 TLQDYIMGIQGQS
-2540 ALNQIEAIGGN
+2540 ALNQIEAVGN
-2551 NAIKWLSTLMIKTK
+2551 NAIKWLSTLMMETK
-2565 ENPLFAPIYLEN
+2565 ENPLFAPIYLKN
-2577 HSLNEILD
+2577 HSLNEILGV
-2585 ATKDLQNT
+2585 TKDLQNT

-2627 FRAREGESNFSERL
+2627 FRTREGESNFSERL

-2651 PNPSEI
+2651 PNPSEV
-2657 FVKYSQPNKHPNN
+2657 FVKYSQLSKHPNN

-2707 YVAYGYSGF
+2707 YVAYGYSDF

-2730 GMYARA
+2730 GMYARV

-2745 SANETYGGNASHI
+2745 SANETYGGNATSI

-2789 MFKQKS
+2789 IFKQKS
-2795 VVLKPQVGLSYHFI
+2795 VVLKPQVGVSYHFI
-2809 GLSGMKGKMQNPAYQ
+2809 GLSGMKGKMNDAAYK
-2824 QFVMHSNPSNE
+2824 QFLMHSNLSNE

-2846 RKYFGKNSY
+2846 RKYFGQNSY

-2867 IKAKGDNMVRFV
+2867 IKSKGGNTVRFV

-2888 GEIFNTFASVITGGE
+2888 GEVFNTFASVITGGE

-2924 QDLNITGNVGMRVAF
+2924 QDINITGNVGMRVAF

>member
-1 MKQFKKKPKKI
+1 MKKFKKKPKSI
-12 KRSQKIILK
+12 KQSHQKTILK
-21 RPLWLM
+21 RPLWLA

-55 KVCVHRPWYALWS
+55 KVCVHHPWYDLWH
-68 CDKWE
+68 CNKWE

-120 GLYNYTGGEYNGGN
+120 GLYNYTGGEYNRGN

-145 NLGANSGNSFTSW
+145 DLGAHNGNSFTSW

-183 RVGSGA
+183 RVGTGA

-204 VTINSNINAYKT
+204 VNINSNISAFKT
-216 SQVNIGNANSAITI
+216 SQVNIGNANSVITI
-230 NSVSLSG
+230 GSVSLSG
-237 DTCSSLAKIGSGANC
+237 DTCSSLVSVGVGANC
-252 SSSGPSYSF
+252 STSGPSYSF
-261 KGTTSATN
+261 KGATNATN
-269 TTFSNASGSFT
+269 TAFSNASGSFT
-280 FEESANFSGA
+280 FEENATFSGA

-315 FTFKGTSSF
+315 FNFNGASSF
-324 NNATFS
+324 NGATFS
-330 NASYTFD
+330 NASYTFN

-351 FTFNNQSNPTN
+351 FTFNNRNNQ
-362 SAQHPQIL
+362 SAQHPQI
-370 FENSSF
+370 
-376 NGGIFTFNNQTNPT
+376 Q
-390 NSAQHPQILF
+390 
-400 ENSSFSGSTT
+400 NSSFSGNAT
-410 TLKGSATFEQAFNNS
+410 TLKGFVNFQQAFNNS
-425 NHQLTIQN
+425 SHQLTMQS
-433 ASFDN
+433 ASFNN
-438 ATFNNTGKIT
+438 ANFNNTGKIT
-448 IEKDASFNNT
+448 INESASFNNT
-458 SFNTPVDTNN
+458 AFNTSVNTSN
-468 MSVTGSVTLSGKN
+468 MTITGSVTLSGKN

-488 LDFGSSKIT
+488 LDFGSSQVT
-497 LAQGATFNLTSLGS
+497 LTQGTTFNLTSLGD
-511 EKSVTI
+511 KNSVTI

-526 NHLLNHA
+526 NNLLNHA

-542 TTESSSKPQSFAQ
+542 TNESSLKPQSFAQ
-555 GLWDM
+555 GLWDI

-572 ENAATP
+572 ANAAASKP
-578 KNTDSSP
+578 ADSSP
-585 SAPTKDSPQV
+585 SKSSTNPAQV
-595 YQVGYKIGDTIYK
+595 YQVGYKIGDIIYK
-608 LQETFSP
+608 LQETFNH

-630 PPTISGSQ
+630 PPVINGSK

-647 NANMPWYDH
+647 NADMPWYDH
-656 KYYIPKSQNF
+656 KSYIPKSQNF

-692 TNGSN
+692 ASNSN

-704 TWTGNSV
+704 TWTDHNV
-711 SSSGT
+711 SSSDT

-734 PYYQCIGTTNGA
+734 PYYQCTGTTNGA

-766 GGAANLVFNGVDSI
+766 GGAANLVFNGVDSV

-790 NAGAYSSSM
+790 NAGIYSSSM
-799 TFSTQNMDSSQNLNG
+799 TFSTQSMDNSQNWNG
-814 LNANGKLSV
+814 LNPNGTLSV
-823 YGATFTNQAKDGKFI
+823 YGTTFTNQAKDGKFI
-838 FNAGQATFENTN
+838 FNAGKAVFENTN

-863 NFSNNNQFNSGSFEI
+863 NFLNNNQFNSGSFEI
-878 SAKNASFNNAN
+878 SAKNASFDNAN

-900 SNATTS
+900 SNATTL
-906 FVGDFTNA
+906 FVGDFTNT
-914 NSNLQIAGNAVFGN
+914 NSNLQIAGSAVFGN
-928 STNSDGSQN
+928 SNNGSQN
-937 TANFNNT
+937 NANFNNT
-944 GSVNIAGN
+944 GSVNISGN
-952 ATFDN
+952 ATFDHVV
-957 MAFNGPTNTSVKG
+957 FNSPTNMSVKG

-991 MINFSAH
+991 TITFNAH

-1003 GEAITNGNPI
+1003 AEAITNGNPI

-1050 SAGNGIYDV
+1050 SAGNGVYDV

-1068 NFQEVFSPNSISIRR
+1068 NFQEIFSPNSISIRR
-1083 LGVGMVFDYV
+1083 LGVGMVFDYM

-1098 DHLYYQN
+1098 DHLYYKDVV
-1105 ALGFMTYMPNS
+1105 GFMTYMPNS
-1116 YNNNLGNLNNTIYYY
+1116 YNNNLGNSNNTIYYY

-1151 QTLTGQNSAIVFGA
+1151 QTFTGQNSAIVFGA
-1165 KNIWTNASDA
+1165 KSIWTNASDA

-1238 FNGLQ
+1238 FDGIQ

-1259 QSSSMNFIS
+1259 QSSSMNFTS

-1276 NSYFIDDTAQNKGN
+1276 NSYFIDDTAQNGDN

-1310 VGQTQSVFKFNAVNA
+1310 VGKTQSVFKFNATNA
-1325 ISFTNSSNLSS
+1325 ISFTNSTNLSS
-1336 GLYQISAKSVLFDNS
+1336 GLYQMQAKSVSFDNS

-1360 SIKANAISLSQN
+1360 SIKANAINLSQN
-1372 ASINASNHSTLELS
+1372 ASINASNHSTLELQ

-1412 NDYASLIASNGSHLN
+1412 NDYASLIVNDGSHLN
-1427 FNGAVNFNSANITTS
+1427 FNGTTNFNSENITTS
-1442 LSDSS
+1442 LNHSS
-1447 IVFKGASS
+1447 IVFKGAIS

-1463 NNSFLDF
+1463 NNSSLDF

-1483 FYNNAFS
+1483 FYDSAFS

-1497 QALDIKA
+1497 QTLDIKA

-1523 KNSQLVFSDQGSLN
+1523 KNSQLVFGDQGSLN

-1559 ADMNSNWY
+1559 AGMNNNWY
-1567 ERISFFGMRIN
+1567 ERINFFGMRIN
-1578 DGIYDAKNQTY
+1578 DGVYDAINQTY

-1630 IFNYQKVYNNANGV
+1630 VFNYQKVYNNANGV

-1651 QGVFYLT
+1651 EGVFYLT
-1658 SSVKGYYNPNQS
+1658 SNVKGYYSPNQS

-1738 DFSLSSLSNLKGD
+1738 DFSLSSLSDLNSN
-1751 ALNQLTKLITPSDWK
+1751 ALNQLTKLITPNDWK

-1783 NNGAL
+1783 NNGTL
-1788 IIGATKIGQTNTNST
+1788 IVGAAKIGQTNTNSA

-1872 VTFNSQTSLILNQAN
+1872 VTFNSQTSLVLNQAN

-1933 NLIVNTLGS
+1933 NLIADTLGS
-1942 GSVIGGYLTPEQKN
+1942 NSVIGGHLTPEQKN

-2042 QVISVMLQDI
+2042 QVISVILQDI

-2069 MIGEFLGQDMLNSL
+2069 MIGEFLGQDTLNSL

-2105 GPIYEQGLGD
+2105 GSIYEQDLGD
-2115 LIPNLGKKGL
+2115 LIPSLGKKGL

-2131 SQVWQRGDFSF
+2131 SQVWQKGDFNF

-2155 SNANGGT
+2155 SNANGGA

-2170 LIFAGNNHIA
+2170 LIFAGNNHIS
-2180 FTNHSGTLN
+2180 FTNHAGALQ

-2195 SNINITTLDAS
+2195 SNINITTLNAS

-2222 GNLFINA
+2222 GNLFVNA
-2229 SCVQQSDP
+2229 SCTQQSDP
-2237 ITTNTANPCALSA
+2237 TTANATNPCMLSA
-2250 QSANGASSNNASNN
+2250 QSANGASSSDASNN
-2264 APIALNNND
+2264 AQIALNNND

-2293 VVDFSKIKGSANIK
+2293 VVDLSKIKGSANIK

-2333 ASFVTNN
+2333 ASFMANN

-2350 ATQKIGV
+2350 ATRKIEV
-2357 LQNLVIAS
+2357 LQNLTIAS

-2379 GALNNFGAIH
+2379 GALNNSGAIH
-2389 FNLENIQTPA
+2389 FNLENIQTPT
-2399 PLIQAEGIINLNT
+2399 PLIQAEGIINLDT
-2412 TQTPFINVNNSM
+2412 TQTPFMNVNNSM

-2442 INPNSLQSYLKLYTL
+2442 INPNSLQSYLNLYTL
-2457 ININGNHIEEKNG
+2457 ININGNRIEEKNG

-2489 VALPNSNNASPNN
+2489 VALPNSNNAHQNN

-2509 HNQVKMSYGDK
+2509 YNQIKMSYGDK

-2540 ALNQIEAIGGN
+2540 ALNQIEAVGGN
-2551 NAIKWLSTLMIKTK
+2551 NAIKWLSTLMMETK
-2565 ENPLFAPIYLEN
+2565 ENPLFAPIYLKN
-2577 HSLNEILD
+2577 HSLNEILGV
-2585 ATKDLQNT
+2585 AKDLLNT
-2593 ASLISNPNFRDN
+2593 ASLISNPNFRNN

-2627 FRAREGESNFSERL
+2627 FRSREGESDFSERL

-2651 PNPSEI
+2651 PNPSEV

-2670 LWVQGVGGASF
+2670 LWAQGIGGASF

-2716 NGNIMRSLGNNVDV
+2716 NGNIMHSLANNVDV

-2745 SANETYGGNASHI
+2745 SANETYEGNASSI

-2764 LSVLNQRYNY
+2764 LSVLNQRYSY

-2809 GLSGMKGKMQNPAYQ
+2809 GLSGMKGKMNDPAYK
-2824 QFVMHSNPSNE
+2824 QFLMHSNPSNE

-2867 IKAKGDNMVRFV
+2867 IKSKGNNMVRFM

-2888 GEIFNTFASVITGGE
+2888 GEVFNTFASVITGGE
-2903 MHLWRLMYVNAGVG
+2903 MHLWRLVYVNAGVG

-2924 QDLNITGNVGMRVAF
+2924 QDINITGNVGMRVAF

>member
-1 MKQFKKKPKKI
+1 MKKFKKKPKKI
-12 KRSQKIILK
+12 TRKQKTILK
-21 RPLWLM
+21 RPLWLA
-27 PLLIGGFASGVYA
+27 PLLISGFASGAYA
-40 DGTDILGLSWGEKSQ
+40 NNLWDLLNPKVGGEYVHWVKGSQYCSW
-55 KVCVHRPWYALWS
+55 
-68 CDKWE
+68 WE
-73 EKTQQFT
+73 FGGCLRNVWGANHK
-80 GNQLITKT
+80 GYD
-88 WAGGNAANYYHSQN
+88 AGNAANYLSSQN
-102 NQDITANL
+102 YQAISVGNGNET
-110 KNDNGTYFLS
+110 GTYSLS
-120 GLYNYTGGEYNGGN
+120 GFTNYVGGN
-134 LDIELGSNATF
+134 LTI
-145 NLGANSGNSFTSW
+145 NLGNSVVLDLSGSNSFTS
-158 YPNGH
+158 YQGYNQGKDDVSF
-163 TNVTFS
+163 NV
-169 AGTINVNNSVEVGN
+169 GTINLNGTLEVGN

-204 VTINSNINAYKT
+204 VTINSNISAYKT
-216 SQVNIGNANSAITI
+216 SQVNVGNANSTITI
-230 NSVSLSG
+230 GSVSLSG
-237 DTCSSLAKIGSGANC
+237 DTCSSLASVGVGANC
-252 SSSGPSYSF
+252 STSGPSYSF
-261 KGTTSATN
+261 KGTTNATN
-269 TTFSNASGSFT
+269 TAFSNANGSFT
-280 FEESANFSGA
+280 FEENATFSGA

-301 GFNATNNTA
+301 EFKATNNTA

-315 FTFKGTSSF
+315 FTFKGASSF
-324 NNATFS
+324 NGASFS
-330 NASYTFD
+330 NASYTFN

-351 FTFNNQSNPTN
+351 FTFSNQTN
-362 SAQHPQIL
+362 QSAQHPQI
-370 FENSSF
+370 
-376 NGGIFTFNNQTNPT
+376 Q
-390 NSAQHPQILF
+390 
-400 ENSSFSGSTT
+400 NSSFSGNAT
-410 TLKGSATFEQAFNNS
+410 TLKGSVIFQQAFNNS

-433 ASFDN
+433 ASFNN
-438 ATFNNTGKIT
+438 ANFSNTGKIT
-448 IEKDASFNNT
+448 INESASFNDTTFNT
-458 SFNTPVDTNN
+458 SVDTSN
-468 MSVTGSVTLSGKN
+468 MSVTGGVTLSGKN
-481 DLKNGST
+481 DLNNGST

-497 LAQGATFNLTSLGS
+497 LTQGTTFNLTSLSS

-526 NHLLNHA
+526 NNLLNHV
-533 LNSLTNALK
+533 LNGLTNALK
-542 TTESSSKPQSFAQ
+542 TNESSSDPQSFTQ

-560 ITYNGVTGQLLS
+560 ITYNGVTGQLLN
-572 ENAATP
+572 ENATTS

-585 SAPTKDSPQV
+585 PKSSTNSTQV

-608 LQETFSP
+608 LQETFSL

-630 PPTISGSQ
+630 PPVISGSK

-647 NANMPWYDH
+647 NADMPWYNH

-692 TNGSN
+692 ASNSN
-697 LVIGYNA
+697 LVIGYNS

-711 SSSGT
+711 SSSDT

-721 TSGSALNGHCGPW
+721 TSGSALSGHCGPW
-734 PYYQCIGTTNGA
+734 PYYQCTGTTNGT

-790 NAGAYSSSM
+790 NAGIYSSSM
-799 TFSTQNMDSSQNLNG
+799 TFSTQNMDNSQNLNG
-814 LNANGKLSV
+814 LNSNGKLSV
-823 YGATFTNQAKDGKFI
+823 YGTTFTNQAKDGKFI

-928 STNSDGSQN
+928 PTNSDGSQN

-957 MAFNGPTNTSVKG
+957 VVFNSPTNTSVKG

-991 MINFSAH
+991 TITFNAH

-1050 SAGNGIYDV
+1050 SVGNGVYDV

-1068 NFQEVFSPNSISIRR
+1068 NFQEIFSQNSISIRR
-1083 LGVGMVFDYV
+1083 LGVSMVFDYV

-1098 DHLYYQN
+1098 DHLYYKDVV
-1105 ALGFMTYMPNS
+1105 GFMTYMPNS
-1116 YNNNLGNLNNTIYYY
+1116 YNNNLGNANNTIYYY
-1131 DKSIDFYASGKTLF
+1131 DNSIDFYASGKTLF

-1151 QTLTGQNSAIVFGA
+1151 QTFTGQNSAIVFGA

-1259 QSSSMNFIS
+1259 QSSSMNFVS
-1268 NSANIQAQ
+1268 NGANIQAQ

-1310 VGQTQSVFKFNAVNA
+1310 VGTTQSVFKFNAKNT
-1325 ISFTNSSNLSS
+1325 ISFTNSTNLSS
-1336 GLYQISAKSVLFDNS
+1336 GLYQISANSVLFDNS

-1360 SIKANAISLSQN
+1360 SIKASAINLSQN
-1372 ASINASNHSTLELS
+1372 ASINASNHSTLELQ

-1398 LNQSAINVSNNATI
+1398 LNQSTINVSNNTTI
-1412 NDYASLIASNGSHLN
+1412 NDYASLIASNNAHIN
-1427 FNGAVNFNSANITTS
+1427 FNGTTNFNSANITTS

-1447 IVFKGASS
+1447 IVFKGASF

-1463 NNSFLDF
+1463 NNSSLDF

-1483 FYNNAFS
+1483 FYDNAFS

-1497 QALDIKA
+1497 QALDVKA

-1512 LNPNNSSVLNL
+1512 LNPNNSSVLDL

-1630 IFNYQKVYNNANGV
+1630 VFNYQKVYNNANGV

-1651 QGVFYLT
+1651 EGVFYLT

-1670 YQASGSNNTT
+1670 YQANGSNNTT

-1689 SVISQTYNAQ
+1689 SVISQTYNVQ
-1699 GNPISALHV
+1699 GNPISALHI

-1738 DFSLSSLSNLKGD
+1738 DFSLSSLSDLKGD
-1751 ALNQLTKLITPSDWK
+1751 ALNQLTKLITPDDWK

-1783 NNGAL
+1783 NNGTL
-1788 IIGATKIGQTNTNST
+1788 TIGATKIGQTNTNSA

-1919 EVAMQSINKAGGLG
+1919 EVAVQSINKAGGLG

-1942 GSVIGGYLTPEQKN
+1942 NSVIGGYLTPEQKN

-2042 QVISVMLQDI
+2042 QVISVVLQDI
-2052 VKPSEAL
+2052 VKPSNAL

-2069 MIGEFLGQDMLNSL
+2069 MIGEFLGQDTLNSL

-2105 GPIYEQGLGD
+2105 GPVYEQGLGD
-2115 LIPNLGKKGL
+2115 LIPSLGKKGL

-2131 SQVWQRGDFSF
+2131 SQVWQKGDFSF

-2170 LIFAGNNHIA
+2170 LIFAGNNHIS
-2180 FTNHSGTLN
+2180 FTNHAGTLN

-2206 NGLKINAAN
+2206 NGLKINAGSN
-2215 NNVSVSQ
+2215 NISVSQ
-2222 GNLFINA
+2222 GDLFINA
-2229 SCVQQSDP
+2229 SCTQQSDP
-2237 ITTNTANPCALSA
+2237 TAANATNPCTLSA
-2250 QSANGASSNNASNN
+2250 QSTNGASNASNN
-2264 APIALNNND
+2264 MQIALNNND

-2293 VVDFSKIKGSANIK
+2293 VVDFSKVKGSANVK

-2350 ATQKIGV
+2350 ATQKIEV

-2379 GALNNFGAIH
+2379 GVLNNFGTIH
-2389 FNLENIQTPA
+2389 FNLENIQTPT

-2412 TQTPFINVNNSM
+2412 TQTPFMNVNNSM

-2470 VLTYL
+2470 ILTYL

-2489 VALPNSNNASPNN
+2489 VALPNSNNASQNH

-2509 HNQVKMSYGDK
+2509 HDQIKMSYGNK
-2520 VMDFTPP
+2520 IMDFTPP

-2540 ALNQIEAIGGN
+2540 ALNQIEAVGG
-2551 NAIKWLSTLMIKTK
+2551 NAIKWLSILMMETK
-2565 ENPLFAPIYLEN
+2565 ENPLFAPIYLKN
-2577 HSLNEILD
+2577 HSLNEILGV
-2585 ATKDLQNT
+2585 AKDLQNT

-2627 FRAREGESNFSERL
+2627 FRAREGESDFSERL

-2651 PNPSEI
+2651 PNPGEV
-2657 FVKYSQPNKHPNN
+2657 FVKHSQPSKHQNN

-2716 NGNIMRSLGNNVDV
+2716 NGNIMHSLGNNVDV

-2745 SANETYGGNASHI
+2745 SANETYGGNATSI

-2809 GLSGMKGKMQNPAYQ
+2809 GLSGMKGKMNDAAYK
-2824 QFVMHSNPSNE
+2824 QFLMHSNPSNE

-2846 RKYFGKNSY
+2846 RKYFGQNSY

-2867 IKAKGDNMVRFV
+2867 IKSKGGNTVRFV

-2888 GEIFNTFASVITGGE
+2888 GEVFNTFASVITGGE
-2903 MHLWRLMYVNAGVG
+2903 MHLWRLVYVNAGVG

-2924 QDLNITGNVGMRVAF
+2924 QDINITGNVGMRVAF

>member
-1 MKQFKKKPKKI
+1 MKKFKKKPKKI
-12 KRSQKIILK
+12 TRKQKTILK

-27 PLLIGGFASGVYA
+27 PLLISGFASGAYA

-55 KVCVHRPWYALWS
+55 KVCVHHPWYALWS

-102 NQDITANL
+102 NQSITANL

-169 AGTINVNNSVEVGN
+169 TGTINVNNSVEVGN

-204 VTINSNINAYKT
+204 VNVNSNISAYKT

-252 SSSGPSYSF
+252 STSGPSYSF
-261 KGTTSATN
+261 KGTTNATN
-269 TTFSNASGSFT
+269 TTFSNANGSFT
-280 FEESANFSGA
+280 FEENATFSGA
-290 KLNGGAFTFNK
+290 KWNGGAFTFNK
-301 GFNATNNTA
+301 GFSATNNTA

-315 FTFKGTSSF
+315 FTFKDTSSF

-330 NASYTFD
+330 NATYTFN

-351 FTFNNQSNPTN
+351 FTFNNQNN
-362 SAQHPQIL
+362 QSAQHPQI
-370 FENSSF
+370 
-376 NGGIFTFNNQTNPT
+376 Q
-390 NSAQHPQILF
+390 
-400 ENSSFSGSTT
+400 NSSFSGSAT
-410 TLKGSATFEQAFNNS
+410 TLKGSVIFQQAFNNS

-448 IEKDASFNNT
+448 INEGASFNNT
-458 SFNTPVDTNN
+458 SFNTSIDANN
-468 MSVTGSVTLSGKN
+468 MTISGGVTLSGKN

-497 LAQGATFNLTSLGS
+497 LTQGATFNLTSLGS

-533 LNSLTNALK
+533 INSLTNALK
-542 TTESSSKPQSFAQ
+542 TSESPSKLQSFAQ

-572 ENAATP
+572 ENATTS

-585 SAPTKDSPQV
+585 SKSSTNSTQV

-608 LQETFSP
+608 LQETFSH

-630 PPTISGSQ
+630 PPVISGSK

-647 NANMPWYDH
+647 NADMPWYDH

-692 TNGSN
+692 ASGSN

-711 SSSGT
+711 SSSDT

-734 PYYQCIGTTNGA
+734 PYYQCTGTTNGA

-790 NAGAYSSSM
+790 NAGIYSSSM
-799 TFSTQNMDSSQNLNG
+799 TFSTQSMDNSQNLNG

-823 YGATFTNQAKDGKFI
+823 YGATFTNQAKDGKFT

-900 SNATTS
+900 SSATTS
-906 FVGDFTNA
+906 FMGDFTNA

-928 STNSDGSQN
+928 STNSNDSQN
-937 TANFNNT
+937 STNFNNT

-952 ATFDN
+952 ATFDHV
-957 MAFNGPTNTSVKG
+957 AFNSPTNTSVKG
-970 QVTLNN
+970 QVILNN

-991 MINFSAH
+991 TITFNAH

-1003 GEAITNGNPI
+1003 DEAITNGNPI
-1013 TLVSSSKEIEYNNAF
+1013 TLVSSSKEIDYNNAF

-1050 SAGNGIYDV
+1050 SAGNGVYDV

-1068 NFQEVFSPNSISIRR
+1068 NFQEVFSQNSISIRR
-1083 LGVGMVFDYV
+1083 LGVGMVFDYM

-1116 YNNNLGNLNNTIYYY
+1116 YNNNLGNPNNTIYYY
-1131 DKSIDFYASGKTLF
+1131 DNSIDFYASGKTLF

-1151 QTLTGQNSAIVFGA
+1151 QTFTGQNSAIVFGA
-1165 KNIWTNASDA
+1165 KSIWTNASDA
-1175 PQSNT
+1175 PQSNA

-1259 QSSSMNFIS
+1259 QSSSMNLVS

-1310 VGQTQSVFKFNAVNA
+1310 VGKTQSVFKFNATNA
-1325 ISFTNSSNLSS
+1325 ISFTNSTNLSS

-1360 SIKANAISLSQN
+1360 SIKANAINLSQN
-1372 ASINASNHSTLELS
+1372 ASINASNHSTLELQ

-1398 LNQSAINVSNNATI
+1398 LNQSTINVSNNATI
-1412 NDYASLIASNGSHLN
+1412 NDHASLIASNNAHIN
-1427 FNGAVNFNSANITTS
+1427 FNGTTNFNSANITAS
-1442 LSDSS
+1442 LNDSS
-1447 IVFKGASS
+1447 IVFKGAIS

-1463 NNSFLDF
+1463 NHSSLDF

-1483 FYNNAFS
+1483 FYDNAFS

-1497 QALDIKA
+1497 QTLDIKA

-1512 LNPNNSSVLNL
+1512 LNPNNSSVLDL

-1559 ADMNSNWY
+1559 AGMSSNWY
-1567 ERISFFGMRIN
+1567 ERINFFGMRIS
-1578 DGIYDAKNQTY
+1578 DGIYDATNQTY

-1630 IFNYQKVYNNANGV
+1630 VFNYQKVYNNANGV

-1651 QGVFYLT
+1651 EGVFYLT

-1670 YQASGSNNTT
+1670 YQANGSNNTT

-1689 SVISQTYNAQ
+1689 SIISQTYNAQ
-1699 GNPISALHV
+1699 GNPISALHI

-1723 MALKLY
+1723 MALRLY

-1738 DFSLSSLSNLKGD
+1738 DFSLSSLSGLNPN

-1783 NNGAL
+1783 NNGTL
-1788 IIGATKIGQTNTNST
+1788 IIGATKIGQTDTNSA
-1803 VVFGGLGYQKPCDYT
+1803 VVFGGLGYQTPCDYT

-1919 EVAMQSINKAGGLG
+1919 EVAVQSINKAGGLG

-1969 NLMNDSGLNTAI
+1969 NLMNDSGLNAAI

-2027 LFNQITGFISANDIG
+2027 LLNQITGFISANDIG

-2059 QNDVVALGKQ
+2059 QNDVAALGKQ
-2069 MIGEFLGQDMLNSL
+2069 MIGEFLGQDTLNSL

-2105 GPIYEQGLGD
+2105 GSIYEQGLGD

-2131 SQVWQRGDFSF
+2131 SQVWQKGDFSF

-2180 FTNHSGTLN
+2180 FTNHAGTLQ
-2189 LLSNQV
+2189 LLSDQV

-2229 SCVQQSDP
+2229 SCAGQSNP
-2237 ITTNTANPCALSA
+2237 TTANITNPCTLSA
-2250 QSANGASSNNASNN
+2250 QSANGASSNASNN
-2264 APIALNNND
+2264 AQIALNNND

-2307 NLYLYNNAQFQANNL
+2307 NLYLYHNAQFQANNL

-2333 ASFVTNN
+2333 ASFMANN

-2350 ATQKIGV
+2350 ATRKIEV
-2357 LQNLVIAS
+2357 LQNLTIAS

-2389 FNLENIQTPA
+2389 FNLENIQTPT

-2412 TQTPFINVNNSM
+2412 TQTPFMNVNNSM

-2442 INPNSLQSYLKLYTL
+2442 INPNSLQSYLNLYTL
-2457 ININGNHIEEKNG
+2457 ININGNRIEEKNG

-2489 VALPNSNNASPNN
+2489 VALPNSNNAHQNN

-2509 HNQVKMSYGDK
+2509 HNQVKMSYGNK

-2540 ALNQIEAIGGN
+2540 ALNKIEAVGGN

-2577 HSLNEILD
+2577 HSLNEVLD

-2651 PNPSEI
+2651 PNPSEV

-2670 LWVQGVGGASF
+2670 LWIQGVGGASF

-2707 YVAYGYSGF
+2707 YVAYGYSDF

-2745 SANETYGGNASHI
+2745 STNETYGGNASHI

-2809 GLSGMKGKMQNPAYQ
+2809 GLSGMKGKMNDAAYK
-2824 QFVMHSNPSNE
+2824 QFLMHSNPSNE

-2846 RKYFGKNSY
+2846 RKYFGQNSY

-2867 IKAKGDNMVRFV
+2867 IKSKGDNMVRFV

-2888 GEIFNTFASVITGGE
+2888 GEVFNTFASVITGGE

-2924 QDLNITGNVGMRVAF
+2924 QDINITGNVGMRVAF

>member
-1 MKQFKKKPKKI
+1 MKKFKKKPKSI
-12 KRSQKIILK
+12 KRSHQKTILK
-21 RPLWLM
+21 RPLWLA
-27 PLLIGGFASGVYA
+27 PLLISGFANGVYA
-40 DGTDILGLSWGEKSQ
+40 NNLWDLLNPKVGGEYVHWVKGSQYCAWWEFAGCLKNVWGANHKG
-55 KVCVHRPWYALWS
+55 YDA
-68 CDKWE
+68 
-73 EKTQQFT
+73 
-80 GNQLITKT
+80 
-88 WAGGNAANYYHSQN
+88 GNAANYLSSQN
-102 NQDITANL
+102 YQAISVGSGNET
-110 KNDNGTYFLS
+110 GTYSLS
-120 GLYNYTGGEYNGGN
+120 GFTNYVGGN
-134 LDIELGSNATF
+134 LTI
-145 NLGANSGNSFTSW
+145 NLGNSVVLDLSGSNSFTS
-158 YPNGH
+158 YQGYNQGKDD
-163 TNVTFS
+163 VTFNV
-169 AGTINVNNSVEVGN
+169 GTINLNGALEVGN

-189 GTHTGTATLN
+189 GTHTGIATLN

-204 VTINSNINAYKT
+204 VTINSNISAYKT
-216 SQVNIGNANSAITI
+216 SQVNIGNANSTITI
-230 NSVSLSG
+230 NSVSLNG
-237 DTCSSLAKIGSGANC
+237 DTCSSLASVGVGANC
-252 SSSGPSYSF
+252 SNSGPSYSF

-280 FEESANFSGA
+280 FEENATFSGA
-290 KLNGGAFTFNK
+290 KWNGGTYTFNK
-301 GFNATNNTA
+301 EFSATNNTV

-315 FTFKGTSSF
+315 FNFKGASSF
-324 NNATFS
+324 NSASFS

-337 NQATFQNSSFNGGT
+337 NQATFQNSSFDGGT
-351 FTFNNQSNPTN
+351 FTFNNQTN
-362 SAQHPQIL
+362 QSAQHPQI
-370 FENSSF
+370 
-376 NGGIFTFNNQTNPT
+376 Q
-390 NSAQHPQILF
+390 
-400 ENSSFSGSTT
+400 NSSFSGNAT
-410 TLKGSATFEQAFNNS
+410 TLKGFVDFQQAFNNS

-433 ASFDN
+433 ASFNN

-448 IEKDASFNNT
+448 INESASFNSTTFNT
-458 SFNTPVDTNN
+458 SVDTNN
-468 MSVTGSVTLSGKN
+468 MSVTGGVTLSGKN
-481 DLKNGST
+481 DLNNGTT

-497 LAQGATFNLTSLGS
+497 LTQGTTFNLTSLGS

-526 NHLLNHA
+526 NNLLNHA
-533 LNSLTNALK
+533 LNSLTSALK
-542 TTESSSKPQSFAQ
+542 TNESSSDPQSFAQ
-555 GLWDM
+555 GLWEM
-560 ITYNGVTGQLLS
+560 ITYNGVTGQLLN
-572 ENAATP
+572 ENAATS

-585 SAPTKDSPQV
+585 PKSSSNSPQV

-608 LQETFSP
+608 LQETFSH

-630 PPTISGSQ
+630 PPVINGSK

-647 NANMPWYDH
+647 NADMPWYDH

-692 TNGSN
+692 ANGSN

-711 SSSGT
+711 SSSDT

-734 PYYQCIGTTNGA
+734 PYYQCTGTTNGT

-790 NAGAYSSSM
+790 NAGIYSSSM
-799 TFSTQNMDSSQNLNG
+799 TFSTQNMDNSQNLKG
-814 LNANGKLSV
+814 LNSNGKLLV
-823 YGATFTNQAKDGKFI
+823 YGTTFTNQAKDGKFI

-928 STNSDGSQN
+928 STNGSQN
-937 TANFNNT
+937 NANFNNT
-944 GSVNIAGN
+944 GSVNISGN

-957 MAFNGPTNTSVKG
+957 VVFNGPTNTSVKG

-991 MINFSAH
+991 TITFNAH

-1003 GEAITNGNPI
+1003 DEAITNGNPI

-1050 SAGNGIYDV
+1050 SVGNGVYDV

-1068 NFQEVFSPNSISIRR
+1068 NFQEIFSPNSISIRR
-1083 LGVGMVFDYV
+1083 LGVGMVFDYM

-1098 DHLYYQN
+1098 DHLYYKDVV
-1105 ALGFMTYMPNS
+1105 GFMTYMPNS
-1116 YNNNLGNLNNTIYYY
+1116 YNNNLGNSNNTIYYY

-1151 QTLTGQNSAIVFGA
+1151 QTFTGQNSAIVFGA

-1175 PQSNT
+1175 PQSNA

-1259 QSSSMNFIS
+1259 QSSSMNFVS

-1276 NSYFIDDTAQNKGN
+1276 NSYFIDDTAQNSGN

-1310 VGQTQSVFKFNAVNA
+1310 VGTTQSVFKFNAVNA
-1325 ISFTNSSNLSS
+1325 ISFTNSTNLSS
-1336 GLYQISAKSVLFDNS
+1336 GLYQMQAKSVLFDNS

-1360 SIKANAISLSQN
+1360 SIKASAINLSQN
-1372 ASINASNHSTLELS
+1372 ASINASNHSTLELQ

-1398 LNQSAINVSNNATI
+1398 LNQSTINVSNNATI
-1412 NDYASLIASNGSHLN
+1412 NDHASLIASNNAHIN

-1442 LSDSS
+1442 LNNSS

-1463 NNSFLDF
+1463 NNSSLDF

-1483 FYNNAFS
+1483 FYDNAFS

-1497 QALDIKA
+1497 QALDVKA

-1512 LNPNNSSVLNL
+1512 LNPNSSSVLDL
-1523 KNSQLVFSDQGSLN
+1523 KNSQLVFGDQGSLN

-1559 ADMNSNWY
+1559 ANMNNNWY

-1651 QGVFYLT
+1651 EGVFYLT

-1670 YQASGSNNTT
+1670 YQANGSNNTT
-1680 KNNNLTSES
+1680 KNNNLSSES

-1699 GNPISALHV
+1699 GNPISALHI

-1738 DFSLSSLSNLKGD
+1738 DFSLSSLSDLKGD

-1783 NNGAL
+1783 NNGTL
-1788 IIGATKIGQTNTNST
+1788 IIGATKIGQTDTNSS
-1803 VVFGGLGYQKPCDYT
+1803 VVFGGLGYQTPCDYT

-1919 EVAMQSINKAGGLG
+1919 EVAVQSINKAGGLG

-1942 GSVIGGYLTPEQKN
+1942 NSVIGGYLTPEQKN

-1969 NLMNDSGLNTAI
+1969 NLMNDSGLNAAI

-2042 QVISVMLQDI
+2042 QIISVMLQDI
-2052 VKPSEAL
+2052 VKPSNAL

-2069 MIGEFLGQDMLNSL
+2069 MIGEFLGQDTLNSL

-2115 LIPNLGKKGL
+2115 LIPSLGKKGL

-2131 SQVWQRGDFSF
+2131 SQVWQKGDFSF

-2170 LIFAGNNHIA
+2170 LIFAGNNRIA
-2180 FTNHSGTLN
+2180 FTNHFGTLQ

-2195 SNINITTLDAS
+2195 SNINITTLNAS
-2206 NGLKINAAN
+2206 NGLKINAGSN
-2215 NNVSVSQ
+2215 NISVSQ

-2229 SCVQQSDP
+2229 SCVQQSTP
-2237 ITTNTANPCALSA
+2237 TAVNTANPCTTA
-2250 QSANGASSNNASNN
+2250 QNNASSNNASNN
-2264 APIALNNND
+2264 APIALNNNH

-2322 TISNQAVLEKN
+2322 IISNQAVLEKN
-2333 ASFVTNN
+2333 ASFTANN

-2350 ATQKIGV
+2350 ATQKIEV

-2379 GALNNFGAIH
+2379 GVLNNLGTIH
-2389 FNLENIQTPA
+2389 FNLENSQTPVN
-2399 PLIQAEGIINLNT
+2399 PLIQAKGIINLNT
-2412 TQTPFINVNNSM
+2412 AQTPFINVNNSM

-2489 VALPNSNNASPNN
+2489 VALPNSNNASQNH

-2509 HNQVKMSYGDK
+2509 HDQIKMSYGNK
-2520 VMDFTPP
+2520 IMDFTPP

-2551 NAIKWLSTLMIKTK
+2551 AIKWLSTLMMETK
-2565 ENPLFAPIYLEN
+2565 ENPLFAPIYLKN
-2577 HSLNEILD
+2577 HSLNEILGV
-2585 ATKDLQNT
+2585 TKDLQNT
-2593 ASLISNPNFRDN
+2593 ASLISNPNFRNN

-2627 FRAREGESNFSERL
+2627 FRSREGESDFSL

-2651 PNPSEI
+2651 PNPGEV
-2657 FVKYSQPNKHPNN
+2657 FVKYSQLSKHQNN
-2670 LWVQGVGGASF
+2670 LWVQGIGGASF

-2689 YGLNVGYDR
+2689 YGLNAGYDR

-2707 YVAYGYSGF
+2707 YVAYGYSDF
-2716 NGNIMRSLGNNVDV
+2716 NGNIMHSLGNNVDV

-2745 SANETYGGNASHI
+2745 SANETYGGNATNI

-2764 LSVLNQRYNY
+2764 LSVLNQRYSY

-2809 GLSGMKGKMQNPAYQ
+2809 GLSGMKGKMNDAAYK
-2824 QFVMHSNPSNE
+2824 QFLMHSNPSNE

-2846 RKYFGKNSY
+2846 RKYFGQNSY

-2867 IKAKGDNMVRFV
+2867 IKSKGGNTVRFV

-2888 GEIFNTFASVITGGE
+2888 GEVFNTFASVITGGE

-2924 QDLNITGNVGMRVAF
+2924 QDINITGNVGMRVAF

>member
-1 MKQFKKKPKKI
+1 MKKFKKKPKSI
-12 KRSQKIILK
+12 KRSHQKTILK
-21 RPLWLM
+21 RPLWLA
-27 PLLIGGFASGVYA
+27 PLLISGFASGVYA
-40 DGTDILGLSWGEKSQ
+40 NNLWDLLNPKVGGEYVHWVKGSQYCAWWEFAGCLKNVWGANHKG
-55 KVCVHRPWYALWS
+55 YDA
-68 CDKWE
+68 
-73 EKTQQFT
+73 
-80 GNQLITKT
+80 
-88 WAGGNAANYYHSQN
+88 GNAANYLSSQN
-102 NQDITANL
+102 YQAISVGSGNET
-110 KNDNGTYFLS
+110 GTYSLS
-120 GLYNYTGGEYNGGN
+120 GFTNYVGGN
-134 LDIELGSNATF
+134 LTI
-145 NLGANSGNSFTSW
+145 NLGNSVVLDLSDSNSFTS
-158 YPNGH
+158 YQGYNQGKDDVSFNVGAINLNG
-163 TNVTFS
+163 TL
-169 AGTINVNNSVEVGN
+169 EVGN

-204 VTINSNINAYKT
+204 VNINSNISAFKT
-216 SQVNIGNANSAITI
+216 SQVNVGNANSAITI
-230 NSVSLSG
+230 GSVSLSG
-237 DTCSSLAKIGSGANC
+237 DVCSSLASVGVGANC
-252 SSSGPSYSF
+252 STSGPSYSF
-261 KGTTSATN
+261 KGITNATN
-269 TTFSNASGSFT
+269 TAFSNTSGSFT
-280 FEESANFSGA
+280 FEENATFSGA

-301 GFNATNNTA
+301 EISATNNTA

-315 FTFKGTSSF
+315 FNFKGASSF
-324 NNATFS
+324 NGATFS
-330 NASYTFD
+330 NASYTFN

-351 FTFNNQSNPTN
+351 FTFNNQNN
-362 SAQHPQIL
+362 QSAQHPQI
-370 FENSSF
+370 
-376 NGGIFTFNNQTNPT
+376 Q
-390 NSAQHPQILF
+390 
-400 ENSSFSGSTT
+400 NSSFSGNAT
-410 TLKGSATFEQAFNNS
+410 TLKGFVDFQQAFNNS

-433 ASFDN
+433 ASFNN

-448 IEKDASFNNT
+448 IEKEASFNNT
-458 SFNTPVDTNN
+458 TFNTSVEANN
-468 MSVTGSVTLSGKN
+468 MTITGSVTLSGKN

-488 LDFGSSKIT
+488 LDFGSSKVT
-497 LAQGATFNLTSLGS
+497 LTQGTTFNLTSLSS

-526 NHLLNHA
+526 NNLLNHV
-533 LNSLTNALK
+533 LNSLTSALK
-542 TTESSSKPQSFAQ
+542 TNENYSDPQSFAQ

-572 ENAATP
+572 ADATASKP
-578 KNTDSSP
+578 ADSSP
-585 SAPTKDSPQV
+585 SKSSTNPTQV

-630 PPTISGSQ
+630 PPVISGSK

-647 NANMPWYDH
+647 NADMHWYDH

-692 TNGSN
+692 ASNSN
-697 LVIGYNA
+697 LVIGYNS
-704 TWTGNSV
+704 TWTDHNV
-711 SSSGT
+711 SSNDT

-721 TSGSALNGHCGPW
+721 TSGSVLNGHCGPW
-734 PYYQCIGTTNGA
+734 PYYQCTGTTDGA

-766 GGAANLVFNGVDSI
+766 GGAANLIFNGVDSI

-790 NAGAYSSSM
+790 NAGIYSSSM
-799 TFSTQNMDSSQNLNG
+799 TFSTQSMDNSQNMNG
-814 LNANGKLSV
+814 LNPNGKLLV
-823 YGATFTNQAKDGKFI
+823 YGATFTNEAKDGKFI
-838 FNAGQATFENTN
+838 FNAGQAVFENTN
-850 FNGGSYQFSGDSL
+850 FNGGSYQFNGDSL

-878 SAKNASFNNAN
+878 SAKNASFDNAN
-889 FNNSASFNFNN
+889 FNNGASFNFNN

-914 NSNLQIAGNAVFGN
+914 NSNLQIAGSAVFGN
-928 STNSDGSQN
+928 SNNDSQN
-937 TANFNNT
+937 NANFNNT
-944 GSVNIAGN
+944 GSVNISGN

-957 MAFNGPTNTSVKG
+957 VVFNSPTNTSVKG

-991 MINFSAH
+991 TITFNAH

-1050 SAGNGIYDV
+1050 SASNGVYDV

-1068 NFQEVFSPNSISIRR
+1068 NFQEIFSQNSISIRR
-1083 LGVGMVFDYV
+1083 LGVGMVFDYM

-1116 YNNNLGNLNNTIYYY
+1116 YNNNLGNSNNTIYYY
-1131 DKSIDFYASGKTLF
+1131 DNSIDFYASGKTLF

-1151 QTLTGQNSAIVFGA
+1151 QTFTGQNSAIVFGA
-1165 KNIWTNASDA
+1165 KSIWTNASDA
-1175 PQSNT
+1175 PQSDT

-1259 QSSSMNFIS
+1259 QSSSMNFTS

-1276 NSYFIDDTAQNKGN
+1276 NSYFIDDTAQNGGN

-1310 VGQTQSVFKFNAVNA
+1310 VGQTQSVFKFNAKNA
-1325 ISFTNSSNLSS
+1325 ISFTNSTNLSS
-1336 GLYQISAKSVLFDNS
+1336 GLYQMQAKSVLFDNS

-1360 SIKANAISLSQN
+1360 SIKANAINLSQN
-1372 ASINASNHSTLELS
+1372 ASINASNHSTLELQ

-1412 NDYASLIASNGSHLN
+1412 NDYASLIASNNAHIN
-1427 FNGAVNFNSANITTS
+1427 FNGAVNFNSANTTTS
-1442 LSDSS
+1442 LNNSS
-1447 IVFKGASS
+1447 IVFKGAIS

-1463 NNSFLDF
+1463 NNSSLDF

-1483 FYNNAFS
+1483 FYDNAFS

-1512 LNPNNSSVLNL
+1512 LNPNNSSVLDL

-1559 ADMNSNWY
+1559 AGMNSNWY
-1567 ERISFFGMRIN
+1567 ERINFFGMRIN
-1578 DGIYDAKNQTY
+1578 DGVYDATNQTY

-1630 IFNYQKVYNNANGV
+1630 VFNYQKVYNNANGV

-1651 QGVFYLT
+1651 KGVFYLT
-1658 SSVKGYYNPNQS
+1658 SNVKGYYNPNQS

-1689 SVISQTYNAQ
+1689 SVISQTYDAQ
-1699 GNPISALHV
+1699 GNPIGALHV

-1738 DFSLSSLSNLKGD
+1738 DFSPSSLSD
-1751 ALNQLTKLITPSDWK
+1751 LNSDVLNELTKLITPNDWK

-1783 NNGAL
+1783 NNGTL
-1788 IIGATKIGQTNTNST
+1788 IVGATKIGQTDTNSA

-1818 DIVCQKFRGTY
+1818 DIICQKFRGTY

-1933 NLIVNTLGS
+1933 NLIADMLGS
-1942 GSVIGGYLTPEQKN
+1942 DSVIGGHLTPEQKN

-1969 NLMNDSGLNTAI
+1969 NLMNDSGLNAAI

-2052 VKPSEAL
+2052 VKPSNAL
-2059 QNDVVALGKQ
+2059 KNDAVALGKQ
-2069 MIGEFLGQDMLNSL
+2069 MIGEFLGQDTLNSL

-2105 GPIYEQGLGD
+2105 GFIYEQGLGD
-2115 LIPNLGKKGL
+2115 LMPNLGKKGL

-2131 SQVWQRGDFSF
+2131 SQVWQKGDFSF

-2170 LIFAGNNHIA
+2170 LIFAGNNHIS
-2180 FTNHSGTLN
+2180 FTNHAGTLQ

-2195 SNINITTLDAS
+2195 SNINITTLNAS

-2229 SCVQQSDP
+2229 SCAQQSDP
-2237 ITTNTANPCALSA
+2237 TTANAANPCTLTT
-2250 QSANGASSNNASNN
+2250 QSTNNASSNNASNN
-2264 APIALNNND
+2264 AQIALSNND

-2322 TISNQAVLEKN
+2322 IISNQAVLEKN
-2333 ASFVTNN
+2333 ASFTANN

-2350 ATQKIGV
+2350 ATQKIEV

-2379 GALNNFGAIH
+2379 GALNNLGAIH
-2389 FNLENIQTPA
+2389 FNLENTQTPT

-2412 TQTPFINVNNSM
+2412 TQTPFMNVNNSM

-2489 VALPNSNNASPNN
+2489 VALPDSNNVSQNN

-2509 HNQVKMSYGDK
+2509 YNQVKMSYGDK

-2540 ALNQIEAIGGN
+2540 ALNQIEAVGGN
-2551 NAIKWLSTLMIKTK
+2551 NAIKWLSTLMMETK

-2577 HSLNEILD
+2577 HSLNEILGV
-2585 ATKDLQNT
+2585 AKDLLNT

-2627 FRAREGESNFSERL
+2627 FRAREGESDFSERL
-2641 LELKN
+2641 LELKS

-2651 PNPSEI
+2651 PNPGEV
-2657 FVKYSQPNKHPNN
+2657 FVKYSQLSKHPNN
-2670 LWVQGVGGASF
+2670 LWVQGIGGASF

-2689 YGLNVGYDR
+2689 YGLNAGYDR

-2716 NGNIMRSLGNNVDV
+2716 NGNIMHSLVNNVDV

-2745 SANETYGGNASHI
+2745 SANEIYGGNASNI

-2764 LSVLNQRYNY
+2764 LSVLNQRYSY

-2789 MFKQKS
+2789 MFKHKS
-2795 VVLKPQVGLSYHFI
+2795 VVLKPQVGLSYYFI
-2809 GLSGMKGKMQNPAYQ
+2809 GLSGMKGKMNDAAYK
-2824 QFVMHSNPSNE
+2824 QFLMRSNPSNE

-2867 IKAKGDNMVRFV
+2867 IKSKGGNVVRFV

-2888 GEIFNTFASVITGGE
+2888 GEVFNTFASVITGGE
-2903 MHLWRLMYVNAGVG
+2903 MHLWRLVYVNAGVG

-2924 QDLNITGNVGMRVAF
+2924 QDINITGNVGMRVAF

>member
-1 MKQFKKKPKKI
+1 MKKFKKKPKSI
-12 KRSQKIILK
+12 KRSHQNQKTILK

-27 PLLIGGFASGVYA
+27 PLLISGFASGVYA

-55 KVCVHRPWYALWS
+55 KVCVHHPWYALWS

-88 WAGGNAANYYHSQN
+88 WAGGNAANYYHTQN

-120 GLYNYTGGEYNGGN
+120 GLYNYTGGENNGGN

-145 NLGANSGNSFTSW
+145 DLGAHSGNSFTSW

-204 VTINSNINAYKT
+204 VNINSNISAFKT
-216 SQVNIGNANSAITI
+216 SQVNVGNANSVITI
-230 NSVSLSG
+230 GSVSLSG
-237 DTCSSLAKIGSGANC
+237 KVCSSLANVGVGANC
-252 SSSGPSYSF
+252 STSGPSYSF
-261 KGTTSATN
+261 KGTTNATN
-269 TTFSNASGSFT
+269 TAFSNAKGSFT
-280 FEESANFSGA
+280 FEENATFSGA
-290 KLNGGAFTFNK
+290 KWNGGTYTFNK
-301 GFNATNNTA
+301 EFNATNNTA

-315 FTFKGTSSF
+315 FNFKGASSF
-324 NNATFS
+324 NGASFS
-330 NASYTFD
+330 NASYTFND
-337 NQATFQNSSFNGGT
+337 QATFQNSSFNGGT
-351 FTFNNQSNPTN
+351 FTFNNQTN
-362 SAQHPQIL
+362 QSAQHPKIQ
-370 FENSSF
+370 
-376 NGGIFTFNNQTNPT
+376 
-390 NSAQHPQILF
+390 
-400 ENSSFSGSTT
+400 NSSFSGGAI
-410 TLKGSATFEQAFNNS
+410 TLKGFVNFQQAFNNS

-433 ASFDN
+433 ASFNN
-438 ATFNNTGKIT
+438 ANFNNTGKIT
-448 IEKDASFNNT
+448 ISESASFNDTTFNT
-458 SFNTPVDTNN
+458 SVNASN

-497 LAQGATFNLTSLGS
+497 LAQGTTFNLTSLGD
-511 EKSVTI
+511 KNSVTI

-526 NHLLNHA
+526 NNLLNHA
-533 LNSLTNALK
+533 LNSLTSALK
-542 TTESSSKPQSFAQ
+542 TNESSSDPQSFAQ

-560 ITYNGVTGQLLS
+560 ITYNGVTGQLLN
-572 ENAATP
+572 ENAATS
-578 KNTDSSP
+578 KNTDSLPPKS
-585 SAPTKDSPQV
+585 STNPTQV

-608 LQETFSP
+608 LQETFSH

-630 PPTISGSQ
+630 PPVINGSK

-647 NANMPWYDH
+647 NADMHWYNN

-692 TNGSN
+692 ANGSN

-711 SSSGT
+711 SSSDT

-721 TSGSALNGHCGPW
+721 TSGSALNGHCGSW
-734 PYYQCIGTTNGA
+734 PYYQCIGTTKGT

-766 GGAANLVFNGVDSI
+766 GGAANLIFNGVDSI

-790 NAGAYSSSM
+790 NAGIYSSSM
-799 TFSTQNMDSSQNLNG
+799 TFSTQNMDDSQNLKG
-814 LNANGKLSV
+814 LNPNGKLLV
-823 YGATFTNQAKDGKFI
+823 YGTTFTNQAKDGKFI
-838 FNAGQATFENTN
+838 FNAWQATFENTN
-850 FNGGSYQFSGDSL
+850 FNGGNYQFSGDSL

-900 SNATTS
+900 SSATTS

-914 NSNLQIAGNAVFGN
+914 HSNLQIAGNAVFGN
-928 STNSDGSQN
+928 STNSVGNSTNGSQN
-937 TANFNNT
+937 NANFNNT
-944 GSVNIAGN
+944 GSVNISGN

-957 MAFNGPTNTSVKG
+957 VVFNSPTNTSVKG

-991 MINFSAH
+991 TISFGAH

-1013 TLVSSSKEIEYNNAF
+1013 TLVSSSKEIEYNNA
-1028 SKNLWQLINYQG
+1028 KNLWQLINYQG

-1050 SAGNGIYDV
+1050 SAGNGVYDV

-1068 NFQEVFSPNSISIRR
+1068 NFQETFSPNSISIRR

-1098 DHLYYQN
+1098 DHLYYKDVV
-1105 ALGFMTYMPNS
+1105 GFMTYKPNS
-1116 YNNNLGNLNNTIYYY
+1116 YNNNLGNSNNTIYYY

-1145 TKAEFS
+1145 NKEEFS
-1151 QTLTGQNSAIVFGA
+1151 QIFTGQNSAIVFGA
-1165 KNIWTNASDA
+1165 KNIWTNASDV
-1175 PQSNT
+1175 PQSNA

-1218 ITGSIESGNRISSGG
+1218 ITASIESGNRISSGG

-1259 QSSSMNFIS
+1259 QSSSMNFVS

-1276 NSYFIDDTAQNKGN
+1276 NSYFIDDTAQNGGN

-1310 VGQTQSVFKFNAVNA
+1310 VGKTQSVFKFNAKNA
-1325 ISFTNSSNLSS
+1325 ISFTNSTNLSS
-1336 GLYQISAKSVLFDNS
+1336 GLYQMQAKSVLFDNS

-1360 SIKANAISLSQN
+1360 SIKANAINLSQN
-1372 ASINASNHSTLELS
+1372 ASINASNHSTLELQ
-1386 GDLNL
+1386 GDLNV

-1398 LNQSAINVSNNATI
+1398 LNQSTINVSNNATI

-1427 FNGAVNFNSANITTS
+1427 FNGAINFNSANITTS

-1447 IVFKGASS
+1447 IVFKGAIS

-1463 NNSFLDF
+1463 NNSSLDF

-1483 FYNNAFS
+1483 FYDNAFS

-1497 QALDIKA
+1497 QTLDIKA

-1512 LNPNNSSVLNL
+1512 LNPNNSSVLDL
-1523 KNSQLVFSDQGSLN
+1523 KNSQLVFSDQGRLN

-1559 ADMNSNWY
+1559 AGMNSNWY
-1567 ERISFFGMRIN
+1567 ERINFFGMRIN

-1658 SSVKGYYNPNQS
+1658 SNVKGYYNPNQS
-1670 YQASGSNNTT
+1670 YQANGSNNTT

-1689 SVISQTYNAQ
+1689 SIISQTYNAQ

-1738 DFSLSSLSNLKGD
+1738 DFSLSSLSDLKGD
-1751 ALNQLTKLITPSDWK
+1751 ALNQLTKLITPNDWK
-1766 NINELIDN
+1766 NINEFIDN

-1788 IIGATKIGQTNTNST
+1788 IIGATKIGQTDTNSA
-1803 VVFGGLGYQKPCDYT
+1803 VVFGGLGYQTPCDYT

-1933 NLIVNTLGS
+1933 NLIADMLGS
-1942 GSVIGGYLTPEQKN
+1942 GSVIGGHLTPEQKN
-1956 QTLSQLLGQNNFD
+1956 QTLSQLLGQNNFN
-1969 NLMNDSGLNTAI
+1969 NLMNDSGLNAAI

-2052 VKPSEAL
+2052 VKPSNAL
-2059 QNDVVALGKQ
+2059 KNDVAALGKQ
-2069 MIGEFLGQDMLNSL
+2069 MIGEFLGQDALNSL

-2105 GPIYEQGLGD
+2105 GPVYEQGLGD
-2115 LIPNLGKKGL
+2115 LIPSLGKKGL

-2131 SQVWQRGDFSF
+2131 SQVWQKGDFSF

-2229 SCVQQSDP
+2229 SCAQQSDP
-2237 ITTNTANPCALSA
+2237 TTASATNPCTLSA
-2250 QSANGASSNNASNN
+2250 QSANNASSNNASNN

-2273 ESLMVTANDFNFSG
+2273 ESLIITANDFNFSG

-2293 VVDFSKIKGSANIK
+2293 VVDFSKIKGSANVK

-2350 ATQKIGV
+2350 ATQKIEV

-2379 GALNNFGAIH
+2379 GALNNLGAIH
-2389 FNLENIQTPA
+2389 FNLENTQTPT

-2412 TQTPFINVNNSM
+2412 TQTPFMNVNNSM

-2470 VLTYL
+2470 ALTYL

-2489 VALPNSNNASPNN
+2489 VALPNSNNASQNH

-2509 HNQVKMSYGDK
+2509 YDQIKMSYGDRI
-2520 VMDFTPP
+2520 MDFTPP
-2527 TLQDYIVGIQGQS
+2527 TLQDYIAGIQGQS
-2540 ALNQIEAIGGN
+2540 ALNQIEAVGG
-2551 NAIKWLSTLMIKTK
+2551 NAIKWLSTLMMETK
-2565 ENPLFAPIYLEN
+2565 ENPLFAPIYLKN
-2577 HSLNEILD
+2577 HSLNEILGV
-2585 ATKDLQNT
+2585 TKDLQNT
-2593 ASLISNPNFRDN
+2593 ASLISNPNFRNN

-2627 FRAREGESNFSERL
+2627 FRAREGESAFSEHL

-2651 PNPSEI
+2651 PNPGEV
-2657 FVKYSQPNKHPNN
+2657 FVKYSQLSKHPNN
-2670 LWVQGVGGASF
+2670 LWVQGIGGASF

-2689 YGLNVGYDR
+2689 YGLNAGYDR

-2707 YVAYGYSGF
+2707 YVAYGYSDF

-2745 SANETYGGNASHI
+2745 SANETYGGNANNI
-2758 NSSNSL
+2758 NSSNPL

-2809 GLSGMKGKMQNPAYQ
+2809 GLSGMKGKMNDAAYK
-2824 QFVMHSNPSNE
+2824 QFLMHSNPSNE

-2867 IKAKGDNMVRFV
+2867 IKSKGDNMVRFV

-2888 GEIFNTFASVITGGE
+2888 GEVFNTFASVITGGE

-2924 QDLNITGNVGMRVAF
+2924 QDINITGNVGMRVAF

>member
-1 MKQFKKKPKKI
+1 MKKFKKKPKKI

-88 WAGGNAANYYHSQN
+88 WAGGNAANYYHPQN

-120 GLYNYTGGEYNGGN
+120 GLYNYTGGENNGGN

-189 GTHTGTATLN
+189 GTHTGIATLN

-204 VTINSNINAYKT
+204 VNVNSNINAYKT
-216 SQVNIGNANSAITI
+216 SQVNIGNANSVITI
-230 NSVSLSG
+230 GSVSLSG

-252 SSSGPSYSF
+252 SSLGPSYSF
-261 KGTTSATN
+261 KGTTNATN

-280 FEESANFSGA
+280 FEENATFSGA

-301 GFNATNNTA
+301 EFNATNNTA
-310 FNSGS
+310 FDSGS
-315 FTFKGTSSF
+315 FTFKDTSSF
-324 NNATFS
+324 NGASFS
-330 NASYTFD
+330 NATYTFN

-376 NGGIFTFNNQTNPT
+376 
-390 NSAQHPQILF
+390 
-400 ENSSFSGSTT
+400 SGNAI
-410 TLKGSATFEQAFNNS
+410 TLKGSVIFQQAFNNS

-433 ASFDN
+433 ASFNN

-448 IEKDASFNNT
+448 IEKEASFNNT
-458 SFNTPVDTNN
+458 SFNTPVNTNN
-468 MSVTGSVTLSGKN
+468 MSVTGGVTLSGKN

-497 LAQGATFNLTSLGS
+497 LTQGTTFNLTSLGS

-542 TTESSSKPQSFAQ
+542 TTESSSKPQNFAQ

-572 ENAATP
+572 ESAATS

-585 SAPTKDSPQV
+585 PKYSTNSTQV

-630 PPTISGSQ
+630 PPVINGSK

-647 NANMPWYDH
+647 NADMPWYNH

-692 TNGSN
+692 ANGSN

-711 SSSGT
+711 SSSDT

-734 PYYQCIGTTNGA
+734 PYYQCTGTTNGA

-790 NAGAYSSSM
+790 NAGIYSSSM
-799 TFSTQNMDSSQNLNG
+799 TFSTQNMDNSQNLNG

-878 SAKNASFNNAN
+878 GAKNASFNNAN

-900 SNATTS
+900 SSATTS

-928 STNSDGSQN
+928 STNDSQN

-957 MAFNGPTNTSVKG
+957 MVFNSPTNTSVKG

-991 MINFSAH
+991 TISFSTH

-1003 GEAITNGNPI
+1003 DQAITNGNPI

-1050 SAGNGIYDV
+1050 SAGNGVYDV

-1098 DHLYYQN
+1098 DRLYYQN

-1116 YNNNLGNLNNTIYYY
+1116 YNNNLGNPNNTIYYY
-1131 DKSIDFYASGKTLF
+1131 DNSIDFYASGKTLF

-1151 QTLTGQNSAIVFGA
+1151 QMFTGQNSAIVFGA
-1165 KNIWTNASDA
+1165 KSIWTNASDA

-1180 IIRFGDNKGAGSN
+1180 IIRFGDNKGVGSN

-1259 QSSSMNFIS
+1259 QSSSMNFVS
-1268 NSANIQAQ
+1268 NSTNIQAQ

-1336 GLYQISAKSVLFDNS
+1336 GLYQMQAKSVLFDNS

-1360 SIKANAISLSQN
+1360 SIKANAINLSQN
-1372 ASINASNHSTLELS
+1372 ASINASNHSTLELQ
-1386 GDLNL
+1386 GNLNL

-1442 LSDSS
+1442 LNDSS
-1447 IVFKGASS
+1447 IVFKGLSS

-1463 NNSFLDF
+1463 NHSSLDF

-1483 FYNNAFS
+1483 FYDNAFS

-1567 ERISFFGMRIN
+1567 ERINFFGMRIN

-1680 KNNNLTSES
+1680 KNNNLSSES

-1751 ALNQLTKLITPSDWK
+1751 VLNQLTKLITPSDWK

-1788 IIGATKIGQTNTNST
+1788 IIGATKIGQTNTNSA
-1803 VVFGGLGYQKPCDYT
+1803 VVFGGLGYQTPCDYT

-1872 VTFNSQTSLILNQAN
+1872 VTFNSKTSLILNQAN

-1942 GSVIGGYLTPEQKN
+1942 NSVIGGYLTPEQKN

-2052 VKPSEAL
+2052 VKPSSAL
-2059 QNDVVALGKQ
+2059 KNDVVALGKQ
-2069 MIGEFLGQDMLNSL
+2069 MIGEFLGQDTLNSL

-2131 SQVWQRGDFSF
+2131 SQVWQKGDFSF

-2206 NGLKINAAN
+2206 NGLKINAGSN
-2215 NNVSVSQ
+2215 NISVSQ
-2222 GNLFINA
+2222 GDLFINA
-2229 SCVQQSDP
+2229 SCAQQSDP
-2237 ITTNTANPCALSA
+2237 TTASATNPCALTT
-2250 QSANGASSNNASNN
+2250 QNNASSSNASNN
-2264 APIALNNND
+2264 VPIALSNND

-2365 NASLSTGIYGLEVG
+2365 NASLNTGVYGLEVG
-2379 GALNNFGAIH
+2379 GALNNLGTIH
-2389 FNLENIQTPA
+2389 FNLENFQTPVN

-2412 TQTPFINVNNSM
+2412 AQTPFMNVSV
-2424 ANNTTYTLL
+2424 ANGGTYTLL

-2509 HNQVKMSYGDK
+2509 YNQVKMSYGDK
-2520 VMDFTPP
+2520 IMDFTPP

-2551 NAIKWLSTLMIKTK
+2551 SAIKWLSTLMIKTK

-2605 ATNLLELAS
+2605 ATNLLELAG

-2651 PNPSEI
+2651 PNPSEV
-2657 FVKYSQPNKHPNN
+2657 FVKYSQPDKHPNN
-2670 LWVQGVGGASF
+2670 LWIQGVGGASF

-2698 LVKNVILGG
+2698 LVKSVILGG

-2745 SANETYGGNASHI
+2745 SANETYGGNATSI

-2867 IKAKGDNMVRFV
+2867 IKSKGDNTVRFV
-2879 GENTLLYRK
+2879 GGDTLLYRK